1 MLPPN
6 TYKVD
11 DFETIRQTIF
21 DDALNSLSNRF
32 PLENDKYR
40 LTVEDLGYD
49 SIPKY
54 TTLQQK
60 EAVQSDKTLSAKIK
74 GRWTLYDKNTGKI
87 VSQSS
92 RKTIMDVP
100 YMTERGTFIR
110 NGTEMTLPIQ
120 MRLVPGVY
128 ARMTDSGEAKAH
140 INVKPGSGSQLSI
153 TMNPANP
160 VFKVT
165 QGTRNYKL
173 YPLLKHMGISDEYL
187 MNAWGKDI
195 YKANYDDFISG
206 GGWYSAKTAA
216 EENPYD
222 EITKRVFRG
231 DLDPLE
237 TEASLGKGYKTVDP
251 DMMVAAASKL
261 LRISKGEAESDN
273 RDSLE
278 NQRFLMA
285 PELIGE
291 RVRLDAGKVGQTL
304 LWKISRSGDVNKI
317 PAGALNKYINGLF
330 TESRLAQAIE
340 ETNPL
345 DAYMR
350 ATKVTRM
357 GEGGISG
364 VDTAP
369 MSARLVHNTY
379 KGFIDPTVS
388 PECCA
393 NHLVMSN
400 LGWIEI
406 SKVTEDTLIACLI
419 DGKLEYHKPYKV
431 VSYDFN
437 GELYCYNAKA
447 TAYEVTGNHRMW
459 SRLDAFSDYTFEFAE
474 NIFNTHRIFWSGAD
488 TYTDDSKT
496 EITIFANTPDE
507 TYHFKKPYV
516 GKVYCLSV
524 PGGLFYTK
532 LPGKRPFW
540 IGNSLRAGLD
550 SAIALNA
557 VKGKDGFMYTPMI
570 NAISGRREYVNSL
583 VASKV
588 PVAFSEY
595 RDSTQKYIP
604 AMVGNKIEYLP
615 KANVKYF
622 IPNGDSLFALSS
634 NLIPLKSGIKAG
646 RLLMAQKHQ
655 TQAVSLSSRM
665 APYVQ
670 TEHPGDN
677 TISVEKSIGK
687 LMGAVFSKGDG
698 KVLSVTPDEMTVR
711 YNDGTKETI
720 SLYNNYPLNR
730 KSVSGNTSV
739 VILRDG
745 YIKRIK
751 IKDYVFN
758 LGDKVQS
765 VNPYTGRSSWM
776 PISGFEKLPCDK
788 KLYKVTYRSGRS
800 VVVTEDHSLIT
811 LDKGKYLVP
820 ILPSDVIIGE
830 TRSPIAKVERPDSI
844 IQYNKYMATFL
855 GLYLAEGYICPNNRT
870 VCIAVKDPDRSSEV
884 LELINNISPSINAYI
899 NGKNVV
905 FTNSDIALEC
915 MRVCGRYSD
924 KKFISSDIFNWDI
937 DAIKCFIQGYFA
949 GDGCFHTDRNGV
961 INMCAVSV
969 SAELRDALV
978 DLLSMFNI
986 RSTIFYRKLSEHHDT
1001 WNDAYG
1007 LRVKNS
1013 DINNLEKWFFYSD
1026 RNNKLKP
1033 YLKDNYRS
1041 SWLDNVPLINMTR
1054 RDKKELYASIECI
1067 NPFYYKSINT
1077 NKSLSKSRLC
1087 NSSIYDFNK
1096 WANSDVLW
1104 DIIIGIEES
1113 PHEEYVYD
1121 FCVDTAEAFCVNNGL
1136 LVHNTFFNNDARVK
1150 PGDIIKKGQ
1159 VLASSNYTDENGVS
1173 ALGTQLRTAWMPFK
1187 GENYLDAIIVSEDA
1201 AKKLSSEHLYHTG
1214 VDKDSTTT
1222 IDKNAYTS
1230 AFPTKFNKDQLATI
1244 DKDGIVKPGTTVKFG
1259 DPLILSYSKREAT
1272 PGSLHRALVKDNV
1285 VTWEH
1290 EFPGYIT
1297 DVVNSSKGVKVYT
1310 KAYLPLQTGDKCF
1323 SDDTDLLTNTGWKNI
1338 KDITLNDKIATLN
1351 PETNCF
1357 EYLYPDSLHKIP
1369 YNGPMY
1375 TIDTSQLKTCVTPY
1389 HNNFVQKRYSDH
1401 FELVKASDCFNKRV
1415 SFKKDGIW
1423 NGVDTP
1429 TFTWPTGTKVDM
1441 DSVLILLGLFIAGE
1455 SITLDNSV
1463 YNYLNTYRDHIPA
1476 FIFDLSIRQQKL
1488 FFDCLL
1494 NKKGIFTTKYKQ
1506 LADDIQR
1513 LCLHIGLTATIK
1525 AGSIYRVIISHNT
1538 TPIVNSAI
1546 YTNYNGY
1553 VYCPT
1558 MPKWNVV
1565 YSRRNGVPVW
1575 SGNCA
1580 ARYANKG
1587 VTARVVPT
1595 SEMPI
1600 AADGKP
1606 IDVIFGP
1613 TGIVSR
1619 VNSAQLVEAMLGKV
1633 AAKTGKRYVLPGFMN
1648 ENMVEFAKRELEQA
1662 GLTDREDL
1670 TDPTTGI
1677 TIPQITVGNSY
1688 IVKMHHTAESKGG
1701 ARATGAYTMDEL
1713 PGGQGHDGSKLLGN
1727 LILGAIIGHGCFVGS
1742 TNILTDRG
1750 YMEIG
1755 NIVKRRLPVNV
1766 YSYNKETDSFE
1777 YRPVTNWFVYTV
1789 DDSDMWEIHTTA
1801 RSGIESTK
1809 GRGIA
1814 GSHRAIHCTKD
1825 HKFYT
1830 LDRGLVE
1837 ASKLVEGDTVLTIGD
1852 SITDWQKQIIY
1863 GTLMGDGYSLRG
1875 TLRITHGPKQL
1886 AYNEWLYSKL
1896 RTFCNSSPIIKEQ
1909 KSGFGKSIQSRLV
1922 TRSVGWISQIANE
1935 FYHTNKKTVP
1945 SDIITKMGWPG
1956 IGIWFADDGSCGNH
1970 KGKTHSYNFH
1980 TCAFTIQECEL
1991 LISALNEF
1999 TGLIW
2004 SLVLKSGKY
2013 PVIRLNTRSIKDDQ
2027 LSKFAKMIAPYL
2039 PPGFEYKLGDRYTS
2053 DLNYGLF
2060 WTDKVPSD
2068 HIDKPEICFVKK
2080 SAPYIRPDYDTSLVY
2095 DITVEHNHN
2104 FIAAG
2109 VLVSNSTEVL
2119 KDMKLV
2125 KGQKN
2130 TDFWRDFKL
2139 GRTPVMP
2146 STPLIYDKFIASL
2159 QGAGINVHKEKNT
2172 TNIFALTNK
2181 DINDFAHAEVKNSDT
2196 YSANNMAP
2204 LPGGLFDPNIFGPNG
2219 TQWGYIKLDEPVL
2232 NPVME
2237 DPIKLILGLTEAD
2250 LEAVISGNKKL
2261 PNGLT
2266 GGLGLKR
2273 QLESIN
2279 MKQAVQD
2286 ALNDVKNATRTKRD
2300 KAVKKYRYLSSMLK
2314 HNAGPADFMLDK
2326 IPVIPP
2332 RFRRISQ
2339 SGDLTMVADANY
2351 LYRALMDNQ
2360 QDVRDAR
2367 NAGLPEDMVGSGNLK
2382 IYKAFKA
2389 ITGLSDPEDRK
2400 LQEKQISGLLKWVFG
2415 KGSPKCYDSETEIL
2429 TENGWVKF
2437 PEYLDSTIKVAT
2449 LNPSTDAFEWQTPT
2463 DIIHMPY
2470 SGDMIYTHTRYLD
2483 SMVTPNH
2490 NHYVSLRTG
2499 KGINSR
2505 WTPFAKEQASNLV
2518 DVVKRVRYKTAASK
2532 YIGSTPNT
2540 FDITPNANA
2549 FATFIGWYTAE
2560 GWIHTDNTI
2569 AYIAVKA
2576 HGRDE
2581 SILTDLFDNNAF
2593 KYKRAYYTTKA
2604 AKVSPYGIKT
2614 PAGYEMVYFSFYSKE
2629 LCQWLRENVGAS
2641 CYTKRLS
2648 SEILGWSSEYLI
2660 NVWEGFHAGDGE
2672 KRSGLI
2678 TTNSKKTWQSRK
2690 SFTDRGNRACTVSKD
2705 LAESFVELGLKIGAS
2720 VNYVKNKEVYRISVH
2735 AFDYSVAEYR
2745 HQTSKVPYDGMVHC
2759 VTVPNGLVFVR
2770 RNGRVLVSGNSG
2782 AYQRNV
2788 VGGSLDVAGRNVIT
2802 PNASFRLDEIGLPK
2816 KEAWTLYQDFVIRRL
2831 VQNGMDPLVA
2841 TKEVT
2846 NKTKLAEDALRQVV
2860 SERPVLATRAPA
2872 LHKYSIMAFRPRL
2885 VESETLQLNP
2895 AIQKPFNADHDGDD
2909 QVGRVVIRFTQKI
2922 ELPFKY
2928 TLEF

>member
-21 DDALNSLSNRF
+21 DDALHSLSNRF

-400 LGWIEI
+400 LGWVEI
-406 SKVTEDTLIACLI
+406 SKVTEDTLVACLI

-459 SRLDAFSDYTFEFAE
+459 SRLDDFSDYTFEFAE

-488 TYTDDSKT
+488 IYTDDSKT

-507 TYHFKKPYV
+507 TYHFKKPYD

-570 NAISGRREYVNSL
+570 NAVSGRREYVNSL

-730 KSVSGNTSV
+730 KS
-739 VILRDG
+739 
-745 YIKRIK
+745 
-751 IKDYVFN
+751 
-758 LGDKVQS
+758 
-765 VNPYTGRSSWM
+765 
-776 PISGFEKLPCDK
+776 
-788 KLYKVTYRSGRS
+788 
-800 VVVTEDHSLIT
+800 
-811 LDKGKYLVP
+811 
-820 ILPSDVIIGE
+820 
-830 TRSPIAKVERPDSI
+830 
-844 IQYNKYMATFL
+844 
-855 GLYLAEGYICPNNRT
+855 
-870 VCIAVKDPDRSSEV
+870 
-884 LELINNISPSINAYI
+884 
-899 NGKNVV
+899 
-905 FTNSDIALEC
+905 
-915 MRVCGRYSD
+915 
-924 KKFISSDIFNWDI
+924 
-937 DAIKCFIQGYFA
+937 
-949 GDGCFHTDRNGV
+949 
-961 INMCAVSV
+961 
-969 SAELRDALV
+969 
-978 DLLSMFNI
+978 
-986 RSTIFYRKLSEHHDT
+986 
-1001 WNDAYG
+1001 
-1007 LRVKNS
+1007 
-1013 DINNLEKWFFYSD
+1013 
-1026 RNNKLKP
+1026 
-1033 YLKDNYRS
+1033 
-1041 SWLDNVPLINMTR
+1041 
-1054 RDKKELYASIECI
+1054 
-1067 NPFYYKSINT
+1067 YY
-1077 NKSLSKSRLC
+1077 
-1087 NSSIYDFNK
+1087 
-1096 WANSDVLW
+1096 
-1104 DIIIGIEES
+1104 
-1113 PHEEYVYD
+1113 H
-1121 FCVDTAEAFCVNNGL
+1121 
-1136 LVHNTFFNNDARVK
+1136 NDARVK

-1323 SDDTDLLTNTGWKNI
+1323 SEDTDLLTENGWKNI

-1375 TIDTSQLKTCVTPY
+1375 TIDTPQLKTCVTPY
-1389 HNNFVQKRYSDH
+1389 HNNFVQKRHSDH

-1429 TFTWPTGTKVDM
+1429 TFTWPNGTKVDM

-1494 NKKGIFTTKYKQ
+1494 NKKSIFTTKYKQ

-1670 TDPTTGI
+1670 TDPTTGV

-1742 TNILTDRG
+1742 TNILTDHG

-1755 NIVKRRLPVNV
+1755 NIVKHRLPVNV
-1766 YSYNKETDSFE
+1766 YSYNKDTDTFE
-1777 YRPVTNWFVYTV
+1777 YRPVTNWFVYSV
-1789 DDSDMWEIHTTA
+1789 DDSEMWEIQTTLNDSPI
-1801 RSGIESTK
+1801 R
-1809 GRGIA
+1809 
-1814 GSHRAIHCTKD
+1814 CTKD

-1830 LDRGLVE
+1830 PNGLIK
-1837 ASKLVEGDTVLTIGD
+1837 ASNLQCNDPVYVGD
-1852 SITDWQKQIIY
+1852 STTI
-1863 GTLMGDGYSLRG
+1863 S
-1875 TLRITHGPKQL
+1875 GPEL
-1886 AYNEWLYSKL
+1886 SY
-1896 RTFCNSSPIIKEQ
+1896 
-1909 KSGFGKSIQSRLV
+1909 V
-1922 TRSVGWISQIANE
+1922 T
-1935 FYHTNKKTVP
+1935 
-1945 SDIITKMGWPG
+1945 
-1956 IGIWFADDGSCGNH
+1956 
-1970 KGKTHSYNFH
+1970 
-1980 TCAFTIQECEL
+1980 
-1991 LISALNEF
+1991 
-1999 TGLIW
+1999 
-2004 SLVLKSGKY
+2004 
-2013 PVIRLNTRSIKDDQ
+2013 
-2027 LSKFAKMIAPYL
+2027 
-2039 PPGFEYKLGDRYTS
+2039 
-2053 DLNYGLF
+2053 
-2060 WTDKVPSD
+2060 
-2068 HIDKPEICFVKK
+2068 K
-2080 SAPYIRPDYDTSLVY
+2080 SAPYNRPDYDTSLVY

-2266 GGLGLKR
+2266 GGLGLKK

-2314 HNAGPADFMLDK
+2314 HNASPADFMLDK

-2400 LQEKQISGLLKWVFG
+2400 LQEKQVSGLLKWVFG
-2415 KGSPKCYDSETEIL
+2415 KGTPK
-2429 TENGWVKF
+2429 
-2437 PEYLDSTIKVAT
+2437 A
-2449 LNPSTDAFEWQTPT
+2449 
-2463 DIIHMPY
+2463 
-2470 SGDMIYTHTRYLD
+2470 
-2483 SMVTPNH
+2483 
-2490 NHYVSLRTG
+2490 
-2499 KGINSR
+2499 
-2505 WTPFAKEQASNLV
+2505 
-2518 DVVKRVRYKTAASK
+2518 
-2532 YIGSTPNT
+2532 
-2540 FDITPNANA
+2540 
-2549 FATFIGWYTAE
+2549 
-2560 GWIHTDNTI
+2560 
-2569 AYIAVKA
+2569 
-2576 HGRDE
+2576 
-2581 SILTDLFDNNAF
+2581 
-2593 KYKRAYYTTKA
+2593 
-2604 AKVSPYGIKT
+2604 
-2614 PAGYEMVYFSFYSKE
+2614 
-2629 LCQWLRENVGAS
+2629 
-2641 CYTKRLS
+2641 
-2648 SEILGWSSEYLI
+2648 
-2660 NVWEGFHAGDGE
+2660 
-2672 KRSGLI
+2672 
-2678 TTNSKKTWQSRK
+2678 
-2690 SFTDRGNRACTVSKD
+2690 
-2705 LAESFVELGLKIGAS
+2705 
-2720 VNYVKNKEVYRISVH
+2720 
-2735 AFDYSVAEYR
+2735 
-2745 HQTSKVPYDGMVHC
+2745 
-2759 VTVPNGLVFVR
+2759 
-2770 RNGRVLVSGNSG
+2770 G

-2895 AIQKPFNADHDGDD
+2895 AIQKPFNADHDGDS

-2922 ELPFKY
+2922 DSPIKY
-2928 TLEF
+2928 TLDF

>member
-388 PECCA
+388 PE
-393 NHLVMSN
+393 
-400 LGWIEI
+400 
-406 SKVTEDTLIACLI
+406 
-419 DGKLEYHKPYKV
+419 
-431 VSYDFN
+431 
-437 GELYCYNAKA
+437 
-447 TAYEVTGNHRMW
+447 
-459 SRLDAFSDYTFEFAE
+459 
-474 NIFNTHRIFWSGAD
+474 
-488 TYTDDSKT
+488 
-496 EITIFANTPDE
+496 
-507 TYHFKKPYV
+507 
-516 GKVYCLSV
+516 
-524 PGGLFYTK
+524 
-532 LPGKRPFW
+532 
-540 IGNSLRAGLD
+540 SLRAGLD

-677 TISVEKSIGK
+677 TTSVEKSIGK

-1310 KAYLPLQTGDKCF
+1310 KAYLPLQTGDKC
-1323 SDDTDLLTNTGWKNI
+1323 
-1338 KDITLNDKIATLN
+1338 
-1351 PETNCF
+1351 
-1357 EYLYPDSLHKIP
+1357 
-1369 YNGPMY
+1369 
-1375 TIDTSQLKTCVTPY
+1375 
-1389 HNNFVQKRYSDH
+1389 
-1401 FELVKASDCFNKRV
+1401 
-1415 SFKKDGIW
+1415 
-1423 NGVDTP
+1423 
-1429 TFTWPTGTKVDM
+1429 
-1441 DSVLILLGLFIAGE
+1441 
-1455 SITLDNSV
+1455 
-1463 YNYLNTYRDHIPA
+1463 
-1476 FIFDLSIRQQKL
+1476 
-1488 FFDCLL
+1488 
-1494 NKKGIFTTKYKQ
+1494 
-1506 LADDIQR
+1506 
-1513 LCLHIGLTATIK
+1513 
-1525 AGSIYRVIISHNT
+1525 
-1538 TPIVNSAI
+1538 
-1546 YTNYNGY
+1546 
-1553 VYCPT
+1553 
-1558 MPKWNVV
+1558 
-1565 YSRRNGVPVW
+1565 
-1575 SGNCA
+1575 A

-1701 ARATGAYTMDEL
+1701 ARATGSYTMDEL

-1727 LILGAIIGHGCFVGS
+1727 LILGAIIGHG
-1742 TNILTDRG
+1742 
-1750 YMEIG
+1750 
-1755 NIVKRRLPVNV
+1755 
-1766 YSYNKETDSFE
+1766 
-1777 YRPVTNWFVYTV
+1777 
-1789 DDSDMWEIHTTA
+1789 
-1801 RSGIESTK
+1801 
-1809 GRGIA
+1809 
-1814 GSHRAIHCTKD
+1814 
-1825 HKFYT
+1825 
-1830 LDRGLVE
+1830 
-1837 ASKLVEGDTVLTIGD
+1837 
-1852 SITDWQKQIIY
+1852 
-1863 GTLMGDGYSLRG
+1863 
-1875 TLRITHGPKQL
+1875 
-1886 AYNEWLYSKL
+1886 
-1896 RTFCNSSPIIKEQ
+1896 
-1909 KSGFGKSIQSRLV
+1909 
-1922 TRSVGWISQIANE
+1922 
-1935 FYHTNKKTVP
+1935 
-1945 SDIITKMGWPG
+1945 
-1956 IGIWFADDGSCGNH
+1956 
-1970 KGKTHSYNFH
+1970 
-1980 TCAFTIQECEL
+1980 
-1991 LISALNEF
+1991 
-1999 TGLIW
+1999 
-2004 SLVLKSGKY
+2004 
-2013 PVIRLNTRSIKDDQ
+2013 
-2027 LSKFAKMIAPYL
+2027 
-2039 PPGFEYKLGDRYTS
+2039 
-2053 DLNYGLF
+2053 
-2060 WTDKVPSD
+2060 
-2068 HIDKPEICFVKK
+2068 
-2080 SAPYIRPDYDTSLVY
+2080 
-2095 DITVEHNHN
+2095 
-2104 FIAAG
+2104 
-2109 VLVSNSTEVL
+2109 STEVL

-2266 GGLGLKR
+2266 GGLGLKK

-2314 HNAGPADFMLDK
+2314 HNASPADFMLDK

-2400 LQEKQISGLLKWVFG
+2400 LQEKQVSGLLKWVFG

-2540 FDITPNANA
+2540 FDITPNADA
-2549 FATFIGWYTAE
+2549 FATFIGWYAAE

-2569 AYIAVKA
+2569 VYIAVKA

-2593 KYKRAYYTTKA
+2593 KYKKAYYTTKA

-2629 LCQWLRENVGAS
+2629 LCQWLKDNVGAS
-2641 CYTKRLS
+2641 CYTKHLS

-2735 AFDYSVAEYR
+2735 AFDYSLAEYR
-2745 HQTSKVPYDGMVHC
+2745 HQTNKVPYDGMVHC

-2895 AIQKPFNADHDGDD
+2895 AIQKPFNADHDGDS
-2909 QVGRVVIRFTQKI
+2909 QVGRVIVRFKRNI
-2922 ELPFKY
+2922 DVPFKY
-2928 TLEF
+2928 RLDF

>member
-261 LRISKGEAESDN
+261 LRISRGEAESDN

-730 KSVSGNTSV
+730 KS
-739 VILRDG
+739 
-745 YIKRIK
+745 
-751 IKDYVFN
+751 
-758 LGDKVQS
+758 
-765 VNPYTGRSSWM
+765 
-776 PISGFEKLPCDK
+776 
-788 KLYKVTYRSGRS
+788 
-800 VVVTEDHSLIT
+800 
-811 LDKGKYLVP
+811 
-820 ILPSDVIIGE
+820 
-830 TRSPIAKVERPDSI
+830 
-844 IQYNKYMATFL
+844 
-855 GLYLAEGYICPNNRT
+855 
-870 VCIAVKDPDRSSEV
+870 
-884 LELINNISPSINAYI
+884 
-899 NGKNVV
+899 
-905 FTNSDIALEC
+905 
-915 MRVCGRYSD
+915 
-924 KKFISSDIFNWDI
+924 
-937 DAIKCFIQGYFA
+937 
-949 GDGCFHTDRNGV
+949 
-961 INMCAVSV
+961 
-969 SAELRDALV
+969 
-978 DLLSMFNI
+978 
-986 RSTIFYRKLSEHHDT
+986 
-1001 WNDAYG
+1001 
-1007 LRVKNS
+1007 
-1013 DINNLEKWFFYSD
+1013 
-1026 RNNKLKP
+1026 
-1033 YLKDNYRS
+1033 
-1041 SWLDNVPLINMTR
+1041 
-1054 RDKKELYASIECI
+1054 
-1067 NPFYYKSINT
+1067 YY
-1077 NKSLSKSRLC
+1077 
-1087 NSSIYDFNK
+1087 
-1096 WANSDVLW
+1096 
-1104 DIIIGIEES
+1104 
-1113 PHEEYVYD
+1113 H
-1121 FCVDTAEAFCVNNGL
+1121 
-1136 LVHNTFFNNDARVK
+1136 NDARVK

-1323 SDDTDLLTNTGWKNI
+1323 SDDTDLLTETGWKNI

-1375 TIDTSQLKTCVTPY
+1375 TIDTPQLKTCVTPY

-1429 TFTWPTGTKVDM
+1429 TFTWPNGTKVDM

-1494 NKKGIFTTKYKQ
+1494 NKKSIFTTKYKQ

-1565 YSRRNGVPVW
+1565 YTRRNGVPVW

-1670 TDPTTGI
+1670 TDPTTGV

-1755 NIVKRRLPVNV
+1755 TIVKHRLPVNV
-1766 YSYNKETDSFE
+1766 YSYNKEIDSFE
-1777 YRPVTNWFVYTV
+1777 YRPVTNWFVYSV
-1789 DDSDMWEIHTTA
+1789 DSSEMWEIQTTFNA
-1801 RSGIESTK
+1801 TRI
-1809 GRGIA
+1809 R
-1814 GSHRAIHCTKD
+1814 CTKD

-1830 LDRGLVE
+1830 PNGLIK
-1837 ASKLVEGDTVLTIGD
+1837 ASDLEEYDPVYIGD
-1852 SITDWQKQIIY
+1852 PMTD
-1863 GTLMGDGYSLRG
+1863 
-1875 TLRITHGPKQL
+1875 
-1886 AYNEWLYSKL
+1886 
-1896 RTFCNSSPIIKEQ
+1896 
-1909 KSGFGKSIQSRLV
+1909 V
-1922 TRSVGWISQIANE
+1922 
-1935 FYHTNKKTVP
+1935 
-1945 SDIITKMGWPG
+1945 
-1956 IGIWFADDGSCGNH
+1956 
-1970 KGKTHSYNFH
+1970 KG
-1980 TCAFTIQECEL
+1980 
-1991 LISALNEF
+1991 
-1999 TGLIW
+1999 
-2004 SLVLKSGKY
+2004 
-2013 PVIRLNTRSIKDDQ
+2013 
-2027 LSKFAKMIAPYL
+2027 
-2039 PPGFEYKLGDRYTS
+2039 
-2053 DLNYGLF
+2053 
-2060 WTDKVPSD
+2060 
-2068 HIDKPEICFVKK
+2068 PEIYYITK
-2080 SAPYIRPDYDTSLVY
+2080 SAPYIRSDYDTSLVY

-2266 GGLGLKR
+2266 GGLGLKK

-2314 HNAGPADFMLDK
+2314 HNASPADFMLDK

-2415 KGSPKCYDSETEIL
+2415 KGTPKCYDSETEIL

-2470 SGDMIYTHTRYLD
+2470 SGNMVYTHTRYLD

-2490 NHYVSLRTG
+2490 NHYVSLRIG

-2505 WTPFAKEQASNLV
+2505 WTSFTKEQASNLV

-2569 AYIAVKA
+2569 VYIAVKA

-2641 CYTKRLS
+2641 CYTKHLS

-2678 TTNSKKTWQSRK
+2678 TTNTKKTWQSRK
-2690 SFTDRGNRACTVSKD
+2690 SFTDRGNRAYTVSKD
-2705 LAESFVELGLKIGAS
+2705 LAESFIELGLKIGAS

-2846 NKTKLAEDALRQVV
+2846 NKTKLAKDALRQVV

-2895 AIQKPFNADHDGDD
+2895 AIQKPFNADHDGDF
-2909 QVGRVVIRFTQKI
+2909 QVGRVIVRFKRNVDV
-2922 ELPFKY
+2922 PFKY
-2928 TLEF
+2928 RLDF

>member
-406 SKVTEDTLIACLI
+406 SKVTEDTLVACLI

-437 GELYCYNAKA
+437 GELYCYNATA

-507 TYHFKKPYV
+507 TYHFKKTYV

-570 NAISGRREYVNSL
+570 NAVSGRREYVNSL

-730 KSVSGNTSV
+730 
-739 VILRDG
+739 
-745 YIKRIK
+745 
-751 IKDYVFN
+751 
-758 LGDKVQS
+758 
-765 VNPYTGRSSWM
+765 RS
-776 PISGFEKLPCDK
+776 
-788 KLYKVTYRSGRS
+788 
-800 VVVTEDHSLIT
+800 
-811 LDKGKYLVP
+811 
-820 ILPSDVIIGE
+820 
-830 TRSPIAKVERPDSI
+830 
-844 IQYNKYMATFL
+844 
-855 GLYLAEGYICPNNRT
+855 
-870 VCIAVKDPDRSSEV
+870 
-884 LELINNISPSINAYI
+884 
-899 NGKNVV
+899 
-905 FTNSDIALEC
+905 
-915 MRVCGRYSD
+915 
-924 KKFISSDIFNWDI
+924 
-937 DAIKCFIQGYFA
+937 
-949 GDGCFHTDRNGV
+949 
-961 INMCAVSV
+961 
-969 SAELRDALV
+969 
-978 DLLSMFNI
+978 
-986 RSTIFYRKLSEHHDT
+986 
-1001 WNDAYG
+1001 
-1007 LRVKNS
+1007 
-1013 DINNLEKWFFYSD
+1013 
-1026 RNNKLKP
+1026 
-1033 YLKDNYRS
+1033 
-1041 SWLDNVPLINMTR
+1041 
-1054 RDKKELYASIECI
+1054 
-1067 NPFYYKSINT
+1067 YYHN
-1077 NKSLSKSRLC
+1077 
-1087 NSSIYDFNK
+1087 
-1096 WANSDVLW
+1096 
-1104 DIIIGIEES
+1104 ES
-1113 PHEEYVYD
+1113 
-1121 FCVDTAEAFCVNNGL
+1121 
-1136 LVHNTFFNNDARVK
+1136 RVK

-1323 SDDTDLLTNTGWKNI
+1323 SEDTDLLTETGWKNI

-1375 TIDTSQLKTCVTPY
+1375 TIDTPQLKTCVTPY

-1429 TFTWPTGTKVDM
+1429 TFTWPNGTKVDM

-1494 NKKGIFTTKYKQ
+1494 NKKSIFTTKYKQ

-1755 NIVKRRLPVNV
+1755 TIVKHRLPVNV
-1766 YSYNKETDSFE
+1766 YSYNKEIDSFE
-1777 YRPVTNWFVYTV
+1777 YRPVTNWFVYSV
-1789 DDSDMWEIHTTA
+1789 DSSEMWEIQTTFNA
-1801 RSGIESTK
+1801 TRI
-1809 GRGIA
+1809 R
-1814 GSHRAIHCTKD
+1814 CTKD

-1830 LDRGLVE
+1830 PNGLIK
-1837 ASKLVEGDTVLTIGD
+1837 ASDLEEYDPVYIGD
-1852 SITDWQKQIIY
+1852 PMTD
-1863 GTLMGDGYSLRG
+1863 
-1875 TLRITHGPKQL
+1875 
-1886 AYNEWLYSKL
+1886 
-1896 RTFCNSSPIIKEQ
+1896 
-1909 KSGFGKSIQSRLV
+1909 V
-1922 TRSVGWISQIANE
+1922 
-1935 FYHTNKKTVP
+1935 
-1945 SDIITKMGWPG
+1945 
-1956 IGIWFADDGSCGNH
+1956 
-1970 KGKTHSYNFH
+1970 KG
-1980 TCAFTIQECEL
+1980 
-1991 LISALNEF
+1991 
-1999 TGLIW
+1999 
-2004 SLVLKSGKY
+2004 
-2013 PVIRLNTRSIKDDQ
+2013 
-2027 LSKFAKMIAPYL
+2027 
-2039 PPGFEYKLGDRYTS
+2039 
-2053 DLNYGLF
+2053 
-2060 WTDKVPSD
+2060 
-2068 HIDKPEICFVKK
+2068 PEIYYITK
-2080 SAPYIRPDYDTSLVY
+2080 SAPYIRSDYDTSLVY

-2266 GGLGLKR
+2266 GGLGLKK

-2314 HNAGPADFMLDK
+2314 HNASPADFMLDK

-2429 TENGWVKF
+2429 TETGWIKF

-2549 FATFIGWYTAE
+2549 FATFIGWYAAE

-2569 AYIAVKA
+2569 VYIAVKA

-2581 SILTDLFDNNAF
+2581 SILTDLFDNNGF
-2593 KYKRAYYTTKA
+2593 KYKKAYYTTKA

-2629 LCQWLRENVGAS
+2629 LCQWLRDNVGAS

-2895 AIQKPFNADHDGDD
+2895 VIQRPFNADNDGD
-2909 QVGRVVIRFTQKI
+2909 QQLGRVIVRFKRNI
-2922 ELPFKY
+2922 DVPFKY
-2928 TLEF
+2928 RLDF

>member
-406 SKVTEDTLIACLI
+406 SKVTEDTLVACLI

-437 GELYCYNAKA
+437 GELYCYNATA

-459 SRLDAFSDYTFEFAE
+459 VCKIGRKARVHVDGRWRNEYKPQYKFEYAAEMHNTNRKLMAGGHKSLEHDIITSYTIGSGEDAITFNIGDWCEFLGWYISEGCYDHTNNSRSAVMITQDYHVNKENCDMINSLLTRMGVSFKYKGNDFKIKSRLIRSVIEPLGYCHEKFIPEEVFMAPEDAQLRFIDAILRGDGRKPKGNENPVLCTTSKQLAEDYERLLFNLGFATSVKFEKDDRE
-474 NIFNTHRIFWSGAD
+474 SRYLGC
-488 TYTDDSKT
+488 YTIRHIANNDIWLRKNGTLSSKGKRQY
-496 EITIFANTPDE
+496 P
-507 TYHFKKPYV
+507 YFKKPYV

-532 LPGKRPFW
+532 LPGRRPFW

-730 KSVSGNTSV
+730 KS
-739 VILRDG
+739 
-745 YIKRIK
+745 
-751 IKDYVFN
+751 
-758 LGDKVQS
+758 
-765 VNPYTGRSSWM
+765 
-776 PISGFEKLPCDK
+776 
-788 KLYKVTYRSGRS
+788 
-800 VVVTEDHSLIT
+800 
-811 LDKGKYLVP
+811 
-820 ILPSDVIIGE
+820 
-830 TRSPIAKVERPDSI
+830 
-844 IQYNKYMATFL
+844 
-855 GLYLAEGYICPNNRT
+855 
-870 VCIAVKDPDRSSEV
+870 
-884 LELINNISPSINAYI
+884 
-899 NGKNVV
+899 
-905 FTNSDIALEC
+905 
-915 MRVCGRYSD
+915 
-924 KKFISSDIFNWDI
+924 
-937 DAIKCFIQGYFA
+937 
-949 GDGCFHTDRNGV
+949 
-961 INMCAVSV
+961 
-969 SAELRDALV
+969 
-978 DLLSMFNI
+978 
-986 RSTIFYRKLSEHHDT
+986 
-1001 WNDAYG
+1001 
-1007 LRVKNS
+1007 
-1013 DINNLEKWFFYSD
+1013 
-1026 RNNKLKP
+1026 
-1033 YLKDNYRS
+1033 
-1041 SWLDNVPLINMTR
+1041 
-1054 RDKKELYASIECI
+1054 
-1067 NPFYYKSINT
+1067 YYHN
-1077 NKSLSKSRLC
+1077 
-1087 NSSIYDFNK
+1087 
-1096 WANSDVLW
+1096 
-1104 DIIIGIEES
+1104 ES
-1113 PHEEYVYD
+1113 
-1121 FCVDTAEAFCVNNGL
+1121 
-1136 LVHNTFFNNDARVK
+1136 RVK

-1310 KAYLPLQTGDKCF
+1310 KAYLPLQTGDK
-1323 SDDTDLLTNTGWKNI
+1323 L
-1338 KDITLNDKIATLN
+1338 
-1351 PETNCF
+1351 
-1357 EYLYPDSLHKIP
+1357 
-1369 YNGPMY
+1369 
-1375 TIDTSQLKTCVTPY
+1375 
-1389 HNNFVQKRYSDH
+1389 
-1401 FELVKASDCFNKRV
+1401 
-1415 SFKKDGIW
+1415 
-1423 NGVDTP
+1423 
-1429 TFTWPTGTKVDM
+1429 
-1441 DSVLILLGLFIAGE
+1441 
-1455 SITLDNSV
+1455 
-1463 YNYLNTYRDHIPA
+1463 
-1476 FIFDLSIRQQKL
+1476 
-1488 FFDCLL
+1488 
-1494 NKKGIFTTKYKQ
+1494 
-1506 LADDIQR
+1506 
-1513 LCLHIGLTATIK
+1513 
-1525 AGSIYRVIISHNT
+1525 
-1538 TPIVNSAI
+1538 
-1546 YTNYNGY
+1546 
-1553 VYCPT
+1553 
-1558 MPKWNVV
+1558 
-1565 YSRRNGVPVW
+1565 
-1575 SGNCA
+1575 A

-1670 TDPTTGI
+1670 TDPTTGV

-1742 TNILTDRG
+1742 TNILTDHG

-1755 NIVKRRLPVNV
+1755 NIVKHRLPVNV
-1766 YSYNKETDSFE
+1766 YSYNKDTDTFE
-1777 YRPVTNWFVYTV
+1777 YRPVTNWFVYSV
-1789 DDSDMWEIHTTA
+1789 DDSEMWEIHTTA
-1801 RSGIESTK
+1801 RSGIESSK

-1830 LDRGLVE
+1830 IDRGLVA
-1837 ASKLVEGDTVLTIGD
+1837 ASDLREGDTVLTIGD
-1852 SITDWQKQIIY
+1852 FITNWQKQLIY
-1863 GTLMGDGYSLRG
+1863 GTLMGDGYALRG
-1875 TLRITHGPKQL
+1875 SLRITHGPKQL
-1886 AYNEWLYSKL
+1886 NYINWLYDKL
-1896 RTFCNSSPIIKEQ
+1896 RVFCNNPPVVKEQ
-1909 KSGFGKSIQSRLV
+1909 KSGFGKSVQGRLV
-1922 TRSVGWISQIANE
+1922 TRSVGWISDIANE
-1935 FYHTNKKTVP
+1935 FYVAAVKTVP
-1945 SDIITKMGWPG
+1945 ANIVKKMGWPG
-1956 IGIWFADDGSCGNH
+1956 IGVWFADDGGCNNS
-1970 KGKTHSYNFH
+1970 KGKTSSYNFH
-1980 TCAFTIQECEL
+1980 TCAFTVEECNNI
-1991 LISALNEF
+1991 ISDLNDF
-1999 TGLIW
+1999 TGLSW
-2004 SLVLKSGKY
+2004 SLILKSGKY
-2013 PVIRLNTRSIKDDQ
+2013 PIIRLNSGKSSNDQ
-2027 LSKFAKMIAPYL
+2027 LSKFAEMIAPYL
-2039 PPGFEYKLGDRYTS
+2039 PPGFEYKLGDRYNCNLKCGS
-2053 DLNYGLF
+2053 F
-2060 WTDKVPSD
+2060 WDDKFSQEHV
-2068 HIDKPEICFVKK
+2068 DKPEICFVKR
-2080 SAPYIRPDYDTSLVY
+2080 STPYNRPNYDTSLVY

-2266 GGLGLKR
+2266 GGLGLKK

-2314 HNAGPADFMLDK
+2314 HNASPADFMLDK

-2400 LQEKQISGLLKWVFG
+2400 LQEKQVSGLLKWVFG
-2415 KGSPKCYDSETEIL
+2415 KGTPK
-2429 TENGWVKF
+2429 
-2437 PEYLDSTIKVAT
+2437 A
-2449 LNPSTDAFEWQTPT
+2449 
-2463 DIIHMPY
+2463 
-2470 SGDMIYTHTRYLD
+2470 
-2483 SMVTPNH
+2483 
-2490 NHYVSLRTG
+2490 
-2499 KGINSR
+2499 
-2505 WTPFAKEQASNLV
+2505 
-2518 DVVKRVRYKTAASK
+2518 
-2532 YIGSTPNT
+2532 
-2540 FDITPNANA
+2540 
-2549 FATFIGWYTAE
+2549 
-2560 GWIHTDNTI
+2560 
-2569 AYIAVKA
+2569 
-2576 HGRDE
+2576 
-2581 SILTDLFDNNAF
+2581 
-2593 KYKRAYYTTKA
+2593 
-2604 AKVSPYGIKT
+2604 
-2614 PAGYEMVYFSFYSKE
+2614 
-2629 LCQWLRENVGAS
+2629 
-2641 CYTKRLS
+2641 
-2648 SEILGWSSEYLI
+2648 
-2660 NVWEGFHAGDGE
+2660 
-2672 KRSGLI
+2672 
-2678 TTNSKKTWQSRK
+2678 
-2690 SFTDRGNRACTVSKD
+2690 
-2705 LAESFVELGLKIGAS
+2705 
-2720 VNYVKNKEVYRISVH
+2720 
-2735 AFDYSVAEYR
+2735 
-2745 HQTSKVPYDGMVHC
+2745 
-2759 VTVPNGLVFVR
+2759 
-2770 RNGRVLVSGNSG
+2770 G

-2909 QVGRVVIRFTQKI
+2909 QVGRVIIRFKRNI
-2922 ELPFKY
+2922 DVPFKY
-2928 TLEF
+2928 RLDF

>member
-400 LGWIEI
+400 LGWVEI
-406 SKVTEDTLIACLI
+406 SKVTEDTLVACLI

-730 KSVSGNTSV
+730 KS
-739 VILRDG
+739 
-745 YIKRIK
+745 
-751 IKDYVFN
+751 
-758 LGDKVQS
+758 
-765 VNPYTGRSSWM
+765 
-776 PISGFEKLPCDK
+776 
-788 KLYKVTYRSGRS
+788 
-800 VVVTEDHSLIT
+800 
-811 LDKGKYLVP
+811 
-820 ILPSDVIIGE
+820 
-830 TRSPIAKVERPDSI
+830 
-844 IQYNKYMATFL
+844 
-855 GLYLAEGYICPNNRT
+855 
-870 VCIAVKDPDRSSEV
+870 
-884 LELINNISPSINAYI
+884 
-899 NGKNVV
+899 
-905 FTNSDIALEC
+905 
-915 MRVCGRYSD
+915 
-924 KKFISSDIFNWDI
+924 
-937 DAIKCFIQGYFA
+937 
-949 GDGCFHTDRNGV
+949 
-961 INMCAVSV
+961 
-969 SAELRDALV
+969 
-978 DLLSMFNI
+978 
-986 RSTIFYRKLSEHHDT
+986 
-1001 WNDAYG
+1001 
-1007 LRVKNS
+1007 
-1013 DINNLEKWFFYSD
+1013 
-1026 RNNKLKP
+1026 
-1033 YLKDNYRS
+1033 
-1041 SWLDNVPLINMTR
+1041 
-1054 RDKKELYASIECI
+1054 
-1067 NPFYYKSINT
+1067 YYHN
-1077 NKSLSKSRLC
+1077 
-1087 NSSIYDFNK
+1087 
-1096 WANSDVLW
+1096 
-1104 DIIIGIEES
+1104 ES
-1113 PHEEYVYD
+1113 
-1121 FCVDTAEAFCVNNGL
+1121 
-1136 LVHNTFFNNDARVK
+1136 RVK

-1323 SDDTDLLTNTGWKNI
+1323 SEDTDLLTETGWKNI
-1338 KDITLNDKIATLN
+1338 KDVTLDDKIATLN
-1351 PETNCF
+1351 PETNVF
-1357 EYLYPDSLHKIP
+1357 EYLTPVALHKIP
-1369 YNGPMY
+1369 YIGYMY
-1375 TIDTSQLKTCVTPY
+1375 TINTPQVNTCVTPY
-1389 HNNFVQKRYSDH
+1389 HNNFVQTRNSDH
-1401 FELVKASDCFNKRV
+1401 FELIKAENCFNRRI

-1423 NGVDTP
+1423 NGKAVDTF
-1429 TFTWPTGTKVDM
+1429 TFPGLPNVKGFEDPLTIDM
-1441 DSVLILLGLFIAGE
+1441 ASYLVLLGMFLSEGSCVWNEKHRNYNVNIVQLKPEGVLALKAAENKYNIGKYFESQGRLINRDKRIVKYFMQFGHAKDKFIPNHVFAL
-1455 SITLDNSV
+1455 SSDQQRLLLDWLMWGDGTIKDGLYKS
-1463 YNYLNTYRDHIPA
+1463 Y
-1476 FIFDLSIRQQKL
+1476 
-1488 FFDCLL
+1488 
-1494 NKKGIFTTKYKQ
+1494 TTISER
-1506 LADDIQR
+1506 LANDIQR
-1513 LCLHIGLTATIK
+1513 LCLHIGIAAHIKRRKKLGGGNINGRPIMGKYICYNVKFVNKKLTPQINHGHAKVKQDFAT
-1525 AGSIYRVIISHNT
+1525 Y
-1538 TPIVNSAI
+1538 
-1546 YTNYNGY
+1546 YNGY

-1565 YSRRNGVPVW
+1565 YTRRNGVPMW

-1727 LILGAIIGHGCFVGS
+1727 LILGAIIGHG
-1742 TNILTDRG
+1742 
-1750 YMEIG
+1750 
-1755 NIVKRRLPVNV
+1755 
-1766 YSYNKETDSFE
+1766 
-1777 YRPVTNWFVYTV
+1777 
-1789 DDSDMWEIHTTA
+1789 
-1801 RSGIESTK
+1801 
-1809 GRGIA
+1809 
-1814 GSHRAIHCTKD
+1814 
-1825 HKFYT
+1825 
-1830 LDRGLVE
+1830 
-1837 ASKLVEGDTVLTIGD
+1837 
-1852 SITDWQKQIIY
+1852 
-1863 GTLMGDGYSLRG
+1863 
-1875 TLRITHGPKQL
+1875 
-1886 AYNEWLYSKL
+1886 
-1896 RTFCNSSPIIKEQ
+1896 
-1909 KSGFGKSIQSRLV
+1909 
-1922 TRSVGWISQIANE
+1922 
-1935 FYHTNKKTVP
+1935 
-1945 SDIITKMGWPG
+1945 
-1956 IGIWFADDGSCGNH
+1956 
-1970 KGKTHSYNFH
+1970 
-1980 TCAFTIQECEL
+1980 
-1991 LISALNEF
+1991 
-1999 TGLIW
+1999 
-2004 SLVLKSGKY
+2004 
-2013 PVIRLNTRSIKDDQ
+2013 
-2027 LSKFAKMIAPYL
+2027 
-2039 PPGFEYKLGDRYTS
+2039 
-2053 DLNYGLF
+2053 
-2060 WTDKVPSD
+2060 
-2068 HIDKPEICFVKK
+2068 
-2080 SAPYIRPDYDTSLVY
+2080 
-2095 DITVEHNHN
+2095 
-2104 FIAAG
+2104 
-2109 VLVSNSTEVL
+2109 STEVL

-2146 STPLIYDKFIASL
+2146 STPLIYEKFLASL

-2266 GGLGLKR
+2266 GGLGLKK

-2314 HNAGPADFMLDK
+2314 HNASPADFMLDK

-2400 LQEKQISGLLKWVFG
+2400 LQEKQVSGLLKWVFG
-2415 KGSPKCYDSETEIL
+2415 KGTPK
-2429 TENGWVKF
+2429 
-2437 PEYLDSTIKVAT
+2437 A
-2449 LNPSTDAFEWQTPT
+2449 
-2463 DIIHMPY
+2463 
-2470 SGDMIYTHTRYLD
+2470 
-2483 SMVTPNH
+2483 
-2490 NHYVSLRTG
+2490 
-2499 KGINSR
+2499 
-2505 WTPFAKEQASNLV
+2505 
-2518 DVVKRVRYKTAASK
+2518 
-2532 YIGSTPNT
+2532 
-2540 FDITPNANA
+2540 
-2549 FATFIGWYTAE
+2549 
-2560 GWIHTDNTI
+2560 
-2569 AYIAVKA
+2569 
-2576 HGRDE
+2576 
-2581 SILTDLFDNNAF
+2581 
-2593 KYKRAYYTTKA
+2593 
-2604 AKVSPYGIKT
+2604 
-2614 PAGYEMVYFSFYSKE
+2614 
-2629 LCQWLRENVGAS
+2629 
-2641 CYTKRLS
+2641 
-2648 SEILGWSSEYLI
+2648 
-2660 NVWEGFHAGDGE
+2660 
-2672 KRSGLI
+2672 
-2678 TTNSKKTWQSRK
+2678 
-2690 SFTDRGNRACTVSKD
+2690 
-2705 LAESFVELGLKIGAS
+2705 
-2720 VNYVKNKEVYRISVH
+2720 
-2735 AFDYSVAEYR
+2735 
-2745 HQTSKVPYDGMVHC
+2745 
-2759 VTVPNGLVFVR
+2759 
-2770 RNGRVLVSGNSG
+2770 G

-2816 KEAWTLYQDFVIRRL
+2816 KEAWTLYQDFIIRRL

-2895 AIQKPFNADHDGDD
+2895 AIQKPFNADHDGDS
-2909 QVGRVVIRFTQKI
+2909 QVGRVIVRFKRNI
-2922 ELPFKY
+2922 DVPFKY
-2928 TLEF
+2928 RLDF

>member
-400 LGWIEI
+400 LGWVEI
-406 SKVTEDTLIACLI
+406 SKVTEDTLVACLI

-730 KSVSGNTSV
+730 KS
-739 VILRDG
+739 
-745 YIKRIK
+745 
-751 IKDYVFN
+751 
-758 LGDKVQS
+758 
-765 VNPYTGRSSWM
+765 
-776 PISGFEKLPCDK
+776 
-788 KLYKVTYRSGRS
+788 
-800 VVVTEDHSLIT
+800 
-811 LDKGKYLVP
+811 
-820 ILPSDVIIGE
+820 
-830 TRSPIAKVERPDSI
+830 
-844 IQYNKYMATFL
+844 
-855 GLYLAEGYICPNNRT
+855 
-870 VCIAVKDPDRSSEV
+870 
-884 LELINNISPSINAYI
+884 
-899 NGKNVV
+899 
-905 FTNSDIALEC
+905 
-915 MRVCGRYSD
+915 
-924 KKFISSDIFNWDI
+924 
-937 DAIKCFIQGYFA
+937 
-949 GDGCFHTDRNGV
+949 
-961 INMCAVSV
+961 
-969 SAELRDALV
+969 
-978 DLLSMFNI
+978 
-986 RSTIFYRKLSEHHDT
+986 
-1001 WNDAYG
+1001 
-1007 LRVKNS
+1007 
-1013 DINNLEKWFFYSD
+1013 
-1026 RNNKLKP
+1026 
-1033 YLKDNYRS
+1033 
-1041 SWLDNVPLINMTR
+1041 
-1054 RDKKELYASIECI
+1054 
-1067 NPFYYKSINT
+1067 YY
-1077 NKSLSKSRLC
+1077 
-1087 NSSIYDFNK
+1087 
-1096 WANSDVLW
+1096 
-1104 DIIIGIEES
+1104 
-1113 PHEEYVYD
+1113 H
-1121 FCVDTAEAFCVNNGL
+1121 
-1136 LVHNTFFNNDARVK
+1136 NDARVK

-1323 SDDTDLLTNTGWKNI
+1323 SDDTDLLTETGWKNI
-1338 KDITLNDKIATLN
+1338 KDVTLDDKIATLN

-1375 TIDTSQLKTCVTPY
+1375 TIDTPQLKTCVTPY
-1389 HNNFVQKRYSDH
+1389 HNNFVQKRHSDH

-1429 TFTWPTGTKVDM
+1429 TFTWPNGTKVDM

-1455 SITLDNSV
+1455 PITLDNSV

-1494 NKKGIFTTKYKQ
+1494 NKKSIFTTKYKQ

-1538 TPIVNSAI
+1538 TPIINSAI

-1565 YSRRNGVPVW
+1565 YSRRNGVPMW

-1742 TNILTDRG
+1742 TNILTDHG

-1755 NIVKRRLPVNV
+1755 NIVKHRLPVNV
-1766 YSYNKETDSFE
+1766 YSYNKDTDTFE
-1777 YRPVTNWFVYTV
+1777 YRPVTNWFVYSV
-1789 DDSDMWEIHTTA
+1789 DDSEMWEIQTTLNDSPI
-1801 RSGIESTK
+1801 R
-1809 GRGIA
+1809 
-1814 GSHRAIHCTKD
+1814 CTKD

-1830 LDRGLVE
+1830 PNGLIK
-1837 ASKLVEGDTVLTIGD
+1837 ASNLQCNDPVYVGD
-1852 SITDWQKQIIY
+1852 STTI
-1863 GTLMGDGYSLRG
+1863 S
-1875 TLRITHGPKQL
+1875 GPEL
-1886 AYNEWLYSKL
+1886 SY
-1896 RTFCNSSPIIKEQ
+1896 
-1909 KSGFGKSIQSRLV
+1909 V
-1922 TRSVGWISQIANE
+1922 T
-1935 FYHTNKKTVP
+1935 
-1945 SDIITKMGWPG
+1945 
-1956 IGIWFADDGSCGNH
+1956 
-1970 KGKTHSYNFH
+1970 
-1980 TCAFTIQECEL
+1980 
-1991 LISALNEF
+1991 
-1999 TGLIW
+1999 
-2004 SLVLKSGKY
+2004 
-2013 PVIRLNTRSIKDDQ
+2013 
-2027 LSKFAKMIAPYL
+2027 
-2039 PPGFEYKLGDRYTS
+2039 
-2053 DLNYGLF
+2053 
-2060 WTDKVPSD
+2060 
-2068 HIDKPEICFVKK
+2068 K
-2080 SAPYIRPDYDTSLVY
+2080 SAPYNRPDYDTSLVY

-2266 GGLGLKR
+2266 GGLGLKK

-2314 HNAGPADFMLDK
+2314 HNASPADFMLDK

-2400 LQEKQISGLLKWVFG
+2400 LQEKQVSGLLKWVFG
-2415 KGSPKCYDSETEIL
+2415 KGTPK
-2429 TENGWVKF
+2429 
-2437 PEYLDSTIKVAT
+2437 A
-2449 LNPSTDAFEWQTPT
+2449 
-2463 DIIHMPY
+2463 
-2470 SGDMIYTHTRYLD
+2470 
-2483 SMVTPNH
+2483 
-2490 NHYVSLRTG
+2490 
-2499 KGINSR
+2499 
-2505 WTPFAKEQASNLV
+2505 
-2518 DVVKRVRYKTAASK
+2518 
-2532 YIGSTPNT
+2532 
-2540 FDITPNANA
+2540 
-2549 FATFIGWYTAE
+2549 
-2560 GWIHTDNTI
+2560 
-2569 AYIAVKA
+2569 
-2576 HGRDE
+2576 
-2581 SILTDLFDNNAF
+2581 
-2593 KYKRAYYTTKA
+2593 
-2604 AKVSPYGIKT
+2604 
-2614 PAGYEMVYFSFYSKE
+2614 
-2629 LCQWLRENVGAS
+2629 
-2641 CYTKRLS
+2641 
-2648 SEILGWSSEYLI
+2648 
-2660 NVWEGFHAGDGE
+2660 
-2672 KRSGLI
+2672 
-2678 TTNSKKTWQSRK
+2678 
-2690 SFTDRGNRACTVSKD
+2690 
-2705 LAESFVELGLKIGAS
+2705 
-2720 VNYVKNKEVYRISVH
+2720 
-2735 AFDYSVAEYR
+2735 
-2745 HQTSKVPYDGMVHC
+2745 
-2759 VTVPNGLVFVR
+2759 
-2770 RNGRVLVSGNSG
+2770 G

>member
-400 LGWIEI
+400 LGWVEI
-406 SKVTEDTLIACLI
+406 SKVTEDTLVACLI

-474 NIFNTHRIFWSGAD
+474 NIFNTHRIFCSGAD

-730 KSVSGNTSV
+730 KS
-739 VILRDG
+739 
-745 YIKRIK
+745 
-751 IKDYVFN
+751 
-758 LGDKVQS
+758 
-765 VNPYTGRSSWM
+765 
-776 PISGFEKLPCDK
+776 
-788 KLYKVTYRSGRS
+788 
-800 VVVTEDHSLIT
+800 
-811 LDKGKYLVP
+811 
-820 ILPSDVIIGE
+820 
-830 TRSPIAKVERPDSI
+830 
-844 IQYNKYMATFL
+844 
-855 GLYLAEGYICPNNRT
+855 
-870 VCIAVKDPDRSSEV
+870 
-884 LELINNISPSINAYI
+884 
-899 NGKNVV
+899 
-905 FTNSDIALEC
+905 
-915 MRVCGRYSD
+915 
-924 KKFISSDIFNWDI
+924 
-937 DAIKCFIQGYFA
+937 
-949 GDGCFHTDRNGV
+949 
-961 INMCAVSV
+961 
-969 SAELRDALV
+969 
-978 DLLSMFNI
+978 
-986 RSTIFYRKLSEHHDT
+986 
-1001 WNDAYG
+1001 
-1007 LRVKNS
+1007 
-1013 DINNLEKWFFYSD
+1013 
-1026 RNNKLKP
+1026 
-1033 YLKDNYRS
+1033 
-1041 SWLDNVPLINMTR
+1041 
-1054 RDKKELYASIECI
+1054 
-1067 NPFYYKSINT
+1067 YYHN
-1077 NKSLSKSRLC
+1077 
-1087 NSSIYDFNK
+1087 
-1096 WANSDVLW
+1096 
-1104 DIIIGIEES
+1104 ES
-1113 PHEEYVYD
+1113 
-1121 FCVDTAEAFCVNNGL
+1121 
-1136 LVHNTFFNNDARVK
+1136 RVK

-1310 KAYLPLQTGDKCF
+1310 KAYLPLQTGDK
-1323 SDDTDLLTNTGWKNI
+1323 L
-1338 KDITLNDKIATLN
+1338 
-1351 PETNCF
+1351 
-1357 EYLYPDSLHKIP
+1357 
-1369 YNGPMY
+1369 
-1375 TIDTSQLKTCVTPY
+1375 
-1389 HNNFVQKRYSDH
+1389 
-1401 FELVKASDCFNKRV
+1401 
-1415 SFKKDGIW
+1415 
-1423 NGVDTP
+1423 
-1429 TFTWPTGTKVDM
+1429 
-1441 DSVLILLGLFIAGE
+1441 
-1455 SITLDNSV
+1455 
-1463 YNYLNTYRDHIPA
+1463 
-1476 FIFDLSIRQQKL
+1476 
-1488 FFDCLL
+1488 
-1494 NKKGIFTTKYKQ
+1494 
-1506 LADDIQR
+1506 
-1513 LCLHIGLTATIK
+1513 
-1525 AGSIYRVIISHNT
+1525 
-1538 TPIVNSAI
+1538 
-1546 YTNYNGY
+1546 
-1553 VYCPT
+1553 
-1558 MPKWNVV
+1558 
-1565 YSRRNGVPVW
+1565 
-1575 SGNCA
+1575 A

-1789 DDSDMWEIHTTA
+1789 DDSEMWEIHTTA
-1801 RSGIESTK
+1801 RSGIESAK

-1886 AYNEWLYSKL
+1886 SYNEWLYSKL
-1896 RTFCNSSPIIKEQ
+1896 KTFCNSSPIIKEQ
-1909 KSGFGKSIQSRLV
+1909 KSGFGKSVQSRLV

-1956 IGIWFADDGSCGNH
+1956 IGIWFADDGSYDNH
-1970 KGKTHSYNFH
+1970 KGKTHSYSFH

-2013 PVIRLNTRSIKDDQ
+2013 PIIRLNTRSIRDDQ

-2060 WTDKVPSD
+2060 WVDKVPFD
-2068 HIDKPEICFVKK
+2068 HIDKPEVCFVKK

-2266 GGLGLKR
+2266 GGLGLKK

-2314 HNAGPADFMLDK
+2314 HNASPADFMLDK

-2400 LQEKQISGLLKWVFG
+2400 LQEKQVSGLLKWVFG

-2429 TENGWVKF
+2429 TETGWVKF

-2470 SGDMIYTHTRYLD
+2470 RGDMIYTHTRYLD

-2499 KGINSR
+2499 RGINSR
-2505 WTPFAKEQASNLV
+2505 WTSFTKEQASNLV

-2549 FATFIGWYTAE
+2549 FATFIGWYAAE

-2569 AYIAVKA
+2569 VYIAVKA

-2593 KYKRAYYTTKA
+2593 KYKKAYYTTKA

-2629 LCQWLRENVGAS
+2629 LCQWLKDNVGAS
-2641 CYTKRLS
+2641 CYTKHLS

-2678 TTNSKKTWQSRK
+2678 TANTKRTWQSRK
-2690 SFTDRGNRACTVSKD
+2690 SFTDRGNRAYTVSKD

-2745 HQTSKVPYDGMVHC
+2745 HQTSKVPYDGVVHC
-2759 VTVPNGLVFVR
+2759 VTVPNGLIFVR

-2895 AIQKPFNADHDGDD
+2895 AIQKPFNADHDGDF
-2909 QVGRVVIRFTQKI
+2909 QVGRVIVKFKRNIDV
-2922 ELPFKY
+2922 PFKY
-2928 TLEF
+2928 GLDF

>member
-21 DDALNSLSNRF
+21 DDAYNALSKRF

-40 LTVEDLGYD
+40 LVVEDLGYD
-49 SIPKY
+49 NIPKY
-54 TTLQQK
+54 TKLQQK
-60 EAVQSDKTLSAKIK
+60 EAIQSDKTLSAKLR
-74 GRWTLYDKNTGKI
+74 GRWVLYDKATGRV
-87 VSQSS
+87 VSRSP

-128 ARMTDSGEAKAH
+128 TRVADNGEARAH
-140 INVKPGSGSQLSI
+140 INVRPGTGSQLSI

-187 MNAWGKDI
+187 ISAWGKDI

-216 EENPYD
+216 EENPYN

-231 DLDPLE
+231 ELDPLE
-237 TEASLGKGYKTVDP
+237 TETALGKPFKTVDP
-251 DMMVAAASKL
+251 DMMVAAATKL
-261 LRISKGEAESDN
+261 LKVTRGEAEPDN

-278 NQRFLMA
+278 NQRFFMA
-285 PELIGE
+285 PDLISE

-304 LWKISRSGDVNKI
+304 LWKLSRSGDVNKI

-364 VDTAP
+364 VETAP

-406 SKVTEDTLIACLI
+406 SKVTEDTLVACLI

-437 GELYCYNAKA
+437 GELYCYSKQDIS
-447 TAYEVTGNHRMW
+447 YEVTGNHRMW
-459 SRLDAFSDYTFEFAE
+459 SRQKDSKEYTFDFAE
-474 NIFNTHRIFWSGAD
+474 NIFNTNRIFWSGAD
-488 TYTDDSKT
+488 TYTDDSKV
-496 EITIFANTPDE
+496 EIEIFTNTPTE
-507 TYHFKKPYV
+507 AFHFKKPYV

-550 SAIALNA
+550 SAIALNS

-570 NAISGRREYVNSL
+570 NSISGKREYVNSL
-583 VASKV
+583 VASKS

-595 RDSTQKYIP
+595 RNSPQKYIP
-604 AMVGNKIEYLP
+604 AMIGNKIEYMP
-615 KANVKYF
+615 KSQVKYF

-655 TQAVSLSSRM
+655 TQAVSLTNRM

-670 TEHPGDN
+670 TVHPGDEK
-677 TISVEKSIGK
+677 ISVESSIGK

-698 KVLSVTPDEMTVR
+698 KVISVTPDEMTVR
-711 YNDGTKETI
+711 YMDGTKETI
-720 SLYNNYPLNR
+720 SLYNNHPLNR
-730 KSVSGNTSV
+730 KT
-739 VILRDG
+739 L
-745 YIKRIK
+745 
-751 IKDYVFN
+751 
-758 LGDKVQS
+758 
-765 VNPYTGRSSWM
+765 
-776 PISGFEKLPCDK
+776 ISNE
-788 KLYKVTYRSGRS
+788 
-800 VVVTEDHSLIT
+800 
-811 LDKGKYLVP
+811 
-820 ILPSDVIIGE
+820 
-830 TRSPIAKVERPDSI
+830 
-844 IQYNKYMATFL
+844 
-855 GLYLAEGYICPNNRT
+855 
-870 VCIAVKDPDRSSEV
+870 
-884 LELINNISPSINAYI
+884 
-899 NGKNVV
+899 
-905 FTNSDIALEC
+905 
-915 MRVCGRYSD
+915 
-924 KKFISSDIFNWDI
+924 
-937 DAIKCFIQGYFA
+937 
-949 GDGCFHTDRNGV
+949 
-961 INMCAVSV
+961 
-969 SAELRDALV
+969 
-978 DLLSMFNI
+978 
-986 RSTIFYRKLSEHHDT
+986 
-1001 WNDAYG
+1001 
-1007 LRVKNS
+1007 
-1013 DINNLEKWFFYSD
+1013 
-1026 RNNKLKP
+1026 
-1033 YLKDNYRS
+1033 
-1041 SWLDNVPLINMTR
+1041 
-1054 RDKKELYASIECI
+1054 
-1067 NPFYYKSINT
+1067 
-1077 NKSLSKSRLC
+1077 
-1087 NSSIYDFNK
+1087 
-1096 WANSDVLW
+1096 
-1104 DIIIGIEES
+1104 
-1113 PHEEYVYD
+1113 
-1121 FCVDTAEAFCVNNGL
+1121 
-1136 LVHNTFFNNDARVK
+1136 ARVK
-1150 PGDIIKKGQ
+1150 PGDIVKKGQ

-1173 ALGTQLRTAWMPFK
+1173 ALGTQLRTAWLPFK
-1187 GENYLDAIIVSEDA
+1187 GENYLDAVIVSEDA
-1201 AKKLSSEHLYHTG
+1201 AKKLTSEHFYHTG
-1214 VDKDSTTT
+1214 VDKDSGTT
-1222 IDKNAYTS
+1222 IGKNAYVA

-1244 DKDGIVKPGTTVKFG
+1244 DKDGLVKPGTMVKFG
-1259 DPLILSYSKREAT
+1259 DPLILSYTKRDAT
-1272 PGSLHRALVKDNV
+1272 PGSLHRALVKDGV
-1285 VTWEH
+1285 VKWEH

-1310 KAYLPLQTGDKCF
+1310 KAHLPLQTGDK
-1323 SDDTDLLTNTGWKNI
+1323 L
-1338 KDITLNDKIATLN
+1338 
-1351 PETNCF
+1351 
-1357 EYLYPDSLHKIP
+1357 
-1369 YNGPMY
+1369 
-1375 TIDTSQLKTCVTPY
+1375 
-1389 HNNFVQKRYSDH
+1389 
-1401 FELVKASDCFNKRV
+1401 
-1415 SFKKDGIW
+1415 
-1423 NGVDTP
+1423 
-1429 TFTWPTGTKVDM
+1429 
-1441 DSVLILLGLFIAGE
+1441 
-1455 SITLDNSV
+1455 
-1463 YNYLNTYRDHIPA
+1463 
-1476 FIFDLSIRQQKL
+1476 
-1488 FFDCLL
+1488 
-1494 NKKGIFTTKYKQ
+1494 
-1506 LADDIQR
+1506 
-1513 LCLHIGLTATIK
+1513 
-1525 AGSIYRVIISHNT
+1525 
-1538 TPIVNSAI
+1538 
-1546 YTNYNGY
+1546 
-1553 VYCPT
+1553 
-1558 MPKWNVV
+1558 
-1565 YSRRNGVPVW
+1565 
-1575 SGNCA
+1575 A
-1580 ARYANKG
+1580 ARFANKG
-1587 VTARVVPT
+1587 VTAKVVPT

-1619 VNSAQLVEAMLGKV
+1619 VNSAQIVEAMLGKV
-1633 AAKTGKRYVLPGFMN
+1633 AAKTGKRYVLPGFMD
-1648 ENMVEFAKRELEQA
+1648 ENMVEFAKRELANA
-1662 GLTDREDL
+1662 GLTDREDV

-1677 TIPQITVGNSY
+1677 VIPQVTVGNSY

-1701 ARATGAYTMDEL
+1701 ARATGSYTIDDL
-1713 PGGQGHDGSKLLGN
+1713 PGGSGHDSAKTLGN
-1727 LILGAIIGHGCFVGS
+1727 LVLGALIGHGCFVGS

-1789 DDSDMWEIHTTA
+1789 DDSEMWEIHTTA

-1886 AYNEWLYSKL
+1886 TYNEWLYSKL
-1896 RTFCNSSPIIKEQ
+1896 KTFCNSSPIIKEQ
-1909 KSGFGKSIQSRLV
+1909 KSGFGKSVQSRLV
-1922 TRSVGWISQIANE
+1922 TRAVGWISQIANE
-1935 FYHTNKKTVP
+1935 FYHTDKKTVP

-1956 IGIWFADDGSCGNH
+1956 IGIWFADDGSCDNH
-1970 KGKTHSYNFH
+1970 KGKTHSYSFH

-2013 PVIRLNTRSIKDDQ
+2013 PIIRLNSRSIRDDQ

-2060 WTDKVPSD
+2060 WVDKVPSD
-2068 HIDKPEICFVKK
+2068 HIDKPEVCFVKK

-2109 VLVSNSTEVL
+2109 VLVSNSTEIL

-2146 STPLIYDKFIASL
+2146 STPLIYEKFLASL

-2172 TNIFALTNK
+2172 TNIFALTNS
-2181 DINDFAHAEVKNSDT
+2181 DINDFAKAEVKNSDT
-2196 YSANNMAP
+2196 YSSQNMQP
-2204 LPGGLFDPNIFGPNG
+2204 MPGGLFDPNIFGPDG
-2219 TQWGYIKLDEPVL
+2219 TQWGYIKLDEPLL
-2232 NPVME
+2232 NPIME

-2266 GGLGLKR
+2266 GGIGLKK

-2286 ALNDVKNATRTKRD
+2286 ALNDIKTATKTRRD
-2300 KAVKKYRYLSSMLK
+2300 KAVKKYRYLQSMAN
-2314 HNAGPADFMLDK
+2314 HGVSPADFMLDK
-2326 IPVIPP
+2326 VPVIPP
-2332 RFRRISQ
+2332 RFRRITQ

-2367 NAGLPEDMVGSGNLK
+2367 NIGLPDDIVGSGNLK
-2382 IYKAFKA
+2382 VYKAFKA
-2389 ITGLSDPEDRK
+2389 ITGISDPEDRK
-2400 LQEKQISGLLKWVFG
+2400 LQEKQVSGLLKWVFG
-2415 KGSPKCYDSETEIL
+2415 KGTPK
-2429 TENGWVKF
+2429 
-2437 PEYLDSTIKVAT
+2437 A
-2449 LNPSTDAFEWQTPT
+2449 
-2463 DIIHMPY
+2463 
-2470 SGDMIYTHTRYLD
+2470 
-2483 SMVTPNH
+2483 
-2490 NHYVSLRTG
+2490 
-2499 KGINSR
+2499 
-2505 WTPFAKEQASNLV
+2505 
-2518 DVVKRVRYKTAASK
+2518 
-2532 YIGSTPNT
+2532 
-2540 FDITPNANA
+2540 
-2549 FATFIGWYTAE
+2549 
-2560 GWIHTDNTI
+2560 
-2569 AYIAVKA
+2569 
-2576 HGRDE
+2576 
-2581 SILTDLFDNNAF
+2581 
-2593 KYKRAYYTTKA
+2593 
-2604 AKVSPYGIKT
+2604 
-2614 PAGYEMVYFSFYSKE
+2614 
-2629 LCQWLRENVGAS
+2629 
-2641 CYTKRLS
+2641 
-2648 SEILGWSSEYLI
+2648 
-2660 NVWEGFHAGDGE
+2660 
-2672 KRSGLI
+2672 
-2678 TTNSKKTWQSRK
+2678 
-2690 SFTDRGNRACTVSKD
+2690 
-2705 LAESFVELGLKIGAS
+2705 
-2720 VNYVKNKEVYRISVH
+2720 
-2735 AFDYSVAEYR
+2735 
-2745 HQTSKVPYDGMVHC
+2745 
-2759 VTVPNGLVFVR
+2759 
-2770 RNGRVLVSGNSG
+2770 G

-2788 VGGSLDVAGRNVIT
+2788 VGGTLDVAGRNVIT
-2802 PNASFRLDEIGLPK
+2802 PNSALRLDEVGLPE

-2846 NKTKLAEDALRQVV
+2846 NRTKLAEDALKQVV
-2860 SERPVLATRAPA
+2860 NERPVLLTRAPA

-2885 VESETLQLNP
+2885 VKGETIQLSP
-2895 AIQKPFNADHDGDD
+2895 PIEKPFNADFDGDE
-2909 QVGRVVIRFTQKI
+2909 QLGRVIVRFKRNI
-2922 ELPFKY
+2922 DVPFKY
-2928 TLEF
+2928 RLDF

>member
-400 LGWIEI
+400 LGWVEI

-459 SRLDAFSDYTFEFAE
+459 SRLDDFSDYTFEFAE

-496 EITIFANTPDE
+496 EIPIFANTPDE
-507 TYHFKKPYV
+507 TYHFKKPYD

-730 KSVSGNTSV
+730 KS
-739 VILRDG
+739 
-745 YIKRIK
+745 
-751 IKDYVFN
+751 
-758 LGDKVQS
+758 
-765 VNPYTGRSSWM
+765 
-776 PISGFEKLPCDK
+776 
-788 KLYKVTYRSGRS
+788 
-800 VVVTEDHSLIT
+800 
-811 LDKGKYLVP
+811 
-820 ILPSDVIIGE
+820 
-830 TRSPIAKVERPDSI
+830 
-844 IQYNKYMATFL
+844 
-855 GLYLAEGYICPNNRT
+855 
-870 VCIAVKDPDRSSEV
+870 
-884 LELINNISPSINAYI
+884 
-899 NGKNVV
+899 
-905 FTNSDIALEC
+905 
-915 MRVCGRYSD
+915 
-924 KKFISSDIFNWDI
+924 
-937 DAIKCFIQGYFA
+937 
-949 GDGCFHTDRNGV
+949 
-961 INMCAVSV
+961 
-969 SAELRDALV
+969 
-978 DLLSMFNI
+978 
-986 RSTIFYRKLSEHHDT
+986 
-1001 WNDAYG
+1001 
-1007 LRVKNS
+1007 
-1013 DINNLEKWFFYSD
+1013 
-1026 RNNKLKP
+1026 
-1033 YLKDNYRS
+1033 
-1041 SWLDNVPLINMTR
+1041 
-1054 RDKKELYASIECI
+1054 
-1067 NPFYYKSINT
+1067 YYHN
-1077 NKSLSKSRLC
+1077 
-1087 NSSIYDFNK
+1087 
-1096 WANSDVLW
+1096 
-1104 DIIIGIEES
+1104 ES
-1113 PHEEYVYD
+1113 
-1121 FCVDTAEAFCVNNGL
+1121 
-1136 LVHNTFFNNDARVK
+1136 RVK

-1323 SDDTDLLTNTGWKNI
+1323 SEDTDLLTENGWKNI
-1338 KDITLNDKIATLN
+1338 KDVTLDDKIATLN
-1351 PETNCF
+1351 PETNVF
-1357 EYLYPDSLHKIP
+1357 EYLTPVALHKIP
-1369 YNGPMY
+1369 YVGYMY
-1375 TIDTSQLKTCVTPY
+1375 TIDTPQVNTCVTPY
-1389 HNNFVQKRYSDH
+1389 HNNFVQTRNSDH
-1401 FELVKASDCFNKRV
+1401 FELIKAENCFNRRI

-1423 NGVDTP
+1423 NGKVVDTF
-1429 TFTWPTGTKVDM
+1429 TFPGLPDVKGFEDPLTIDM
-1441 DSVLILLGLFIAGE
+1441 ASYLVLLGMFLSEGSCVWNEKHRNYNVNIVQLKPEGVLALKAAEKKYNIGKYFESQGRLINRDKRIVKYFMQFGHAKDKFIPNHVFAL
-1455 SITLDNSV
+1455 SSDQQRLLLDWLMWGDGTIKDGLYKS
-1463 YNYLNTYRDHIPA
+1463 Y
-1476 FIFDLSIRQQKL
+1476 
-1488 FFDCLL
+1488 
-1494 NKKGIFTTKYKQ
+1494 TTISER
-1506 LADDIQR
+1506 LANDIQR
-1513 LCLHIGLTATIK
+1513 LCLHIGIAAHIKRRKKLGGGNINGRPIMGKYICYNVKFVNKKLTPQINHGHVEVKQDFAT
-1525 AGSIYRVIISHNT
+1525 Y
-1538 TPIVNSAI
+1538 
-1546 YTNYNGY
+1546 YNGY

-1565 YSRRNGVPVW
+1565 YTRRNGVPMW

-1670 TDPTTGI
+1670 TDPTTGV

-1742 TNILTDRG
+1742 TNILTDHG

-1755 NIVKRRLPVNV
+1755 NIVKHRLPVNV
-1766 YSYNKETDSFE
+1766 YSYNKDTDTFE
-1777 YRPVTNWFVYTV
+1777 YRPVINWFVYSV
-1789 DDSDMWEIHTTA
+1789 DDSEMWEIQTTLNDSPI
-1801 RSGIESTK
+1801 R
-1809 GRGIA
+1809 
-1814 GSHRAIHCTKD
+1814 CTKD

-1830 LDRGLVE
+1830 PNGLIK
-1837 ASKLVEGDTVLTIGD
+1837 ASNLQCNDPVYVGD
-1852 SITDWQKQIIY
+1852 STTI
-1863 GTLMGDGYSLRG
+1863 S
-1875 TLRITHGPKQL
+1875 GPEL
-1886 AYNEWLYSKL
+1886 SY
-1896 RTFCNSSPIIKEQ
+1896 
-1909 KSGFGKSIQSRLV
+1909 V
-1922 TRSVGWISQIANE
+1922 T
-1935 FYHTNKKTVP
+1935 
-1945 SDIITKMGWPG
+1945 
-1956 IGIWFADDGSCGNH
+1956 
-1970 KGKTHSYNFH
+1970 
-1980 TCAFTIQECEL
+1980 
-1991 LISALNEF
+1991 
-1999 TGLIW
+1999 
-2004 SLVLKSGKY
+2004 
-2013 PVIRLNTRSIKDDQ
+2013 
-2027 LSKFAKMIAPYL
+2027 
-2039 PPGFEYKLGDRYTS
+2039 
-2053 DLNYGLF
+2053 
-2060 WTDKVPSD
+2060 
-2068 HIDKPEICFVKK
+2068 K
-2080 SAPYIRPDYDTSLVY
+2080 SAPYNRPDYDTSLVY

-2266 GGLGLKR
+2266 GGLGLKK

-2314 HNAGPADFMLDK
+2314 HNASPADFMLDK

-2367 NAGLPEDMVGSGNLK
+2367 NAGLPEDMVGGGNLK

-2400 LQEKQISGLLKWVFG
+2400 LQEKQVSGLLKWVFG

-2549 FATFIGWYTAE
+2549 FATFVGWYVAE

-2581 SILTDLFDNNAF
+2581 SILTDLFDNNTF
-2593 KYKRAYYTTKA
+2593 KYKKAYYTTKA

-2648 SEILGWSSEYLI
+2648 SEILDWSSEYLI

-2690 SFTDRGNRACTVSKD
+2690 SFTDRGNRAYTVSKD

-2770 RNGRVLVSGNSG
+2770 RNGKVLVSGNSG

-2909 QVGRVVIRFTQKI
+2909 QVGRVIIRFKRNI
-2922 ELPFKY
+2922 DVPFKY
-2928 TLEF
+2928 RLDF

>member
-6 TYKVD
+6 TYRVD

-21 DDALNSLSNRF
+21 DDAYNALSKRF

-40 LTVEDLGYD
+40 LVVEDLGYD
-49 SIPKY
+49 NIPKY
-54 TTLQQK
+54 TKLQQK
-60 EAVQSDKTLSAKIK
+60 EAIQSDKTLSAKLR
-74 GRWTLYDKNTGKI
+74 GRWVLYDKATGKA
-87 VSQSS
+87 VSRSP

-128 ARMTDSGEAKAH
+128 TRVADNGEARAH
-140 INVKPGSGSQLSI
+140 INVRPGTGSQLSI

-187 MNAWGKDI
+187 ISAWGKDI

-216 EENPYD
+216 EENPYN

-231 DLDPLE
+231 ELDPLE
-237 TEASLGKGYKTVDP
+237 TETALGKPFKTVDP
-251 DMMVAAASKL
+251 DMMVAAATKL
-261 LRISKGEAESDN
+261 LRVTRGEAEPDN

-278 NQRFLMA
+278 NQRFFMA
-285 PELIGE
+285 PDLISE

-304 LWKISRSGDVNKI
+304 LWKLSRSGDVNKI

-364 VDTAP
+364 VETAP

-406 SKVTEDTLIACLI
+406 SKVTEDTLVACLI

-437 GELYCYNAKA
+437 GELYCYSKQDIS
-447 TAYEVTGNHRMW
+447 YEVTGNHRMW
-459 SRLDAFSDYTFEFAE
+459 SRQKGSKEYTFEFAE
-474 NIFNTHRIFWSGAD
+474 NIFNTNRIFWSGAD
-488 TYTDDSKT
+488 TYTDDSKV
-496 EITIFANTPDE
+496 EIEIFTNTPTE
-507 TYHFKKPYV
+507 AFHFKKPYV

-550 SAIALNA
+550 SAITLNS

-570 NAISGRREYVNSL
+570 NSVSGKREYVNSL
-583 VASKV
+583 VASKS

-595 RDSTQKYIP
+595 RNSPQKYIP
-604 AMVGNKIEYLP
+604 AMIGNKIEYMP
-615 KANVKYF
+615 KSQVKYF

-655 TQAVSLSSRM
+655 TQAVSLTHRM

-670 TEHPGDN
+670 TVHPGDEK
-677 TISVEKSIGK
+677 ISVESSIGK

-698 KVLSVTPDEMTVR
+698 KVISVTPDEMTVR
-711 YNDGTKETI
+711 YMDGTKETI
-720 SLYNNYPLNR
+720 SLYNNQPLNR
-730 KSVSGNTSV
+730 KT
-739 VILRDG
+739 
-745 YIKRIK
+745 
-751 IKDYVFN
+751 
-758 LGDKVQS
+758 
-765 VNPYTGRSSWM
+765 
-776 PISGFEKLPCDK
+776 
-788 KLYKVTYRSGRS
+788 
-800 VVVTEDHSLIT
+800 
-811 LDKGKYLVP
+811 
-820 ILPSDVIIGE
+820 
-830 TRSPIAKVERPDSI
+830 
-844 IQYNKYMATFL
+844 
-855 GLYLAEGYICPNNRT
+855 
-870 VCIAVKDPDRSSEV
+870 
-884 LELINNISPSINAYI
+884 
-899 NGKNVV
+899 
-905 FTNSDIALEC
+905 
-915 MRVCGRYSD
+915 
-924 KKFISSDIFNWDI
+924 
-937 DAIKCFIQGYFA
+937 
-949 GDGCFHTDRNGV
+949 
-961 INMCAVSV
+961 
-969 SAELRDALV
+969 
-978 DLLSMFNI
+978 LLSN
-986 RSTIFYRKLSEHHDT
+986 E
-1001 WNDAYG
+1001 
-1007 LRVKNS
+1007 
-1013 DINNLEKWFFYSD
+1013 
-1026 RNNKLKP
+1026 
-1033 YLKDNYRS
+1033 
-1041 SWLDNVPLINMTR
+1041 
-1054 RDKKELYASIECI
+1054 
-1067 NPFYYKSINT
+1067 
-1077 NKSLSKSRLC
+1077 
-1087 NSSIYDFNK
+1087 
-1096 WANSDVLW
+1096 
-1104 DIIIGIEES
+1104 
-1113 PHEEYVYD
+1113 
-1121 FCVDTAEAFCVNNGL
+1121 
-1136 LVHNTFFNNDARVK
+1136 ARVK
-1150 PGDIIKKGQ
+1150 PGDIVKKGQ

-1173 ALGTQLRTAWMPFK
+1173 ALGTQLRTAWLPFK
-1187 GENYLDAIIVSEDA
+1187 GDNYLDAIIVSEDA
-1201 AKKLSSEHLYHTG
+1201 AKKLTSEHFYHTG
-1214 VDKDSTTT
+1214 VDKDSGTT
-1222 IDKNAYTS
+1222 IGKNAYVA

-1244 DKDGIVKPGTTVKFG
+1244 DKDGLVKPGTMVKFG
-1259 DPLILSYSKREAT
+1259 DPLILSYTKRDAT
-1272 PGSLHRALVKDNV
+1272 PGSLHRALVKDGV
-1285 VTWEH
+1285 VKWEH
-1290 EFPGYIT
+1290 EFPGYVT

-1323 SDDTDLLTNTGWKNI
+1323 SEDTDLLTENGWKNV
-1338 KDITLNDKIATLN
+1338 KDVTLDDKIATLN
-1351 PETNCF
+1351 PETSVF
-1357 EYLYPDSLHKIP
+1357 EYLTPVALHKIP
-1369 YNGPMY
+1369 YVGYMY
-1375 TIDTSQLKTCVTPY
+1375 TIDTPQVNTCVTPY
-1389 HNNFVQKRYSDH
+1389 HNNFVQTRNSDH
-1401 FELVKASDCFNKRV
+1401 FELIKAENCFNRRI

-1423 NGVDTP
+1423 NGKAVE
-1429 TFTWPTGTKVDM
+1429 TFTFPGLPNVKGFEDPLTIDM
-1441 DSVLILLGLFIAGE
+1441 ASYLVLLGAYLFKNITPVKDRRVLKYFNTNGKRIP
-1455 SITLDNSV
+1455 SIVFTLTSLQQSLLIDF
-1463 YNYLNTYRDHIPA
+1463 LNRGDI
-1476 FIFDLSIRQQKL
+1476 
-1488 FFDCLL
+1488 
-1494 NKKGIFTTKYKQ
+1494 YKTVVTRSKDF
-1506 LADDIQR
+1506 ADDIQR
-1513 LCLHIGLTATIK
+1513 LCLHVGFTANIK
-1525 AGSIYRVIISHNT
+1525 HLSGGVYSVKVITNKP
-1538 TPIVNSAI
+1538 TPQINNSNAKVKQDFAT
-1546 YTNYNGY
+1546 YYNGY

-1558 MPKWNVV
+1558 MPKWNIV
-1565 YSRRNGVPVW
+1565 YTRRNGVPMW

-1580 ARYANKG
+1580 ARFANKG

-1619 VNSAQLVEAMLGKV
+1619 VNSAQIVEAMLGKV
-1633 AAKTGKRYVLPGFMN
+1633 AAKTGKRYVLPGFMD
-1648 ENMVEFAKRELEQA
+1648 ENMVEFAKRELANA
-1662 GLTDREDL
+1662 GLTDREDV

-1677 TIPQITVGNSY
+1677 VIPQVTVGNSY

-1701 ARATGAYTMDEL
+1701 ARSTGSYTIDDL
-1713 PGGQGHDGSKLLGN
+1713 PGGSGHDSAKTLGN
-1727 LILGAIIGHGCFVGS
+1727 LVLGALIGHGCFVGS

-1789 DDSDMWEIHTTA
+1789 DDSEMWEIRTTLNDTSI
-1801 RSGIESTK
+1801 R
-1809 GRGIA
+1809 
-1814 GSHRAIHCTKD
+1814 CTKD

-1830 LDRGLVE
+1830 PNGLVKACE
-1837 ASKLVEGDTVLTIGD
+1837 LKESDSVYIGD
-1852 SITDWQKQIIY
+1852 LNKAST
-1863 GTLMGDGYSLRG
+1863 
-1875 TLRITHGPKQL
+1875 GP
-1886 AYNEWLYSKL
+1886 AI
-1896 RTFCNSSPIIKEQ
+1896 C
-1909 KSGFGKSIQSRLV
+1909 
-1922 TRSVGWISQIANE
+1922 
-1935 FYHTNKKTVP
+1935 
-1945 SDIITKMGWPG
+1945 
-1956 IGIWFADDGSCGNH
+1956 
-1970 KGKTHSYNFH
+1970 
-1980 TCAFTIQECEL
+1980 
-1991 LISALNEF
+1991 LI
-1999 TGLIW
+1999 
-2004 SLVLKSGKY
+2004 
-2013 PVIRLNTRSIKDDQ
+2013 
-2027 LSKFAKMIAPYL
+2027 
-2039 PPGFEYKLGDRYTS
+2039 
-2053 DLNYGLF
+2053 
-2060 WTDKVPSD
+2060 
-2068 HIDKPEICFVKK
+2068 KK

-2109 VLVSNSTEVL
+2109 VLVSNSTEIL

-2146 STPLIYDKFIASL
+2146 STPLIYEKFLASL

-2172 TNIFALTNK
+2172 TNIFALTNS
-2181 DINDFAHAEVKNSDT
+2181 DINDFAKAEVKNSDT
-2196 YSANNMAP
+2196 YSSQNMQP
-2204 LPGGLFDPNIFGPNG
+2204 MPGGLFDPNIFGPDG
-2219 TQWGYIKLDEPVL
+2219 TQWGYIKLDEPLL
-2232 NPVME
+2232 NPIME

-2266 GGLGLKR
+2266 GGIGLKK

-2286 ALNDVKNATRTKRD
+2286 ALNDIKTATKTRRD
-2300 KAVKKYRYLSSMLK
+2300 KAVKKYRYLQSMAN
-2314 HNAGPADFMLDK
+2314 HGVSPADFMLDK
-2326 IPVIPP
+2326 VPVIPP
-2332 RFRRISQ
+2332 RFRRITQ

-2367 NAGLPEDMVGSGNLK
+2367 NIGLPDDIVGSGNLK
-2382 IYKAFKA
+2382 VYKAFKA
-2389 ITGLSDPEDRK
+2389 ITGISDPEDRK
-2400 LQEKQISGLLKWVFG
+2400 LQEKQVSGLLKWVFG

-2490 NHYVSLRTG
+2490 NHYVSLRIG

-2505 WTPFAKEQASNLV
+2505 WTPFTKEQASNLV

-2540 FDITPNANA
+2540 FDITPNADA
-2549 FATFIGWYTAE
+2549 FATFIGWYAAE

-2581 SILTDLFDNNAF
+2581 SILTDLFDNNVF
-2593 KYKRAYYTTKA
+2593 KYKKAYYTTKA

-2629 LCQWLRENVGAS
+2629 LCQWLRDNVGAS

-2678 TTNSKKTWQSRK
+2678 TTNTKKTWQSRK
-2690 SFTDRGNRACTVSKD
+2690 SFTDRGNRADTVSKD

-2720 VNYVKNKEVYRISVH
+2720 VNYVKNKELYRISVH
-2735 AFDYSVAEYR
+2735 AFDYSIAEYR

-2782 AYQRNV
+2782 AYQRSV
-2788 VGGSLDVAGRNVIT
+2788 VGGTLDVAGRNVIT
-2802 PNASFRLDEIGLPK
+2802 PNSSFRLDEIGLPK

-2846 NKTKLAEDALRQVV
+2846 NRTKLAEDALRQVV
-2860 SERPVLATRAPA
+2860 NERPILATRAPA

-2895 AIQKPFNADHDGDD
+2895 AIQRPYNADHDGD
-2909 QVGRVVIRFTQKI
+2909 QQLGRVIVRFKRNI
-2922 ELPFKY
+2922 DVPFKY
-2928 TLEF
+2928 RLDF

>member
-388 PECCA
+388 PE
-393 NHLVMSN
+393 
-400 LGWIEI
+400 
-406 SKVTEDTLIACLI
+406 
-419 DGKLEYHKPYKV
+419 
-431 VSYDFN
+431 
-437 GELYCYNAKA
+437 
-447 TAYEVTGNHRMW
+447 
-459 SRLDAFSDYTFEFAE
+459 
-474 NIFNTHRIFWSGAD
+474 
-488 TYTDDSKT
+488 
-496 EITIFANTPDE
+496 
-507 TYHFKKPYV
+507 
-516 GKVYCLSV
+516 
-524 PGGLFYTK
+524 
-532 LPGKRPFW
+532 
-540 IGNSLRAGLD
+540 SLRAGLD

-730 KSVSGNTSV
+730 KS
-739 VILRDG
+739 
-745 YIKRIK
+745 
-751 IKDYVFN
+751 
-758 LGDKVQS
+758 
-765 VNPYTGRSSWM
+765 
-776 PISGFEKLPCDK
+776 
-788 KLYKVTYRSGRS
+788 
-800 VVVTEDHSLIT
+800 
-811 LDKGKYLVP
+811 
-820 ILPSDVIIGE
+820 
-830 TRSPIAKVERPDSI
+830 
-844 IQYNKYMATFL
+844 
-855 GLYLAEGYICPNNRT
+855 
-870 VCIAVKDPDRSSEV
+870 
-884 LELINNISPSINAYI
+884 
-899 NGKNVV
+899 
-905 FTNSDIALEC
+905 
-915 MRVCGRYSD
+915 
-924 KKFISSDIFNWDI
+924 
-937 DAIKCFIQGYFA
+937 
-949 GDGCFHTDRNGV
+949 
-961 INMCAVSV
+961 
-969 SAELRDALV
+969 
-978 DLLSMFNI
+978 
-986 RSTIFYRKLSEHHDT
+986 
-1001 WNDAYG
+1001 
-1007 LRVKNS
+1007 
-1013 DINNLEKWFFYSD
+1013 
-1026 RNNKLKP
+1026 
-1033 YLKDNYRS
+1033 
-1041 SWLDNVPLINMTR
+1041 
-1054 RDKKELYASIECI
+1054 
-1067 NPFYYKSINT
+1067 YYHN
-1077 NKSLSKSRLC
+1077 
-1087 NSSIYDFNK
+1087 
-1096 WANSDVLW
+1096 
-1104 DIIIGIEES
+1104 ES
-1113 PHEEYVYD
+1113 
-1121 FCVDTAEAFCVNNGL
+1121 
-1136 LVHNTFFNNDARVK
+1136 RVK
-1150 PGDIIKKGQ
+1150 PGDIIKRGQ

-1323 SDDTDLLTNTGWKNI
+1323 SDDTDLLTETGWKNI
-1338 KDITLNDKIATLN
+1338 KDVTLDDKIATLN

-1375 TIDTSQLKTCVTPY
+1375 TIDTPQLKTCVTPY

-1429 TFTWPTGTKVDM
+1429 TFTWPNGTKVDM

-1455 SITLDNSV
+1455 SITLDNSI

-1494 NKKGIFTTKYKQ
+1494 NKKSIFTTKYKQ

-1538 TPIVNSAI
+1538 TTIVNSAI

-1727 LILGAIIGHGCFVGS
+1727 LILGAIIGHG
-1742 TNILTDRG
+1742 
-1750 YMEIG
+1750 
-1755 NIVKRRLPVNV
+1755 
-1766 YSYNKETDSFE
+1766 
-1777 YRPVTNWFVYTV
+1777 
-1789 DDSDMWEIHTTA
+1789 
-1801 RSGIESTK
+1801 
-1809 GRGIA
+1809 
-1814 GSHRAIHCTKD
+1814 
-1825 HKFYT
+1825 
-1830 LDRGLVE
+1830 
-1837 ASKLVEGDTVLTIGD
+1837 
-1852 SITDWQKQIIY
+1852 
-1863 GTLMGDGYSLRG
+1863 
-1875 TLRITHGPKQL
+1875 
-1886 AYNEWLYSKL
+1886 
-1896 RTFCNSSPIIKEQ
+1896 
-1909 KSGFGKSIQSRLV
+1909 
-1922 TRSVGWISQIANE
+1922 
-1935 FYHTNKKTVP
+1935 
-1945 SDIITKMGWPG
+1945 
-1956 IGIWFADDGSCGNH
+1956 
-1970 KGKTHSYNFH
+1970 
-1980 TCAFTIQECEL
+1980 
-1991 LISALNEF
+1991 
-1999 TGLIW
+1999 
-2004 SLVLKSGKY
+2004 
-2013 PVIRLNTRSIKDDQ
+2013 
-2027 LSKFAKMIAPYL
+2027 
-2039 PPGFEYKLGDRYTS
+2039 
-2053 DLNYGLF
+2053 
-2060 WTDKVPSD
+2060 
-2068 HIDKPEICFVKK
+2068 
-2080 SAPYIRPDYDTSLVY
+2080 
-2095 DITVEHNHN
+2095 
-2104 FIAAG
+2104 
-2109 VLVSNSTEVL
+2109 STEVL

-2146 STPLIYDKFIASL
+2146 STPLIYEKFLASL

-2266 GGLGLKR
+2266 GGLGLKK

-2314 HNAGPADFMLDK
+2314 HNASPADFMLDK

-2400 LQEKQISGLLKWVFG
+2400 LQEKQVSGLLKWVFG

-2449 LNPSTDAFEWQTPT
+2449 LNPSTDVFEWQTPT
-2463 DIIHMPY
+2463 DIIHIPY

-2490 NHYVSLRTG
+2490 NHYVSLRIG

-2505 WTPFAKEQASNLV
+2505 WTPFTKEQASSLV

-2540 FDITPNANA
+2540 FDITPNADA
-2549 FATFIGWYTAE
+2549 FATFIGWYAAE

-2569 AYIAVKA
+2569 VYIAVKA

-2593 KYKRAYYTTKA
+2593 KYKKAYYTTKA

-2629 LCQWLRENVGAS
+2629 LCQWLKDNVGAS
-2641 CYTKRLS
+2641 CYTKHLS
-2648 SEILGWSSEYLI
+2648 HEILGWSSEYLI

-2678 TTNSKKTWQSRK
+2678 TTNTKRTWQSRK
-2690 SFTDRGNRACTVSKD
+2690 SFTDRGNRAYTVSKD

-2895 AIQKPFNADHDGDD
+2895 AIQKPFNADHDGDS
-2909 QVGRVVIRFTQKI
+2909 QVGRVIVRFKRNVDV
-2922 ELPFKY
+2922 PFKY
-2928 TLEF
+2928 RLDF

>member
-21 DDALNSLSNRF
+21 DDAYNALSKRF

-40 LTVEDLGYD
+40 LVVEDLGYD
-49 SIPKY
+49 NIPKY
-54 TTLQQK
+54 TKLQQK
-60 EAVQSDKTLSAKIK
+60 EAIQSDKTLSAKLR
-74 GRWTLYDKNTGKI
+74 GRWVLYDKATGKA
-87 VSQSS
+87 VSRSP

-128 ARMTDSGEAKAH
+128 TRVADNGEARAH
-140 INVKPGSGSQLSI
+140 INVRPGTGSQLSI

-187 MNAWGKDI
+187 ISAWGKDI

-216 EENPYD
+216 EENPYN

-231 DLDPLE
+231 ELDPLE
-237 TEASLGKGYKTVDP
+237 TETALGKPFKTVDP
-251 DMMVAAASKL
+251 DMMVAAATKL
-261 LRISKGEAESDN
+261 LKVIRGEAEPDN

-278 NQRFLMA
+278 NQRFFMA
-285 PELIGE
+285 PDLISE

-304 LWKISRSGDVNKI
+304 LWKLSRSGDVNKI

-364 VDTAP
+364 VETAP
-369 MSARLVHNTY
+369 MSARLVQNTY

-400 LGWIEI
+400 LGWVEI
-406 SKVTEDTLIACLI
+406 YKVTEDTLVACLI

-437 GELYCYNAKA
+437 GELYCYSKQDIS
-447 TAYEVTGNHRMW
+447 YEVTGNHRMW
-459 SRLDAFSDYTFEFAE
+459 SRQKDSKEYTFEFAE
-474 NIFNTHRIFWSGAD
+474 NIFNTNRIFWSGAD
-488 TYTDDSKT
+488 TYTDDSKV
-496 EITIFANTPDE
+496 EIEIFTNTPTE
-507 TYHFKKPYV
+507 AFHFKKPYV

-550 SAIALNA
+550 SAIALNS

-570 NAISGRREYVNSL
+570 NSISGKREYVNSL
-583 VASKV
+583 VASKS

-595 RDSTQKYIP
+595 RNSPQKYIP
-604 AMVGNKIEYLP
+604 AMIGNKIEYMP
-615 KANVKYF
+615 KSQVKYF

-655 TQAVSLSSRM
+655 TQAVSLTHRM

-670 TEHPGDN
+670 TVHPGDEKV
-677 TISVEKSIGK
+677 SVESSIGK

-698 KVLSVTPDEMTVR
+698 KVISVTPDEMTVR
-711 YNDGTKETI
+711 YMDGTKETI
-720 SLYNNYPLNR
+720 SLYNNHPLNR
-730 KSVSGNTSV
+730 KT
-739 VILRDG
+739 L
-745 YIKRIK
+745 
-751 IKDYVFN
+751 
-758 LGDKVQS
+758 
-765 VNPYTGRSSWM
+765 
-776 PISGFEKLPCDK
+776 IS
-788 KLYKVTYRSGRS
+788 
-800 VVVTEDHSLIT
+800 
-811 LDKGKYLVP
+811 
-820 ILPSDVIIGE
+820 
-830 TRSPIAKVERPDSI
+830 
-844 IQYNKYMATFL
+844 N
-855 GLYLAEGYICPNNRT
+855 
-870 VCIAVKDPDRSSEV
+870 EV
-884 LELINNISPSINAYI
+884 
-899 NGKNVV
+899 
-905 FTNSDIALEC
+905 
-915 MRVCGRYSD
+915 
-924 KKFISSDIFNWDI
+924 
-937 DAIKCFIQGYFA
+937 
-949 GDGCFHTDRNGV
+949 
-961 INMCAVSV
+961 
-969 SAELRDALV
+969 
-978 DLLSMFNI
+978 
-986 RSTIFYRKLSEHHDT
+986 
-1001 WNDAYG
+1001 
-1007 LRVKNS
+1007 
-1013 DINNLEKWFFYSD
+1013 
-1026 RNNKLKP
+1026 
-1033 YLKDNYRS
+1033 
-1041 SWLDNVPLINMTR
+1041 
-1054 RDKKELYASIECI
+1054 
-1067 NPFYYKSINT
+1067 
-1077 NKSLSKSRLC
+1077 
-1087 NSSIYDFNK
+1087 
-1096 WANSDVLW
+1096 
-1104 DIIIGIEES
+1104 
-1113 PHEEYVYD
+1113 
-1121 FCVDTAEAFCVNNGL
+1121 
-1136 LVHNTFFNNDARVK
+1136 RVK
-1150 PGDIIKKGQ
+1150 PGDIVKKGQ

-1173 ALGTQLRTAWMPFK
+1173 ALGTQLRTAWLPFK
-1187 GENYLDAIIVSEDA
+1187 GDNYLDAIIVSEDA
-1201 AKKLSSEHLYHTG
+1201 AKKLTSEHFYHTG
-1214 VDKDSTTT
+1214 VDKDSGTT
-1222 IDKNAYTS
+1222 IGKNAYVA

-1244 DKDGIVKPGTTVKFG
+1244 DKDGLVKPGTMVKFG
-1259 DPLILSYSKREAT
+1259 DPLILSYTKRDAT
-1272 PGSLHRALVKDNV
+1272 PGSLHRALVKDGV
-1285 VTWEH
+1285 VKWEH
-1290 EFPGYIT
+1290 EFPGYVT

-1310 KAYLPLQTGDKCF
+1310 KAYLPLQTGDK
-1323 SDDTDLLTNTGWKNI
+1323 L
-1338 KDITLNDKIATLN
+1338 
-1351 PETNCF
+1351 
-1357 EYLYPDSLHKIP
+1357 
-1369 YNGPMY
+1369 
-1375 TIDTSQLKTCVTPY
+1375 
-1389 HNNFVQKRYSDH
+1389 
-1401 FELVKASDCFNKRV
+1401 
-1415 SFKKDGIW
+1415 
-1423 NGVDTP
+1423 
-1429 TFTWPTGTKVDM
+1429 
-1441 DSVLILLGLFIAGE
+1441 
-1455 SITLDNSV
+1455 
-1463 YNYLNTYRDHIPA
+1463 
-1476 FIFDLSIRQQKL
+1476 
-1488 FFDCLL
+1488 
-1494 NKKGIFTTKYKQ
+1494 
-1506 LADDIQR
+1506 
-1513 LCLHIGLTATIK
+1513 
-1525 AGSIYRVIISHNT
+1525 
-1538 TPIVNSAI
+1538 
-1546 YTNYNGY
+1546 
-1553 VYCPT
+1553 
-1558 MPKWNVV
+1558 
-1565 YSRRNGVPVW
+1565 
-1575 SGNCA
+1575 A
-1580 ARYANKG
+1580 ARFANKG
-1587 VTARVVPT
+1587 VTAKVVPT

-1619 VNSAQLVEAMLGKV
+1619 VNSAQIVEAMLGKV
-1633 AAKTGKRYVLPGFMN
+1633 AAKTGKRYVLPGFMD
-1648 ENMVEFAKRELEQA
+1648 ENMVEFAKRELANA
-1662 GLTDREDL
+1662 GLTDREDI

-1677 TIPQITVGNSY
+1677 VIPQVTVGNSY

-1701 ARATGAYTMDEL
+1701 ARATGSYTIDDL
-1713 PGGQGHDGSKLLGN
+1713 PGGSGHNSAKTLGN
-1727 LILGAIIGHGCFVGS
+1727 LVLGALIGHGCFVGS

-1755 NIVKRRLPVNV
+1755 NIVKRRLPINV

-1789 DDSDMWEIHTTA
+1789 DDSEMWEIHTTA
-1801 RSGIESTK
+1801 RSGIESAK

-1852 SITDWQKQIIY
+1852 SITEWQKQIIY

-1886 AYNEWLYSKL
+1886 SYNEWLYSKL
-1896 RTFCNSSPIIKEQ
+1896 KTFCNSSPIIKEQ
-1909 KSGFGKSIQSRLV
+1909 KSGFGKSVQSRLV

-1956 IGIWFADDGSCGNH
+1956 IGIWFADDGSCDNH

-2013 PVIRLNTRSIKDDQ
+2013 PIIRLNTRSIRDDQ

-2060 WTDKVPSD
+2060 WVDKVPFD
-2068 HIDKPEICFVKK
+2068 HIDKPEVCFVKK

-2109 VLVSNSTEVL
+2109 VLVSNSTEIL

-2146 STPLIYDKFIASL
+2146 STPLIYERFLASL

-2172 TNIFALTNK
+2172 TNIFALTNS
-2181 DINDFAHAEVKNSDT
+2181 DINDFAKAEVKNSDT
-2196 YSANNMAP
+2196 YSSQNMQP
-2204 LPGGLFDPNIFGPNG
+2204 MPGGLFDPNIFGPDG
-2219 TQWGYIKLDEPVL
+2219 TQWGYIKLDEPLL
-2232 NPVME
+2232 NPIME

-2266 GGLGLKR
+2266 GGIGLKK

-2286 ALNDVKNATRTKRD
+2286 ALNDIKTATKTRRD
-2300 KAVKKYRYLSSMLK
+2300 KAVKKYRYLQSMAN
-2314 HNAGPADFMLDK
+2314 HGVSPTDFMLDK
-2326 IPVIPP
+2326 VPVIPP
-2332 RFRRISQ
+2332 RFRRITQ

-2351 LYRALMDNQ
+2351 LYRALMNNQ

-2367 NAGLPEDMVGSGNLK
+2367 NIGLPDDIVGSGNLK

-2389 ITGLSDPEDRK
+2389 ITGISDPEDRK
-2400 LQEKQISGLLKWVFG
+2400 LQEKQVSGLLKWVFG

-2463 DIIHMPY
+2463 DIIHIPY

-2490 NHYVSLRTG
+2490 NHYVSLRIG
-2499 KGINSR
+2499 RGINSR
-2505 WTPFAKEQASNLV
+2505 WTSFTKEQASNLV

-2549 FATFIGWYTAE
+2549 FATFIGWYAAE

-2581 SILTDLFDNNAF
+2581 SILTDLLDNNSF
-2593 KYKRAYYTTKA
+2593 KYKKAYYTTKA

-2629 LCQWLRENVGAS
+2629 LCQWLKDNVGAS
-2641 CYTKRLS
+2641 CYTKHLS

-2678 TTNSKKTWQSRK
+2678 TANTKKTWQSRK
-2690 SFTDRGNRACTVSKD
+2690 SFTDRGNRAYTVSKD
-2705 LAESFVELGLKIGAS
+2705 LAESFVELGLKVGAS

-2735 AFDYSVAEYR
+2735 AFDYSLAEYR

-2770 RNGRVLVSGNSG
+2770 RNGKVLVSGNSG

-2788 VGGSLDVAGRNVIT
+2788 VGGTLDVAGRNVIT
-2802 PNASFRLDEIGLPK
+2802 TNSALRLDEVGLPE

-2846 NKTKLAEDALRQVV
+2846 NRTKLAEDALKQVV
-2860 SERPVLATRAPA
+2860 NERPVLLTRAPA

-2885 VESETLQLNP
+2885 VKGETIQLSP
-2895 AIQKPFNADHDGDD
+2895 PIEKPFNADFDGDF
-2909 QVGRVVIRFTQKI
+2909 QVSRVIVRFKRNI
-2922 ELPFKY
+2922 DVPFKY
-2928 TLEF
+2928 RLDF

>member
-388 PECCA
+388 PE
-393 NHLVMSN
+393 
-400 LGWIEI
+400 
-406 SKVTEDTLIACLI
+406 
-419 DGKLEYHKPYKV
+419 
-431 VSYDFN
+431 
-437 GELYCYNAKA
+437 
-447 TAYEVTGNHRMW
+447 
-459 SRLDAFSDYTFEFAE
+459 
-474 NIFNTHRIFWSGAD
+474 
-488 TYTDDSKT
+488 
-496 EITIFANTPDE
+496 
-507 TYHFKKPYV
+507 
-516 GKVYCLSV
+516 
-524 PGGLFYTK
+524 
-532 LPGKRPFW
+532 
-540 IGNSLRAGLD
+540 SLRAGLD

-730 KSVSGNTSV
+730 KS
-739 VILRDG
+739 
-745 YIKRIK
+745 
-751 IKDYVFN
+751 
-758 LGDKVQS
+758 
-765 VNPYTGRSSWM
+765 
-776 PISGFEKLPCDK
+776 
-788 KLYKVTYRSGRS
+788 
-800 VVVTEDHSLIT
+800 
-811 LDKGKYLVP
+811 
-820 ILPSDVIIGE
+820 
-830 TRSPIAKVERPDSI
+830 
-844 IQYNKYMATFL
+844 
-855 GLYLAEGYICPNNRT
+855 
-870 VCIAVKDPDRSSEV
+870 
-884 LELINNISPSINAYI
+884 
-899 NGKNVV
+899 
-905 FTNSDIALEC
+905 
-915 MRVCGRYSD
+915 
-924 KKFISSDIFNWDI
+924 
-937 DAIKCFIQGYFA
+937 
-949 GDGCFHTDRNGV
+949 
-961 INMCAVSV
+961 
-969 SAELRDALV
+969 
-978 DLLSMFNI
+978 
-986 RSTIFYRKLSEHHDT
+986 
-1001 WNDAYG
+1001 
-1007 LRVKNS
+1007 
-1013 DINNLEKWFFYSD
+1013 
-1026 RNNKLKP
+1026 
-1033 YLKDNYRS
+1033 
-1041 SWLDNVPLINMTR
+1041 
-1054 RDKKELYASIECI
+1054 
-1067 NPFYYKSINT
+1067 YYHN
-1077 NKSLSKSRLC
+1077 
-1087 NSSIYDFNK
+1087 
-1096 WANSDVLW
+1096 
-1104 DIIIGIEES
+1104 ES
-1113 PHEEYVYD
+1113 
-1121 FCVDTAEAFCVNNGL
+1121 
-1136 LVHNTFFNNDARVK
+1136 RVK

-1310 KAYLPLQTGDKCF
+1310 KAYLPLQTGDK
-1323 SDDTDLLTNTGWKNI
+1323 L
-1338 KDITLNDKIATLN
+1338 
-1351 PETNCF
+1351 
-1357 EYLYPDSLHKIP
+1357 
-1369 YNGPMY
+1369 
-1375 TIDTSQLKTCVTPY
+1375 
-1389 HNNFVQKRYSDH
+1389 
-1401 FELVKASDCFNKRV
+1401 
-1415 SFKKDGIW
+1415 
-1423 NGVDTP
+1423 
-1429 TFTWPTGTKVDM
+1429 
-1441 DSVLILLGLFIAGE
+1441 
-1455 SITLDNSV
+1455 
-1463 YNYLNTYRDHIPA
+1463 
-1476 FIFDLSIRQQKL
+1476 
-1488 FFDCLL
+1488 
-1494 NKKGIFTTKYKQ
+1494 
-1506 LADDIQR
+1506 
-1513 LCLHIGLTATIK
+1513 
-1525 AGSIYRVIISHNT
+1525 
-1538 TPIVNSAI
+1538 
-1546 YTNYNGY
+1546 
-1553 VYCPT
+1553 
-1558 MPKWNVV
+1558 
-1565 YSRRNGVPVW
+1565 
-1575 SGNCA
+1575 A

-1648 ENMVEFAKRELEQA
+1648 ENMVEFAKRELAQA

-1742 TNILTDRG
+1742 TNILTDHG

-1755 NIVKRRLPVNV
+1755 NIVKHRLPVNV
-1766 YSYNKETDSFE
+1766 YSYNKDTDTFE
-1777 YRPVTNWFVYTV
+1777 YRPVTNWFVYSV
-1789 DDSDMWEIHTTA
+1789 DDSEMWEIHTTA
-1801 RSGIESTK
+1801 RSGIESAK

-1837 ASKLVEGDTVLTIGD
+1837 ASKLVEGDSVLTIGD

-1886 AYNEWLYSKL
+1886 TYNEWLYSKL
-1896 RTFCNSSPIIKEQ
+1896 KPFCNNSPIIKEQ
-1909 KSGFGKSIQSRLV
+1909 KSGFGKSVQSRLV

-1956 IGIWFADDGSCGNH
+1956 IGIWFADDGSCDNH
-1970 KGKTHSYNFH
+1970 KGKTHSYSFH

-2013 PVIRLNTRSIKDDQ
+2013 PVIRLNSRSIKDDQ

-2039 PPGFEYKLGDRYTS
+2039 PPGFEYKLGDRYTA

-2060 WTDKVPSD
+2060 WVDKVPSD
-2068 HIDKPEICFVKK
+2068 HIDKPEVCFVKR

-2146 STPLIYDKFIASL
+2146 STPLIYEKFLASL

-2266 GGLGLKR
+2266 GGLGLKK

-2314 HNAGPADFMLDK
+2314 HNASPADFMLDK

-2400 LQEKQISGLLKWVFG
+2400 LQEKQVSGLLKWVFG
-2415 KGSPKCYDSETEIL
+2415 KGTPK
-2429 TENGWVKF
+2429 
-2437 PEYLDSTIKVAT
+2437 A
-2449 LNPSTDAFEWQTPT
+2449 
-2463 DIIHMPY
+2463 
-2470 SGDMIYTHTRYLD
+2470 
-2483 SMVTPNH
+2483 
-2490 NHYVSLRTG
+2490 
-2499 KGINSR
+2499 
-2505 WTPFAKEQASNLV
+2505 
-2518 DVVKRVRYKTAASK
+2518 
-2532 YIGSTPNT
+2532 
-2540 FDITPNANA
+2540 
-2549 FATFIGWYTAE
+2549 
-2560 GWIHTDNTI
+2560 
-2569 AYIAVKA
+2569 
-2576 HGRDE
+2576 
-2581 SILTDLFDNNAF
+2581 
-2593 KYKRAYYTTKA
+2593 
-2604 AKVSPYGIKT
+2604 
-2614 PAGYEMVYFSFYSKE
+2614 
-2629 LCQWLRENVGAS
+2629 
-2641 CYTKRLS
+2641 
-2648 SEILGWSSEYLI
+2648 
-2660 NVWEGFHAGDGE
+2660 
-2672 KRSGLI
+2672 
-2678 TTNSKKTWQSRK
+2678 
-2690 SFTDRGNRACTVSKD
+2690 
-2705 LAESFVELGLKIGAS
+2705 
-2720 VNYVKNKEVYRISVH
+2720 
-2735 AFDYSVAEYR
+2735 
-2745 HQTSKVPYDGMVHC
+2745 
-2759 VTVPNGLVFVR
+2759 
-2770 RNGRVLVSGNSG
+2770 G

-2895 AIQKPFNADHDGDD
+2895 AIQKPFNADHDGDF
-2909 QVGRVVIRFTQKI
+2909 QVGRVIVRFKRNVDV
-2922 ELPFKY
+2922 PFKY
-2928 TLEF
+2928 RLDF

>member
-388 PECCA
+388 PE
-393 NHLVMSN
+393 
-400 LGWIEI
+400 
-406 SKVTEDTLIACLI
+406 
-419 DGKLEYHKPYKV
+419 
-431 VSYDFN
+431 
-437 GELYCYNAKA
+437 
-447 TAYEVTGNHRMW
+447 
-459 SRLDAFSDYTFEFAE
+459 
-474 NIFNTHRIFWSGAD
+474 
-488 TYTDDSKT
+488 
-496 EITIFANTPDE
+496 
-507 TYHFKKPYV
+507 
-516 GKVYCLSV
+516 
-524 PGGLFYTK
+524 
-532 LPGKRPFW
+532 
-540 IGNSLRAGLD
+540 SLRAGLD

-730 KSVSGNTSV
+730 KS
-739 VILRDG
+739 
-745 YIKRIK
+745 
-751 IKDYVFN
+751 
-758 LGDKVQS
+758 
-765 VNPYTGRSSWM
+765 
-776 PISGFEKLPCDK
+776 
-788 KLYKVTYRSGRS
+788 
-800 VVVTEDHSLIT
+800 
-811 LDKGKYLVP
+811 
-820 ILPSDVIIGE
+820 
-830 TRSPIAKVERPDSI
+830 
-844 IQYNKYMATFL
+844 
-855 GLYLAEGYICPNNRT
+855 
-870 VCIAVKDPDRSSEV
+870 
-884 LELINNISPSINAYI
+884 
-899 NGKNVV
+899 
-905 FTNSDIALEC
+905 
-915 MRVCGRYSD
+915 
-924 KKFISSDIFNWDI
+924 
-937 DAIKCFIQGYFA
+937 
-949 GDGCFHTDRNGV
+949 
-961 INMCAVSV
+961 
-969 SAELRDALV
+969 
-978 DLLSMFNI
+978 
-986 RSTIFYRKLSEHHDT
+986 
-1001 WNDAYG
+1001 
-1007 LRVKNS
+1007 
-1013 DINNLEKWFFYSD
+1013 
-1026 RNNKLKP
+1026 
-1033 YLKDNYRS
+1033 
-1041 SWLDNVPLINMTR
+1041 
-1054 RDKKELYASIECI
+1054 
-1067 NPFYYKSINT
+1067 YYHN
-1077 NKSLSKSRLC
+1077 
-1087 NSSIYDFNK
+1087 
-1096 WANSDVLW
+1096 
-1104 DIIIGIEES
+1104 ES
-1113 PHEEYVYD
+1113 
-1121 FCVDTAEAFCVNNGL
+1121 
-1136 LVHNTFFNNDARVK
+1136 RVK

-1310 KAYLPLQTGDKCF
+1310 KAYLPLQTGDK
-1323 SDDTDLLTNTGWKNI
+1323 L
-1338 KDITLNDKIATLN
+1338 
-1351 PETNCF
+1351 
-1357 EYLYPDSLHKIP
+1357 
-1369 YNGPMY
+1369 
-1375 TIDTSQLKTCVTPY
+1375 
-1389 HNNFVQKRYSDH
+1389 
-1401 FELVKASDCFNKRV
+1401 
-1415 SFKKDGIW
+1415 
-1423 NGVDTP
+1423 
-1429 TFTWPTGTKVDM
+1429 
-1441 DSVLILLGLFIAGE
+1441 
-1455 SITLDNSV
+1455 
-1463 YNYLNTYRDHIPA
+1463 
-1476 FIFDLSIRQQKL
+1476 
-1488 FFDCLL
+1488 
-1494 NKKGIFTTKYKQ
+1494 
-1506 LADDIQR
+1506 
-1513 LCLHIGLTATIK
+1513 
-1525 AGSIYRVIISHNT
+1525 
-1538 TPIVNSAI
+1538 
-1546 YTNYNGY
+1546 
-1553 VYCPT
+1553 
-1558 MPKWNVV
+1558 
-1565 YSRRNGVPVW
+1565 
-1575 SGNCA
+1575 A

-1648 ENMVEFAKRELEQA
+1648 ENMVEFAKRELAQA

-1701 ARATGAYTMDEL
+1701 ARATGAYAMDEL

-1742 TNILTDRG
+1742 TNILTDHG

-1755 NIVKRRLPVNV
+1755 NIVKHRLPVNV
-1766 YSYNKETDSFE
+1766 YSYNKDTDTFE
-1777 YRPVTNWFVYTV
+1777 YRPVTNWFVYSV
-1789 DDSDMWEIHTTA
+1789 DDSEMWEIHTTA
-1801 RSGIESTK
+1801 RSGIESAK

-1837 ASKLVEGDTVLTIGD
+1837 ASKLVEGDSVLTIGD

-1886 AYNEWLYSKL
+1886 TYNEWLYSKL
-1896 RTFCNSSPIIKEQ
+1896 KPFCNNSPIIKEQ
-1909 KSGFGKSIQSRLV
+1909 KSGFGKSVQSRLV

-1956 IGIWFADDGSCGNH
+1956 IGIWFADDGSCDNH
-1970 KGKTHSYNFH
+1970 KGKTHSYSFH

-2013 PVIRLNTRSIKDDQ
+2013 PVIRLNSRSIKDDQ

-2039 PPGFEYKLGDRYTS
+2039 PPGFEYKLGDRYTA

-2060 WTDKVPSD
+2060 WVDKVPSD
-2068 HIDKPEICFVKK
+2068 HIDKPEVCFVKR

-2146 STPLIYDKFIASL
+2146 STPLIYEKFLASL

-2266 GGLGLKR
+2266 GGLGLKK

-2314 HNAGPADFMLDK
+2314 HNASPADFMLDK

-2400 LQEKQISGLLKWVFG
+2400 LQEKQVSGLLKWVFG
-2415 KGSPKCYDSETEIL
+2415 KGTPK
-2429 TENGWVKF
+2429 
-2437 PEYLDSTIKVAT
+2437 A
-2449 LNPSTDAFEWQTPT
+2449 
-2463 DIIHMPY
+2463 
-2470 SGDMIYTHTRYLD
+2470 
-2483 SMVTPNH
+2483 
-2490 NHYVSLRTG
+2490 
-2499 KGINSR
+2499 
-2505 WTPFAKEQASNLV
+2505 
-2518 DVVKRVRYKTAASK
+2518 
-2532 YIGSTPNT
+2532 
-2540 FDITPNANA
+2540 
-2549 FATFIGWYTAE
+2549 
-2560 GWIHTDNTI
+2560 
-2569 AYIAVKA
+2569 
-2576 HGRDE
+2576 
-2581 SILTDLFDNNAF
+2581 
-2593 KYKRAYYTTKA
+2593 
-2604 AKVSPYGIKT
+2604 
-2614 PAGYEMVYFSFYSKE
+2614 
-2629 LCQWLRENVGAS
+2629 
-2641 CYTKRLS
+2641 
-2648 SEILGWSSEYLI
+2648 
-2660 NVWEGFHAGDGE
+2660 
-2672 KRSGLI
+2672 
-2678 TTNSKKTWQSRK
+2678 
-2690 SFTDRGNRACTVSKD
+2690 
-2705 LAESFVELGLKIGAS
+2705 
-2720 VNYVKNKEVYRISVH
+2720 
-2735 AFDYSVAEYR
+2735 
-2745 HQTSKVPYDGMVHC
+2745 
-2759 VTVPNGLVFVR
+2759 
-2770 RNGRVLVSGNSG
+2770 G

-2895 AIQKPFNADHDGDD
+2895 AIQKPFNADHDGDF
-2909 QVGRVVIRFTQKI
+2909 QVGRVIVRFKRNVDV
-2922 ELPFKY
+2922 PFKY
-2928 TLEF
+2928 RLDF

>member
-21 DDALNSLSNRF
+21 DDAYNALSKRF

-40 LTVEDLGYD
+40 LVVEDLGYD
-49 SIPKY
+49 NIPKY
-54 TTLQQK
+54 TKLQQK
-60 EAVQSDKTLSAKIK
+60 EAIQSDKTLSAKLR
-74 GRWTLYDKNTGKI
+74 GRWVLYDKATGKA
-87 VSQSS
+87 VSRSP

-128 ARMTDSGEAKAH
+128 TRVADNGEARAH
-140 INVKPGSGSQLSI
+140 INVRPGTGSQLSI

-187 MNAWGKDI
+187 MSAWGKDI

-216 EENPYD
+216 EDNPYN

-231 DLDPLE
+231 ELDPLE
-237 TEASLGKGYKTVDP
+237 TETALGKPFKAVDP
-251 DMMVAAASKL
+251 DMMVAAATKL
-261 LRISKGEAESDN
+261 LRVTRGEAEPDN

-278 NQRFLMA
+278 NQRFFMA
-285 PELIGE
+285 PDLISE

-304 LWKISRSGDVNKI
+304 LWKLSRSGDVNKI

-330 TESRLAQAIE
+330 TESKLAQAIE

-388 PECCA
+388 PE
-393 NHLVMSN
+393 
-400 LGWIEI
+400 
-406 SKVTEDTLIACLI
+406 
-419 DGKLEYHKPYKV
+419 
-431 VSYDFN
+431 
-437 GELYCYNAKA
+437 
-447 TAYEVTGNHRMW
+447 
-459 SRLDAFSDYTFEFAE
+459 
-474 NIFNTHRIFWSGAD
+474 
-488 TYTDDSKT
+488 
-496 EITIFANTPDE
+496 
-507 TYHFKKPYV
+507 
-516 GKVYCLSV
+516 
-524 PGGLFYTK
+524 
-532 LPGKRPFW
+532 
-540 IGNSLRAGLD
+540 SLRAGLD
-550 SAIALNA
+550 SAIALNS

-570 NAISGRREYVNSL
+570 NPISGKREYVNSL
-583 VASKV
+583 VASKS

-595 RDSTQKYIP
+595 LNSPQKYIP
-604 AMVGNKIEYLP
+604 AMIGNKIEYMP
-615 KANVKYF
+615 KSQVKYF

-655 TQAVSLSSRM
+655 TQAVSLTHRM

-670 TEHPGDN
+670 TVHPGDEKV
-677 TISVEKSIGK
+677 SVESSIGK

-698 KVLSVTPDEMTVR
+698 KVISVTPDEMTVR
-711 YNDGTKETI
+711 YMDGTKETI
-720 SLYNNYPLNR
+720 SLYNNQPLNR
-730 KSVSGNTSV
+730 KT
-739 VILRDG
+739 
-745 YIKRIK
+745 
-751 IKDYVFN
+751 
-758 LGDKVQS
+758 
-765 VNPYTGRSSWM
+765 
-776 PISGFEKLPCDK
+776 
-788 KLYKVTYRSGRS
+788 
-800 VVVTEDHSLIT
+800 
-811 LDKGKYLVP
+811 
-820 ILPSDVIIGE
+820 
-830 TRSPIAKVERPDSI
+830 
-844 IQYNKYMATFL
+844 
-855 GLYLAEGYICPNNRT
+855 
-870 VCIAVKDPDRSSEV
+870 
-884 LELINNISPSINAYI
+884 
-899 NGKNVV
+899 
-905 FTNSDIALEC
+905 
-915 MRVCGRYSD
+915 
-924 KKFISSDIFNWDI
+924 
-937 DAIKCFIQGYFA
+937 
-949 GDGCFHTDRNGV
+949 
-961 INMCAVSV
+961 
-969 SAELRDALV
+969 
-978 DLLSMFNI
+978 LLSN
-986 RSTIFYRKLSEHHDT
+986 E
-1001 WNDAYG
+1001 
-1007 LRVKNS
+1007 
-1013 DINNLEKWFFYSD
+1013 
-1026 RNNKLKP
+1026 
-1033 YLKDNYRS
+1033 
-1041 SWLDNVPLINMTR
+1041 
-1054 RDKKELYASIECI
+1054 
-1067 NPFYYKSINT
+1067 
-1077 NKSLSKSRLC
+1077 
-1087 NSSIYDFNK
+1087 
-1096 WANSDVLW
+1096 
-1104 DIIIGIEES
+1104 
-1113 PHEEYVYD
+1113 
-1121 FCVDTAEAFCVNNGL
+1121 
-1136 LVHNTFFNNDARVK
+1136 ARVK
-1150 PGDIIKKGQ
+1150 PGDIVKKGQ

-1173 ALGTQLRTAWMPFK
+1173 ALGTQLRTAWLPFK
-1187 GENYLDAIIVSEDA
+1187 GENYLDAVIVSEDA
-1201 AKKLSSEHLYHTG
+1201 AKKLTSEHFYHTG
-1214 VDKDSTTT
+1214 VDKDSGTT
-1222 IDKNAYTS
+1222 IGKNAYVA

-1244 DKDGIVKPGTTVKFG
+1244 DKDGLVKPGTMVKFG
-1259 DPLILSYSKREAT
+1259 DPLILSYTKRDAT
-1272 PGSLHRALVKDNV
+1272 PGSLHRALVKDGV
-1285 VTWEH
+1285 VKWEH
-1290 EFPGYIT
+1290 EFPGYVT

-1323 SDDTDLLTNTGWKNI
+1323 SEDTDLLTETGWKNI
-1338 KDITLNDKIATLN
+1338 KDVTLDDKIATLN
-1351 PETNCF
+1351 PETNVF
-1357 EYLYPDSLHKIP
+1357 EYLTPVALHKLP
-1369 YNGPMY
+1369 YVGYMY
-1375 TIDTSQLKTCVTPY
+1375 TIDTPQVNTCVTPY
-1389 HNNFVQKRYSDH
+1389 HNNFVQTRNSDH
-1401 FELVKASDCFNKRV
+1401 FELIKAENCFNRRV

-1423 NGVDTP
+1423 NGKVVDTF
-1429 TFTWPTGTKVDM
+1429 TFPGLPDVKGFEDPLTIDM
-1441 DSVLILLGLFIAGE
+1441 DSYLVLLGAYLFKNMLPVKDSRIVTYFNTNGKRIP
-1455 SITLDNSV
+1455 SIVFTLTSLQQSLLMDF
-1463 YNYLNTYRDHIPA
+1463 LNRGDTYKPVV
-1476 FIFDLSIRQQKL
+1476 
-1488 FFDCLL
+1488 
-1494 NKKGIFTTKYKQ
+1494 TKSKEF
-1506 LADDIQR
+1506 ADDIQR
-1513 LCLHIGLTATIK
+1513 LCLHVGFTAGIKYLSGNVYSVKIITNKLTPQINHGHAKVKQDFAT
-1525 AGSIYRVIISHNT
+1525 Y
-1538 TPIVNSAI
+1538 
-1546 YTNYNGY
+1546 YNGY

-1565 YSRRNGVPVW
+1565 YTRRNGVPMW

-1580 ARYANKG
+1580 ARFANKG
-1587 VTARVVPT
+1587 VTAKVVPT
-1595 SEMPI
+1595 SEMPVT
-1600 AADGKP
+1600 ADGKP

-1619 VNSAQLVEAMLGKV
+1619 VNSAQIVEAMLGKV
-1633 AAKTGKRYVLPGFMN
+1633 AAKTGKRYVLPGFMD
-1648 ENMVEFAKRELEQA
+1648 ENMVEFAKRELANA
-1662 GLTDREDL
+1662 GLTDREDV

-1677 TIPQITVGNSY
+1677 VIPQVTVGNSY
-1688 IVKMHHTAESKGG
+1688 VVKMHHTAESKGG
-1701 ARATGAYTMDEL
+1701 ARATGSYTMDEQ
-1713 PGGQGHDGSKLLGN
+1713 PGGSGHEGSKTLGN
-1727 LILGAIIGHGCFVGS
+1727 LVLGAIIGHGCFVGS

-1886 AYNEWLYSKL
+1886 TYNEWLYGKL
-1896 RTFCNSSPIIKEQ
+1896 HPFCNSSPIIKEQ
-1909 KSGFGKSIQSRLV
+1909 KSGFGKSVQSRLV

-1956 IGIWFADDGSCGNH
+1956 IGIWFADDGSCDNH

-2004 SLVLKSGKY
+2004 SLVLKAGKY
-2013 PVIRLNTRSIKDDQ
+2013 PIIRLNTRSVKDDQ

-2039 PPGFEYKLGDRYTS
+2039 PPGFEYKLGDRYTP

-2060 WTDKVPSD
+2060 WIDKVPSD
-2068 HIDKPEICFVKK
+2068 HIDKPEVCFIKK

-2109 VLVSNSTEVL
+2109 VLVSNSTEIL

-2146 STPLIYDKFIASL
+2146 STPLIYEKFLASL

-2172 TNIFALTNK
+2172 TNIFALTNR
-2181 DINDFAHAEVKNSDT
+2181 DINDFAKAEVKNSDT
-2196 YSANNMAP
+2196 YSSQNMQP
-2204 LPGGLFDPNIFGPNG
+2204 MPGGLFDPNIFGPDG
-2219 TQWGYIKLDEPVL
+2219 TQWGYIKLDEPLL
-2232 NPVME
+2232 NPIME

-2266 GGLGLKR
+2266 GGIGLKK

-2286 ALNDVKNATRTKRD
+2286 ALNDIKTATKTRRD
-2300 KAVKKYRYLSSMLK
+2300 KAVKKYRYLQSMAN
-2314 HNAGPADFMLDK
+2314 HGVNPADFMLDK
-2326 IPVIPP
+2326 VPVIPP
-2332 RFRRISQ
+2332 RFRRITQ
-2339 SGDLTMVADANY
+2339 AGDLTMVADANY
-2351 LYRALMDNQ
+2351 LYRALMNNQ

-2367 NAGLPEDMVGSGNLK
+2367 NIGLPDDIVGNGNLK
-2382 IYKAFKA
+2382 VYKAFKA
-2389 ITGLSDPEDRK
+2389 ITGISDPEDRK
-2400 LQEKQISGLLKWVFG
+2400 LQEKQVSGLLKWVFG

-2437 PEYLDSTIKVAT
+2437 PEYLDSAIKVAT
-2449 LNPSTDAFEWQTPT
+2449 LNPSTDTFEWQTPT

-2470 SGDMIYTHTRYLD
+2470 SGDMVYTHTCYLD

-2490 NHYVSLRTG
+2490 NHYVSLRSG
-2499 KGINSR
+2499 RGVNSR
-2505 WTPFAKEQASNLV
+2505 WTPFTKEQASNLV

-2581 SILTDLFDNNAF
+2581 SILTDLLDNNAF
-2593 KYKRAYYTTKA
+2593 KYKKAYYTTKA

-2629 LCQWLRENVGAS
+2629 LCQWLKDNVGAS
-2641 CYTKRLS
+2641 CYTKHLS
-2648 SEILGWSSEYLI
+2648 RELLDWSSEYLI

-2678 TTNSKKTWQSRK
+2678 TANVKKTWKSRK
-2690 SFTDRGNRACTVSKD
+2690 SFTDRGNRAYTVSRD

-2720 VNYVKNKEVYRISVH
+2720 VNYVKNKEIYRISVH
-2735 AFDYSVAEYR
+2735 AFDYSLAEYK
-2745 HQTSKVPYDGMVHC
+2745 HQTSKVPYEGMVHC

-2770 RNGRVLVSGNSG
+2770 RNGKVLVSGNSG

-2788 VGGSLDVAGRNVIT
+2788 VGGTLDVAGRNVIT
-2802 PNASFRLDEIGLPK
+2802 PNSALRLDEVGLPE

-2846 NKTKLAEDALRQVV
+2846 NRTKLAEDALKQVV
-2860 SERPVLATRAPA
+2860 NERPVLLTRAPA

-2885 VESETLQLNP
+2885 VKGETIQLSP
-2895 AIQKPFNADHDGDD
+2895 PIEKPFNADFDGDS
-2909 QVGRVVIRFTQKI
+2909 QVGRVIVRFKRNI
-2922 ELPFKY
+2922 DVPFKY
-2928 TLEF
+2928 ILDF

>member
-195 YKANYDDFISG
+195 YKTNYDDFISG

-388 PECCA
+388 PE
-393 NHLVMSN
+393 
-400 LGWIEI
+400 
-406 SKVTEDTLIACLI
+406 
-419 DGKLEYHKPYKV
+419 
-431 VSYDFN
+431 
-437 GELYCYNAKA
+437 
-447 TAYEVTGNHRMW
+447 
-459 SRLDAFSDYTFEFAE
+459 
-474 NIFNTHRIFWSGAD
+474 
-488 TYTDDSKT
+488 
-496 EITIFANTPDE
+496 
-507 TYHFKKPYV
+507 
-516 GKVYCLSV
+516 
-524 PGGLFYTK
+524 
-532 LPGKRPFW
+532 
-540 IGNSLRAGLD
+540 SLRAGLD

-730 KSVSGNTSV
+730 KS
-739 VILRDG
+739 
-745 YIKRIK
+745 
-751 IKDYVFN
+751 
-758 LGDKVQS
+758 
-765 VNPYTGRSSWM
+765 
-776 PISGFEKLPCDK
+776 
-788 KLYKVTYRSGRS
+788 
-800 VVVTEDHSLIT
+800 
-811 LDKGKYLVP
+811 
-820 ILPSDVIIGE
+820 
-830 TRSPIAKVERPDSI
+830 
-844 IQYNKYMATFL
+844 
-855 GLYLAEGYICPNNRT
+855 
-870 VCIAVKDPDRSSEV
+870 
-884 LELINNISPSINAYI
+884 
-899 NGKNVV
+899 
-905 FTNSDIALEC
+905 
-915 MRVCGRYSD
+915 
-924 KKFISSDIFNWDI
+924 
-937 DAIKCFIQGYFA
+937 
-949 GDGCFHTDRNGV
+949 
-961 INMCAVSV
+961 
-969 SAELRDALV
+969 
-978 DLLSMFNI
+978 
-986 RSTIFYRKLSEHHDT
+986 
-1001 WNDAYG
+1001 
-1007 LRVKNS
+1007 
-1013 DINNLEKWFFYSD
+1013 
-1026 RNNKLKP
+1026 
-1033 YLKDNYRS
+1033 
-1041 SWLDNVPLINMTR
+1041 
-1054 RDKKELYASIECI
+1054 
-1067 NPFYYKSINT
+1067 YYHN
-1077 NKSLSKSRLC
+1077 
-1087 NSSIYDFNK
+1087 
-1096 WANSDVLW
+1096 
-1104 DIIIGIEES
+1104 ES
-1113 PHEEYVYD
+1113 
-1121 FCVDTAEAFCVNNGL
+1121 
-1136 LVHNTFFNNDARVK
+1136 RVK

-1310 KAYLPLQTGDKCF
+1310 KAYLPLQTGDK
-1323 SDDTDLLTNTGWKNI
+1323 L
-1338 KDITLNDKIATLN
+1338 
-1351 PETNCF
+1351 
-1357 EYLYPDSLHKIP
+1357 
-1369 YNGPMY
+1369 
-1375 TIDTSQLKTCVTPY
+1375 
-1389 HNNFVQKRYSDH
+1389 
-1401 FELVKASDCFNKRV
+1401 
-1415 SFKKDGIW
+1415 
-1423 NGVDTP
+1423 
-1429 TFTWPTGTKVDM
+1429 
-1441 DSVLILLGLFIAGE
+1441 
-1455 SITLDNSV
+1455 
-1463 YNYLNTYRDHIPA
+1463 
-1476 FIFDLSIRQQKL
+1476 
-1488 FFDCLL
+1488 
-1494 NKKGIFTTKYKQ
+1494 
-1506 LADDIQR
+1506 
-1513 LCLHIGLTATIK
+1513 
-1525 AGSIYRVIISHNT
+1525 
-1538 TPIVNSAI
+1538 
-1546 YTNYNGY
+1546 
-1553 VYCPT
+1553 
-1558 MPKWNVV
+1558 
-1565 YSRRNGVPVW
+1565 
-1575 SGNCA
+1575 A

-1670 TDPTTGI
+1670 TDPTTGV

-1742 TNILTDRG
+1742 TNILTDHG

-1755 NIVKRRLPVNV
+1755 NIVKHRLPVNV
-1766 YSYNKETDSFE
+1766 YSYNKDTDTFE
-1777 YRPVTNWFVYTV
+1777 YRPVTNWFVYSV
-1789 DDSDMWEIHTTA
+1789 DDSEMWEIQTTLNDSPI
-1801 RSGIESTK
+1801 R
-1809 GRGIA
+1809 
-1814 GSHRAIHCTKD
+1814 CTKD

-1830 LDRGLVE
+1830 PNGLIK
-1837 ASKLVEGDTVLTIGD
+1837 ASNLQCNDPVYVGD
-1852 SITDWQKQIIY
+1852 STTI
-1863 GTLMGDGYSLRG
+1863 S
-1875 TLRITHGPKQL
+1875 GPEL
-1886 AYNEWLYSKL
+1886 SY
-1896 RTFCNSSPIIKEQ
+1896 
-1909 KSGFGKSIQSRLV
+1909 V
-1922 TRSVGWISQIANE
+1922 T
-1935 FYHTNKKTVP
+1935 
-1945 SDIITKMGWPG
+1945 
-1956 IGIWFADDGSCGNH
+1956 
-1970 KGKTHSYNFH
+1970 
-1980 TCAFTIQECEL
+1980 
-1991 LISALNEF
+1991 
-1999 TGLIW
+1999 
-2004 SLVLKSGKY
+2004 
-2013 PVIRLNTRSIKDDQ
+2013 
-2027 LSKFAKMIAPYL
+2027 
-2039 PPGFEYKLGDRYTS
+2039 
-2053 DLNYGLF
+2053 
-2060 WTDKVPSD
+2060 
-2068 HIDKPEICFVKK
+2068 K
-2080 SAPYIRPDYDTSLVY
+2080 SAPYNRPDYDTSLVY

-2266 GGLGLKR
+2266 GGLGLKK

-2314 HNAGPADFMLDK
+2314 HNASPADFMLDK

-2400 LQEKQISGLLKWVFG
+2400 LQEKQVSGLLKWVFG

-2449 LNPSTDAFEWQTPT
+2449 LNPSTDTFEWQTPT

-2470 SGDMIYTHTRYLD
+2470 SGDMIYIHTRYLD

-2505 WTPFAKEQASNLV
+2505 WTPFTKEQASNLV

-2549 FATFIGWYTAE
+2549 FATFIGWYVAE

-2593 KYKRAYYTTKA
+2593 KYKKAYYTTKA

-2629 LCQWLRENVGAS
+2629 LCQWLRDNVGAS

-2678 TTNSKKTWQSRK
+2678 TTNTKRTWQSRK
-2690 SFTDRGNRACTVSKD
+2690 SFTDRGNRAYTVSKA

-2895 AIQKPFNADHDGDD
+2895 AIQKPFNADHDGDS
-2909 QVGRVVIRFTQKI
+2909 QVGRVIVRFKRNI
-2922 ELPFKY
+2922 DVPFKY
-2928 TLEF
+2928 RLDF

>member
-388 PECCA
+388 PE
-393 NHLVMSN
+393 
-400 LGWIEI
+400 
-406 SKVTEDTLIACLI
+406 
-419 DGKLEYHKPYKV
+419 
-431 VSYDFN
+431 
-437 GELYCYNAKA
+437 
-447 TAYEVTGNHRMW
+447 
-459 SRLDAFSDYTFEFAE
+459 
-474 NIFNTHRIFWSGAD
+474 
-488 TYTDDSKT
+488 
-496 EITIFANTPDE
+496 
-507 TYHFKKPYV
+507 
-516 GKVYCLSV
+516 
-524 PGGLFYTK
+524 
-532 LPGKRPFW
+532 
-540 IGNSLRAGLD
+540 SLRAGLD

-730 KSVSGNTSV
+730 KS
-739 VILRDG
+739 
-745 YIKRIK
+745 
-751 IKDYVFN
+751 
-758 LGDKVQS
+758 
-765 VNPYTGRSSWM
+765 
-776 PISGFEKLPCDK
+776 
-788 KLYKVTYRSGRS
+788 
-800 VVVTEDHSLIT
+800 
-811 LDKGKYLVP
+811 
-820 ILPSDVIIGE
+820 
-830 TRSPIAKVERPDSI
+830 
-844 IQYNKYMATFL
+844 
-855 GLYLAEGYICPNNRT
+855 
-870 VCIAVKDPDRSSEV
+870 
-884 LELINNISPSINAYI
+884 
-899 NGKNVV
+899 
-905 FTNSDIALEC
+905 
-915 MRVCGRYSD
+915 
-924 KKFISSDIFNWDI
+924 
-937 DAIKCFIQGYFA
+937 
-949 GDGCFHTDRNGV
+949 
-961 INMCAVSV
+961 
-969 SAELRDALV
+969 
-978 DLLSMFNI
+978 
-986 RSTIFYRKLSEHHDT
+986 
-1001 WNDAYG
+1001 
-1007 LRVKNS
+1007 
-1013 DINNLEKWFFYSD
+1013 
-1026 RNNKLKP
+1026 
-1033 YLKDNYRS
+1033 
-1041 SWLDNVPLINMTR
+1041 
-1054 RDKKELYASIECI
+1054 
-1067 NPFYYKSINT
+1067 YYHN
-1077 NKSLSKSRLC
+1077 
-1087 NSSIYDFNK
+1087 
-1096 WANSDVLW
+1096 
-1104 DIIIGIEES
+1104 ES
-1113 PHEEYVYD
+1113 
-1121 FCVDTAEAFCVNNGL
+1121 
-1136 LVHNTFFNNDARVK
+1136 RVK

-1310 KAYLPLQTGDKCF
+1310 KAYLPLQTGDKC
-1323 SDDTDLLTNTGWKNI
+1323 
-1338 KDITLNDKIATLN
+1338 
-1351 PETNCF
+1351 
-1357 EYLYPDSLHKIP
+1357 
-1369 YNGPMY
+1369 
-1375 TIDTSQLKTCVTPY
+1375 
-1389 HNNFVQKRYSDH
+1389 
-1401 FELVKASDCFNKRV
+1401 
-1415 SFKKDGIW
+1415 
-1423 NGVDTP
+1423 
-1429 TFTWPTGTKVDM
+1429 
-1441 DSVLILLGLFIAGE
+1441 
-1455 SITLDNSV
+1455 
-1463 YNYLNTYRDHIPA
+1463 
-1476 FIFDLSIRQQKL
+1476 
-1488 FFDCLL
+1488 
-1494 NKKGIFTTKYKQ
+1494 
-1506 LADDIQR
+1506 
-1513 LCLHIGLTATIK
+1513 
-1525 AGSIYRVIISHNT
+1525 
-1538 TPIVNSAI
+1538 
-1546 YTNYNGY
+1546 
-1553 VYCPT
+1553 
-1558 MPKWNVV
+1558 
-1565 YSRRNGVPVW
+1565 
-1575 SGNCA
+1575 A

-1648 ENMVEFAKRELEQA
+1648 ENMVEFAKRELAQA

-1789 DDSDMWEIHTTA
+1789 DDSEMWEIQTTLNDSPI
-1801 RSGIESTK
+1801 R
-1809 GRGIA
+1809 
-1814 GSHRAIHCTKD
+1814 CTKD

-1830 LDRGLVE
+1830 PNGLIK
-1837 ASKLVEGDTVLTIGD
+1837 ASNLQCNDPVYVGD
-1852 SITDWQKQIIY
+1852 STTI
-1863 GTLMGDGYSLRG
+1863 S
-1875 TLRITHGPKQL
+1875 GPEL
-1886 AYNEWLYSKL
+1886 SY
-1896 RTFCNSSPIIKEQ
+1896 
-1909 KSGFGKSIQSRLV
+1909 V
-1922 TRSVGWISQIANE
+1922 T
-1935 FYHTNKKTVP
+1935 
-1945 SDIITKMGWPG
+1945 
-1956 IGIWFADDGSCGNH
+1956 
-1970 KGKTHSYNFH
+1970 
-1980 TCAFTIQECEL
+1980 
-1991 LISALNEF
+1991 
-1999 TGLIW
+1999 
-2004 SLVLKSGKY
+2004 
-2013 PVIRLNTRSIKDDQ
+2013 
-2027 LSKFAKMIAPYL
+2027 
-2039 PPGFEYKLGDRYTS
+2039 
-2053 DLNYGLF
+2053 
-2060 WTDKVPSD
+2060 
-2068 HIDKPEICFVKK
+2068 K
-2080 SAPYIRPDYDTSLVY
+2080 SAPYNRPDYDTSLVY

-2266 GGLGLKR
+2266 GGLGLKK

-2314 HNAGPADFMLDK
+2314 HNASPADFMLDK

-2400 LQEKQISGLLKWVFG
+2400 LQEKQVSGLLKWVFG

-2463 DIIHMPY
+2463 DIIHIPY

-2505 WTPFAKEQASNLV
+2505 WTPFTKEQASNLV

-2549 FATFIGWYTAE
+2549 FATFIGWYAAE

-2569 AYIAVKA
+2569 VYIAVKA

-2593 KYKRAYYTTKA
+2593 KYKKAYYTTKA

-2629 LCQWLRENVGAS
+2629 LCQWLKDNVGAS
-2641 CYTKRLS
+2641 CYTKHLS
-2648 SEILGWSSEYLI
+2648 HEILGWSSEYLI

-2690 SFTDRGNRACTVSKD
+2690 SFTDRGNRAYTVSKA

-2895 AIQKPFNADHDGDD
+2895 AIQKPFNADHDGDS
-2909 QVGRVVIRFTQKI
+2909 QVGRVIVRFKRNVDV
-2922 ELPFKY
+2922 PFKY
-2928 TLEF
+2928 RLDF

>member
-388 PECCA
+388 PE
-393 NHLVMSN
+393 
-400 LGWIEI
+400 
-406 SKVTEDTLIACLI
+406 
-419 DGKLEYHKPYKV
+419 
-431 VSYDFN
+431 
-437 GELYCYNAKA
+437 
-447 TAYEVTGNHRMW
+447 
-459 SRLDAFSDYTFEFAE
+459 
-474 NIFNTHRIFWSGAD
+474 
-488 TYTDDSKT
+488 
-496 EITIFANTPDE
+496 
-507 TYHFKKPYV
+507 
-516 GKVYCLSV
+516 
-524 PGGLFYTK
+524 
-532 LPGKRPFW
+532 
-540 IGNSLRAGLD
+540 SLRAGLD

-730 KSVSGNTSV
+730 KS
-739 VILRDG
+739 
-745 YIKRIK
+745 
-751 IKDYVFN
+751 
-758 LGDKVQS
+758 
-765 VNPYTGRSSWM
+765 
-776 PISGFEKLPCDK
+776 
-788 KLYKVTYRSGRS
+788 
-800 VVVTEDHSLIT
+800 
-811 LDKGKYLVP
+811 
-820 ILPSDVIIGE
+820 
-830 TRSPIAKVERPDSI
+830 
-844 IQYNKYMATFL
+844 
-855 GLYLAEGYICPNNRT
+855 
-870 VCIAVKDPDRSSEV
+870 
-884 LELINNISPSINAYI
+884 
-899 NGKNVV
+899 
-905 FTNSDIALEC
+905 
-915 MRVCGRYSD
+915 
-924 KKFISSDIFNWDI
+924 
-937 DAIKCFIQGYFA
+937 
-949 GDGCFHTDRNGV
+949 
-961 INMCAVSV
+961 
-969 SAELRDALV
+969 
-978 DLLSMFNI
+978 
-986 RSTIFYRKLSEHHDT
+986 
-1001 WNDAYG
+1001 
-1007 LRVKNS
+1007 
-1013 DINNLEKWFFYSD
+1013 
-1026 RNNKLKP
+1026 
-1033 YLKDNYRS
+1033 
-1041 SWLDNVPLINMTR
+1041 
-1054 RDKKELYASIECI
+1054 
-1067 NPFYYKSINT
+1067 YYHN
-1077 NKSLSKSRLC
+1077 
-1087 NSSIYDFNK
+1087 
-1096 WANSDVLW
+1096 
-1104 DIIIGIEES
+1104 ES
-1113 PHEEYVYD
+1113 
-1121 FCVDTAEAFCVNNGL
+1121 
-1136 LVHNTFFNNDARVK
+1136 RVK

-1310 KAYLPLQTGDKCF
+1310 KAYLPLQTGDK
-1323 SDDTDLLTNTGWKNI
+1323 L
-1338 KDITLNDKIATLN
+1338 
-1351 PETNCF
+1351 
-1357 EYLYPDSLHKIP
+1357 
-1369 YNGPMY
+1369 
-1375 TIDTSQLKTCVTPY
+1375 
-1389 HNNFVQKRYSDH
+1389 
-1401 FELVKASDCFNKRV
+1401 
-1415 SFKKDGIW
+1415 
-1423 NGVDTP
+1423 
-1429 TFTWPTGTKVDM
+1429 
-1441 DSVLILLGLFIAGE
+1441 
-1455 SITLDNSV
+1455 
-1463 YNYLNTYRDHIPA
+1463 
-1476 FIFDLSIRQQKL
+1476 
-1488 FFDCLL
+1488 
-1494 NKKGIFTTKYKQ
+1494 
-1506 LADDIQR
+1506 
-1513 LCLHIGLTATIK
+1513 
-1525 AGSIYRVIISHNT
+1525 
-1538 TPIVNSAI
+1538 
-1546 YTNYNGY
+1546 
-1553 VYCPT
+1553 
-1558 MPKWNVV
+1558 
-1565 YSRRNGVPVW
+1565 
-1575 SGNCA
+1575 A

-1648 ENMVEFAKRELEQA
+1648 ENMVEFAKRELAQA

-1742 TNILTDRG
+1742 TNILTDHG

-1755 NIVKRRLPVNV
+1755 NIVKHRLPVNV
-1766 YSYNKETDSFE
+1766 YSYNKDTDTFE
-1777 YRPVTNWFVYTV
+1777 YRPVTNWFVYSV
-1789 DDSDMWEIHTTA
+1789 DDSEMWEIHTTA
-1801 RSGIESTK
+1801 RSGIESAK

-1837 ASKLVEGDTVLTIGD
+1837 ASKLVEGDSVLTIGD

-1886 AYNEWLYSKL
+1886 TYNEWLYSKL
-1896 RTFCNSSPIIKEQ
+1896 KPFCNNSPIIKEQ
-1909 KSGFGKSIQSRLV
+1909 KSGFGKSVQSRLV

-1956 IGIWFADDGSCGNH
+1956 IGIWFADDGSCDNH
-1970 KGKTHSYNFH
+1970 KGKTHSYSFH

-2013 PVIRLNTRSIKDDQ
+2013 PVIRLNSRSIKDDQ

-2039 PPGFEYKLGDRYTS
+2039 PPGFEYKLGDRYTA

-2060 WTDKVPSD
+2060 WVDKVPSD
-2068 HIDKPEICFVKK
+2068 HIDKPEVCFVKR

-2146 STPLIYDKFIASL
+2146 STPLIYEKFLASL

-2266 GGLGLKR
+2266 GGLGLKK

-2314 HNAGPADFMLDK
+2314 HNASPADFMLDK

-2400 LQEKQISGLLKWVFG
+2400 LQEKQVSGLLKWVFG
-2415 KGSPKCYDSETEIL
+2415 KGTPK
-2429 TENGWVKF
+2429 
-2437 PEYLDSTIKVAT
+2437 A
-2449 LNPSTDAFEWQTPT
+2449 
-2463 DIIHMPY
+2463 
-2470 SGDMIYTHTRYLD
+2470 
-2483 SMVTPNH
+2483 
-2490 NHYVSLRTG
+2490 
-2499 KGINSR
+2499 
-2505 WTPFAKEQASNLV
+2505 
-2518 DVVKRVRYKTAASK
+2518 
-2532 YIGSTPNT
+2532 
-2540 FDITPNANA
+2540 
-2549 FATFIGWYTAE
+2549 
-2560 GWIHTDNTI
+2560 
-2569 AYIAVKA
+2569 
-2576 HGRDE
+2576 
-2581 SILTDLFDNNAF
+2581 
-2593 KYKRAYYTTKA
+2593 
-2604 AKVSPYGIKT
+2604 
-2614 PAGYEMVYFSFYSKE
+2614 
-2629 LCQWLRENVGAS
+2629 
-2641 CYTKRLS
+2641 
-2648 SEILGWSSEYLI
+2648 
-2660 NVWEGFHAGDGE
+2660 
-2672 KRSGLI
+2672 
-2678 TTNSKKTWQSRK
+2678 
-2690 SFTDRGNRACTVSKD
+2690 
-2705 LAESFVELGLKIGAS
+2705 
-2720 VNYVKNKEVYRISVH
+2720 
-2735 AFDYSVAEYR
+2735 
-2745 HQTSKVPYDGMVHC
+2745 
-2759 VTVPNGLVFVR
+2759 
-2770 RNGRVLVSGNSG
+2770 G

-2895 AIQKPFNADHDGDD
+2895 AIQKPFNADHDGDF
-2909 QVGRVVIRFTQKI
+2909 QVGRVIVRFKRNVDV
-2922 ELPFKY
+2922 PFKY
-2928 TLEF
+2928 RPDF

>member
-54 TTLQQK
+54 TILQQK

-400 LGWIEI
+400 LGWVEI
-406 SKVTEDTLIACLI
+406 SKVTEDTLVACLI

-507 TYHFKKPYV
+507 TYHFKKPYD

-677 TISVEKSIGK
+677 TTSVEKSIGK

-730 KSVSGNTSV
+730 
-739 VILRDG
+739 
-745 YIKRIK
+745 
-751 IKDYVFN
+751 
-758 LGDKVQS
+758 
-765 VNPYTGRSSWM
+765 RS
-776 PISGFEKLPCDK
+776 
-788 KLYKVTYRSGRS
+788 
-800 VVVTEDHSLIT
+800 
-811 LDKGKYLVP
+811 
-820 ILPSDVIIGE
+820 
-830 TRSPIAKVERPDSI
+830 
-844 IQYNKYMATFL
+844 
-855 GLYLAEGYICPNNRT
+855 
-870 VCIAVKDPDRSSEV
+870 
-884 LELINNISPSINAYI
+884 
-899 NGKNVV
+899 
-905 FTNSDIALEC
+905 
-915 MRVCGRYSD
+915 
-924 KKFISSDIFNWDI
+924 
-937 DAIKCFIQGYFA
+937 
-949 GDGCFHTDRNGV
+949 
-961 INMCAVSV
+961 
-969 SAELRDALV
+969 
-978 DLLSMFNI
+978 
-986 RSTIFYRKLSEHHDT
+986 
-1001 WNDAYG
+1001 
-1007 LRVKNS
+1007 
-1013 DINNLEKWFFYSD
+1013 
-1026 RNNKLKP
+1026 
-1033 YLKDNYRS
+1033 
-1041 SWLDNVPLINMTR
+1041 
-1054 RDKKELYASIECI
+1054 
-1067 NPFYYKSINT
+1067 YYHN
-1077 NKSLSKSRLC
+1077 
-1087 NSSIYDFNK
+1087 
-1096 WANSDVLW
+1096 
-1104 DIIIGIEES
+1104 ES
-1113 PHEEYVYD
+1113 
-1121 FCVDTAEAFCVNNGL
+1121 
-1136 LVHNTFFNNDARVK
+1136 RVK

-1323 SDDTDLLTNTGWKNI
+1323 SDDTDLLTETGWKNI
-1338 KDITLNDKIATLN
+1338 KDVTLDDKIATLN
-1351 PETNCF
+1351 PETNVF
-1357 EYLYPDSLHKIP
+1357 EYLTPVALHKIP
-1369 YNGPMY
+1369 YVGYMY
-1375 TIDTSQLKTCVTPY
+1375 TIDTPQVNTCVTPY
-1389 HNNFVQKRYSDH
+1389 HNNFVQTRNSDH
-1401 FELVKASDCFNKRV
+1401 FELIKAENCFNRRI

-1423 NGVDTP
+1423 NGKAVE
-1429 TFTWPTGTKVDM
+1429 TFTFPGLPNVKGFEDPLTIDM
-1441 DSVLILLGLFIAGE
+1441 ASYLVLLGMFLSEGSCVWNEKHRNYNVNIVQLKPEGVLALKDAENKYNIGKYFESQGRLINRDKRIVKYFMQFGHAKDKFIPNHVFAL
-1455 SITLDNSV
+1455 SSDQQRLLLDWLMWGDGTIKDGLYKS
-1463 YNYLNTYRDHIPA
+1463 Y
-1476 FIFDLSIRQQKL
+1476 
-1488 FFDCLL
+1488 
-1494 NKKGIFTTKYKQ
+1494 TTISER
-1506 LADDIQR
+1506 LANDIQR
-1513 LCLHIGLTATIK
+1513 LCLHIGIAAHIKRRKKLGGGNINGRPIMGKYICYNVKFVNKKLTPQINHGHVKVKQDFAT
-1525 AGSIYRVIISHNT
+1525 Y
-1538 TPIVNSAI
+1538 
-1546 YTNYNGY
+1546 YNGY

-1565 YSRRNGVPVW
+1565 YTRRNGVPMW

-1742 TNILTDRG
+1742 TNILTDHG

-1755 NIVKRRLPVNV
+1755 NIVKHRLPVNV
-1766 YSYNKETDSFE
+1766 YSYNKDTDTFE
-1777 YRPVTNWFVYTV
+1777 YRPVTNWFVYSV
-1789 DDSDMWEIHTTA
+1789 DDSEMWEIQTTLNDSPI
-1801 RSGIESTK
+1801 R
-1809 GRGIA
+1809 
-1814 GSHRAIHCTKD
+1814 CTKD

-1830 LDRGLVE
+1830 PNGLIK
-1837 ASKLVEGDTVLTIGD
+1837 ASNLQCNDPVYVGD
-1852 SITDWQKQIIY
+1852 STTI
-1863 GTLMGDGYSLRG
+1863 S
-1875 TLRITHGPKQL
+1875 GPEL
-1886 AYNEWLYSKL
+1886 SYV
-1896 RTFCNSSPIIKEQ
+1896 
-1909 KSGFGKSIQSRLV
+1909 IQ
-1922 TRSVGWISQIANE
+1922 
-1935 FYHTNKKTVP
+1935 
-1945 SDIITKMGWPG
+1945 
-1956 IGIWFADDGSCGNH
+1956 
-1970 KGKTHSYNFH
+1970 
-1980 TCAFTIQECEL
+1980 
-1991 LISALNEF
+1991 
-1999 TGLIW
+1999 
-2004 SLVLKSGKY
+2004 
-2013 PVIRLNTRSIKDDQ
+2013 
-2027 LSKFAKMIAPYL
+2027 
-2039 PPGFEYKLGDRYTS
+2039 
-2053 DLNYGLF
+2053 
-2060 WTDKVPSD
+2060 
-2068 HIDKPEICFVKK
+2068 
-2080 SAPYIRPDYDTSLVY
+2080 SAPYNRPNYDTSLVY

-2146 STPLIYDKFIASL
+2146 STPLIYEKFLASL

-2266 GGLGLKR
+2266 GGLGLKK

-2300 KAVKKYRYLSSMLK
+2300 KAVKKYRYLNSMLK
-2314 HNAGPADFMLDK
+2314 HNASPADFMLDK

-2400 LQEKQISGLLKWVFG
+2400 LQEKQVSGLLKWVFG
-2415 KGSPKCYDSETEIL
+2415 KGTPK
-2429 TENGWVKF
+2429 
-2437 PEYLDSTIKVAT
+2437 A
-2449 LNPSTDAFEWQTPT
+2449 
-2463 DIIHMPY
+2463 
-2470 SGDMIYTHTRYLD
+2470 
-2483 SMVTPNH
+2483 
-2490 NHYVSLRTG
+2490 
-2499 KGINSR
+2499 
-2505 WTPFAKEQASNLV
+2505 
-2518 DVVKRVRYKTAASK
+2518 
-2532 YIGSTPNT
+2532 
-2540 FDITPNANA
+2540 
-2549 FATFIGWYTAE
+2549 
-2560 GWIHTDNTI
+2560 
-2569 AYIAVKA
+2569 
-2576 HGRDE
+2576 
-2581 SILTDLFDNNAF
+2581 
-2593 KYKRAYYTTKA
+2593 
-2604 AKVSPYGIKT
+2604 
-2614 PAGYEMVYFSFYSKE
+2614 
-2629 LCQWLRENVGAS
+2629 
-2641 CYTKRLS
+2641 
-2648 SEILGWSSEYLI
+2648 
-2660 NVWEGFHAGDGE
+2660 
-2672 KRSGLI
+2672 
-2678 TTNSKKTWQSRK
+2678 
-2690 SFTDRGNRACTVSKD
+2690 
-2705 LAESFVELGLKIGAS
+2705 
-2720 VNYVKNKEVYRISVH
+2720 
-2735 AFDYSVAEYR
+2735 
-2745 HQTSKVPYDGMVHC
+2745 
-2759 VTVPNGLVFVR
+2759 
-2770 RNGRVLVSGNSG
+2770 G

-2895 AIQKPFNADHDGDD
+2895 AIQKPFNADHDGDF
-2909 QVGRVVIRFTQKI
+2909 QVGRVIIKFKRNIDV
-2922 ELPFKY
+2922 PFKY
-2928 TLEF
+2928 RLDF

>member
-388 PECCA
+388 PE
-393 NHLVMSN
+393 
-400 LGWIEI
+400 
-406 SKVTEDTLIACLI
+406 
-419 DGKLEYHKPYKV
+419 
-431 VSYDFN
+431 
-437 GELYCYNAKA
+437 
-447 TAYEVTGNHRMW
+447 
-459 SRLDAFSDYTFEFAE
+459 
-474 NIFNTHRIFWSGAD
+474 
-488 TYTDDSKT
+488 
-496 EITIFANTPDE
+496 
-507 TYHFKKPYV
+507 
-516 GKVYCLSV
+516 
-524 PGGLFYTK
+524 
-532 LPGKRPFW
+532 
-540 IGNSLRAGLD
+540 SLRAGLD

-1136 LVHNTFFNNDARVK
+1136 LVHNTFFNNESRVK

-1310 KAYLPLQTGDKCF
+1310 KAYLPLQTGDK
-1323 SDDTDLLTNTGWKNI
+1323 L
-1338 KDITLNDKIATLN
+1338 
-1351 PETNCF
+1351 
-1357 EYLYPDSLHKIP
+1357 
-1369 YNGPMY
+1369 
-1375 TIDTSQLKTCVTPY
+1375 
-1389 HNNFVQKRYSDH
+1389 
-1401 FELVKASDCFNKRV
+1401 
-1415 SFKKDGIW
+1415 
-1423 NGVDTP
+1423 
-1429 TFTWPTGTKVDM
+1429 
-1441 DSVLILLGLFIAGE
+1441 
-1455 SITLDNSV
+1455 
-1463 YNYLNTYRDHIPA
+1463 
-1476 FIFDLSIRQQKL
+1476 
-1488 FFDCLL
+1488 
-1494 NKKGIFTTKYKQ
+1494 
-1506 LADDIQR
+1506 
-1513 LCLHIGLTATIK
+1513 
-1525 AGSIYRVIISHNT
+1525 
-1538 TPIVNSAI
+1538 
-1546 YTNYNGY
+1546 
-1553 VYCPT
+1553 
-1558 MPKWNVV
+1558 
-1565 YSRRNGVPVW
+1565 
-1575 SGNCA
+1575 A

-1648 ENMVEFAKRELEQA
+1648 ENMVEFAKRELAQA

-1727 LILGAIIGHGCFVGS
+1727 LILGAIIGHG
-1742 TNILTDRG
+1742 
-1750 YMEIG
+1750 
-1755 NIVKRRLPVNV
+1755 
-1766 YSYNKETDSFE
+1766 
-1777 YRPVTNWFVYTV
+1777 
-1789 DDSDMWEIHTTA
+1789 
-1801 RSGIESTK
+1801 
-1809 GRGIA
+1809 
-1814 GSHRAIHCTKD
+1814 
-1825 HKFYT
+1825 
-1830 LDRGLVE
+1830 
-1837 ASKLVEGDTVLTIGD
+1837 
-1852 SITDWQKQIIY
+1852 
-1863 GTLMGDGYSLRG
+1863 
-1875 TLRITHGPKQL
+1875 
-1886 AYNEWLYSKL
+1886 
-1896 RTFCNSSPIIKEQ
+1896 
-1909 KSGFGKSIQSRLV
+1909 
-1922 TRSVGWISQIANE
+1922 
-1935 FYHTNKKTVP
+1935 
-1945 SDIITKMGWPG
+1945 
-1956 IGIWFADDGSCGNH
+1956 
-1970 KGKTHSYNFH
+1970 
-1980 TCAFTIQECEL
+1980 
-1991 LISALNEF
+1991 
-1999 TGLIW
+1999 
-2004 SLVLKSGKY
+2004 
-2013 PVIRLNTRSIKDDQ
+2013 
-2027 LSKFAKMIAPYL
+2027 
-2039 PPGFEYKLGDRYTS
+2039 
-2053 DLNYGLF
+2053 
-2060 WTDKVPSD
+2060 
-2068 HIDKPEICFVKK
+2068 
-2080 SAPYIRPDYDTSLVY
+2080 
-2095 DITVEHNHN
+2095 
-2104 FIAAG
+2104 
-2109 VLVSNSTEVL
+2109 STEVL

-2146 STPLIYDKFIASL
+2146 STPLIYEKFLASL

-2266 GGLGLKR
+2266 GGLGLKK

-2314 HNAGPADFMLDK
+2314 HNASPADFMLDK

-2400 LQEKQISGLLKWVFG
+2400 LQEKQVSGLLKWVFG
-2415 KGSPKCYDSETEIL
+2415 KGTPK
-2429 TENGWVKF
+2429 
-2437 PEYLDSTIKVAT
+2437 A
-2449 LNPSTDAFEWQTPT
+2449 
-2463 DIIHMPY
+2463 
-2470 SGDMIYTHTRYLD
+2470 
-2483 SMVTPNH
+2483 
-2490 NHYVSLRTG
+2490 
-2499 KGINSR
+2499 
-2505 WTPFAKEQASNLV
+2505 
-2518 DVVKRVRYKTAASK
+2518 
-2532 YIGSTPNT
+2532 
-2540 FDITPNANA
+2540 
-2549 FATFIGWYTAE
+2549 
-2560 GWIHTDNTI
+2560 
-2569 AYIAVKA
+2569 
-2576 HGRDE
+2576 
-2581 SILTDLFDNNAF
+2581 
-2593 KYKRAYYTTKA
+2593 
-2604 AKVSPYGIKT
+2604 
-2614 PAGYEMVYFSFYSKE
+2614 
-2629 LCQWLRENVGAS
+2629 
-2641 CYTKRLS
+2641 
-2648 SEILGWSSEYLI
+2648 
-2660 NVWEGFHAGDGE
+2660 
-2672 KRSGLI
+2672 
-2678 TTNSKKTWQSRK
+2678 
-2690 SFTDRGNRACTVSKD
+2690 
-2705 LAESFVELGLKIGAS
+2705 
-2720 VNYVKNKEVYRISVH
+2720 
-2735 AFDYSVAEYR
+2735 
-2745 HQTSKVPYDGMVHC
+2745 
-2759 VTVPNGLVFVR
+2759 
-2770 RNGRVLVSGNSG
+2770 G

>member
-74 GRWTLYDKNTGKI
+74 GRWILYDKNTGKI

-400 LGWIEI
+400 LGWVEI
-406 SKVTEDTLIACLI
+406 SKVTEDTLVACLI

-437 GELYCYNAKA
+437 GELYCYNATA

-459 SRLDAFSDYTFEFAE
+459 VCKIGRKARVHVDGGWRNEYKPQYKFEYAEEMHNTNRKLMAGGHGPLSHDIITSYTIGSGDTTITFDIGDWCEFLGWYIAEGCYNHTGNSKSVVAITQDYNVNKENCDLIRNLLTRMGVTFKYKGCDFKIKSRLIRREIEPLGYCYEKFIPEEVFMAPESAQLRFIDAILRGDGRKPRGNENAVLCTTSKRLAEDYERLLFNLGFATSVKFEKDDRE
-474 NIFNTHRIFWSGAD
+474 SRYLGC
-488 TYTDDSKT
+488 YTIRHIANNDIWLRKNGTLSSKGKRQY
-496 EITIFANTPDE
+496 P
-507 TYHFKKPYV
+507 YFKKPYV

-730 KSVSGNTSV
+730 KS
-739 VILRDG
+739 
-745 YIKRIK
+745 
-751 IKDYVFN
+751 
-758 LGDKVQS
+758 
-765 VNPYTGRSSWM
+765 
-776 PISGFEKLPCDK
+776 
-788 KLYKVTYRSGRS
+788 
-800 VVVTEDHSLIT
+800 
-811 LDKGKYLVP
+811 
-820 ILPSDVIIGE
+820 
-830 TRSPIAKVERPDSI
+830 
-844 IQYNKYMATFL
+844 
-855 GLYLAEGYICPNNRT
+855 
-870 VCIAVKDPDRSSEV
+870 
-884 LELINNISPSINAYI
+884 
-899 NGKNVV
+899 
-905 FTNSDIALEC
+905 
-915 MRVCGRYSD
+915 
-924 KKFISSDIFNWDI
+924 
-937 DAIKCFIQGYFA
+937 
-949 GDGCFHTDRNGV
+949 
-961 INMCAVSV
+961 
-969 SAELRDALV
+969 
-978 DLLSMFNI
+978 
-986 RSTIFYRKLSEHHDT
+986 
-1001 WNDAYG
+1001 
-1007 LRVKNS
+1007 
-1013 DINNLEKWFFYSD
+1013 
-1026 RNNKLKP
+1026 
-1033 YLKDNYRS
+1033 
-1041 SWLDNVPLINMTR
+1041 
-1054 RDKKELYASIECI
+1054 
-1067 NPFYYKSINT
+1067 YYHN
-1077 NKSLSKSRLC
+1077 
-1087 NSSIYDFNK
+1087 
-1096 WANSDVLW
+1096 
-1104 DIIIGIEES
+1104 ES
-1113 PHEEYVYD
+1113 
-1121 FCVDTAEAFCVNNGL
+1121 
-1136 LVHNTFFNNDARVK
+1136 RVK

-1310 KAYLPLQTGDKCF
+1310 KAYLPLQTGDK
-1323 SDDTDLLTNTGWKNI
+1323 L
-1338 KDITLNDKIATLN
+1338 
-1351 PETNCF
+1351 
-1357 EYLYPDSLHKIP
+1357 
-1369 YNGPMY
+1369 
-1375 TIDTSQLKTCVTPY
+1375 
-1389 HNNFVQKRYSDH
+1389 
-1401 FELVKASDCFNKRV
+1401 
-1415 SFKKDGIW
+1415 
-1423 NGVDTP
+1423 
-1429 TFTWPTGTKVDM
+1429 
-1441 DSVLILLGLFIAGE
+1441 
-1455 SITLDNSV
+1455 
-1463 YNYLNTYRDHIPA
+1463 
-1476 FIFDLSIRQQKL
+1476 
-1488 FFDCLL
+1488 
-1494 NKKGIFTTKYKQ
+1494 
-1506 LADDIQR
+1506 
-1513 LCLHIGLTATIK
+1513 
-1525 AGSIYRVIISHNT
+1525 
-1538 TPIVNSAI
+1538 
-1546 YTNYNGY
+1546 
-1553 VYCPT
+1553 
-1558 MPKWNVV
+1558 
-1565 YSRRNGVPVW
+1565 
-1575 SGNCA
+1575 A

-1648 ENMVEFAKRELEQA
+1648 ENMVEFAKRELAQA

-1755 NIVKRRLPVNV
+1755 NIVKRRLLVNV

-1789 DDSDMWEIHTTA
+1789 DDSEMWEIQTTLNDSPI
-1801 RSGIESTK
+1801 R
-1809 GRGIA
+1809 
-1814 GSHRAIHCTKD
+1814 CTKD

-1830 LDRGLVE
+1830 PNGLIK
-1837 ASKLVEGDTVLTIGD
+1837 ASNLQCNDPVYVGD
-1852 SITDWQKQIIY
+1852 STTI
-1863 GTLMGDGYSLRG
+1863 S
-1875 TLRITHGPKQL
+1875 GPEL
-1886 AYNEWLYSKL
+1886 SY
-1896 RTFCNSSPIIKEQ
+1896 
-1909 KSGFGKSIQSRLV
+1909 V
-1922 TRSVGWISQIANE
+1922 T
-1935 FYHTNKKTVP
+1935 
-1945 SDIITKMGWPG
+1945 
-1956 IGIWFADDGSCGNH
+1956 
-1970 KGKTHSYNFH
+1970 
-1980 TCAFTIQECEL
+1980 
-1991 LISALNEF
+1991 
-1999 TGLIW
+1999 
-2004 SLVLKSGKY
+2004 
-2013 PVIRLNTRSIKDDQ
+2013 
-2027 LSKFAKMIAPYL
+2027 
-2039 PPGFEYKLGDRYTS
+2039 
-2053 DLNYGLF
+2053 
-2060 WTDKVPSD
+2060 
-2068 HIDKPEICFVKK
+2068 K
-2080 SAPYIRPDYDTSLVY
+2080 SAPYNRPDYDTSLVY

-2146 STPLIYDKFIASL
+2146 STPLIYEKFLASL

-2266 GGLGLKR
+2266 GGLGLKK

-2314 HNAGPADFMLDK
+2314 HNASPADFMLDK

-2400 LQEKQISGLLKWVFG
+2400 LQEKQVSGLLKWVFG
-2415 KGSPKCYDSETEIL
+2415 KGTPK
-2429 TENGWVKF
+2429 
-2437 PEYLDSTIKVAT
+2437 A
-2449 LNPSTDAFEWQTPT
+2449 
-2463 DIIHMPY
+2463 
-2470 SGDMIYTHTRYLD
+2470 
-2483 SMVTPNH
+2483 
-2490 NHYVSLRTG
+2490 
-2499 KGINSR
+2499 
-2505 WTPFAKEQASNLV
+2505 
-2518 DVVKRVRYKTAASK
+2518 
-2532 YIGSTPNT
+2532 
-2540 FDITPNANA
+2540 
-2549 FATFIGWYTAE
+2549 
-2560 GWIHTDNTI
+2560 
-2569 AYIAVKA
+2569 
-2576 HGRDE
+2576 
-2581 SILTDLFDNNAF
+2581 
-2593 KYKRAYYTTKA
+2593 
-2604 AKVSPYGIKT
+2604 
-2614 PAGYEMVYFSFYSKE
+2614 
-2629 LCQWLRENVGAS
+2629 
-2641 CYTKRLS
+2641 
-2648 SEILGWSSEYLI
+2648 
-2660 NVWEGFHAGDGE
+2660 
-2672 KRSGLI
+2672 
-2678 TTNSKKTWQSRK
+2678 
-2690 SFTDRGNRACTVSKD
+2690 
-2705 LAESFVELGLKIGAS
+2705 
-2720 VNYVKNKEVYRISVH
+2720 
-2735 AFDYSVAEYR
+2735 
-2745 HQTSKVPYDGMVHC
+2745 
-2759 VTVPNGLVFVR
+2759 
-2770 RNGRVLVSGNSG
+2770 G

-2895 AIQKPFNADHDGDD
+2895 AIQKPFNADHDGDS
-2909 QVGRVVIRFTQKI
+2909 QVGRVIVRFKRNVDV
-2922 ELPFKY
+2922 PFKY
-2928 TLEF
+2928 RLDF

>member
-406 SKVTEDTLIACLI
+406 SKVTEDTLVACLI

-437 GELYCYNAKA
+437 GELYCYNATA

-459 SRLDAFSDYTFEFAE
+459 SRLDDFSDYTFEFAE

-730 KSVSGNTSV
+730 KS
-739 VILRDG
+739 
-745 YIKRIK
+745 
-751 IKDYVFN
+751 
-758 LGDKVQS
+758 
-765 VNPYTGRSSWM
+765 
-776 PISGFEKLPCDK
+776 
-788 KLYKVTYRSGRS
+788 
-800 VVVTEDHSLIT
+800 
-811 LDKGKYLVP
+811 
-820 ILPSDVIIGE
+820 
-830 TRSPIAKVERPDSI
+830 
-844 IQYNKYMATFL
+844 
-855 GLYLAEGYICPNNRT
+855 
-870 VCIAVKDPDRSSEV
+870 
-884 LELINNISPSINAYI
+884 
-899 NGKNVV
+899 
-905 FTNSDIALEC
+905 
-915 MRVCGRYSD
+915 
-924 KKFISSDIFNWDI
+924 
-937 DAIKCFIQGYFA
+937 
-949 GDGCFHTDRNGV
+949 
-961 INMCAVSV
+961 
-969 SAELRDALV
+969 
-978 DLLSMFNI
+978 
-986 RSTIFYRKLSEHHDT
+986 
-1001 WNDAYG
+1001 
-1007 LRVKNS
+1007 
-1013 DINNLEKWFFYSD
+1013 
-1026 RNNKLKP
+1026 
-1033 YLKDNYRS
+1033 
-1041 SWLDNVPLINMTR
+1041 
-1054 RDKKELYASIECI
+1054 
-1067 NPFYYKSINT
+1067 YYHN
-1077 NKSLSKSRLC
+1077 
-1087 NSSIYDFNK
+1087 
-1096 WANSDVLW
+1096 
-1104 DIIIGIEES
+1104 ES
-1113 PHEEYVYD
+1113 
-1121 FCVDTAEAFCVNNGL
+1121 
-1136 LVHNTFFNNDARVK
+1136 RVK

-1323 SDDTDLLTNTGWKNI
+1323 SEDTDLLTETGWKNI
-1338 KDITLNDKIATLN
+1338 KDVTLDDKIATLN

-1375 TIDTSQLKTCVTPY
+1375 TIDTPQLKTCVTPY
-1389 HNNFVQKRYSDH
+1389 HNNFVQKRHSDH
-1401 FELVKASDCFNKRV
+1401 FELIKAENCFNRRI

-1423 NGVDTP
+1423 NGKTVDTF
-1429 TFTWPTGTKVDM
+1429 TFPGLPNVKGFEDPLTIDM
-1441 DSVLILLGLFIAGE
+1441 ASYLVLLGMFLSEGSCVWNEKHRNYNVNIVQLKPEGVLALKDAENKYNIGKYFESQGRLINRDKRIVKYFMQFGHAKDKFIPNHVFAL
-1455 SITLDNSV
+1455 SSDQQRLLLDWLMWGDGTIKDGLYKS
-1463 YNYLNTYRDHIPA
+1463 Y
-1476 FIFDLSIRQQKL
+1476 
-1488 FFDCLL
+1488 
-1494 NKKGIFTTKYKQ
+1494 TTISER
-1506 LADDIQR
+1506 LANDIQR
-1513 LCLHIGLTATIK
+1513 LCLHIGIAAHIKRRKKLGGGNINGRPIMGKYICYNVKFVNKKLTPQINHGHAKVKQDFAT
-1525 AGSIYRVIISHNT
+1525 Y
-1538 TPIVNSAI
+1538 
-1546 YTNYNGY
+1546 YNGY

-1565 YSRRNGVPVW
+1565 YTRRNGVPMW

-1742 TNILTDRG
+1742 TNILTDHG

-1755 NIVKRRLPVNV
+1755 NIVKHRLPVNV
-1766 YSYNKETDSFE
+1766 YSYNKDTDTFE
-1777 YRPVTNWFVYTV
+1777 YRPVTNWFVYSV
-1789 DDSDMWEIHTTA
+1789 DDSEMWEIQTTLNDSPI
-1801 RSGIESTK
+1801 R
-1809 GRGIA
+1809 
-1814 GSHRAIHCTKD
+1814 CTKD

-1830 LDRGLVE
+1830 PNGLIK
-1837 ASKLVEGDTVLTIGD
+1837 ASNLQCNDPVYVGD
-1852 SITDWQKQIIY
+1852 STTI
-1863 GTLMGDGYSLRG
+1863 S
-1875 TLRITHGPKQL
+1875 GPEL
-1886 AYNEWLYSKL
+1886 
-1896 RTFCNSSPIIKEQ
+1896 
-1909 KSGFGKSIQSRLV
+1909 
-1922 TRSVGWISQIANE
+1922 
-1935 FYHTNKKTVP
+1935 
-1945 SDIITKMGWPG
+1945 
-1956 IGIWFADDGSCGNH
+1956 
-1970 KGKTHSYNFH
+1970 SY
-1980 TCAFTIQECEL
+1980 
-1991 LISALNEF
+1991 
-1999 TGLIW
+1999 
-2004 SLVLKSGKY
+2004 
-2013 PVIRLNTRSIKDDQ
+2013 VI
-2027 LSKFAKMIAPYL
+2027 
-2039 PPGFEYKLGDRYTS
+2039 
-2053 DLNYGLF
+2053 
-2060 WTDKVPSD
+2060 
-2068 HIDKPEICFVKK
+2068 K
-2080 SAPYIRPDYDTSLVY
+2080 SAPYNRPDYDTSLVY

-2266 GGLGLKR
+2266 GGIGLKK

-2314 HNAGPADFMLDK
+2314 HNASPADFMLDK

-2415 KGSPKCYDSETEIL
+2415 KGTPK
-2429 TENGWVKF
+2429 
-2437 PEYLDSTIKVAT
+2437 A
-2449 LNPSTDAFEWQTPT
+2449 
-2463 DIIHMPY
+2463 
-2470 SGDMIYTHTRYLD
+2470 
-2483 SMVTPNH
+2483 
-2490 NHYVSLRTG
+2490 
-2499 KGINSR
+2499 
-2505 WTPFAKEQASNLV
+2505 
-2518 DVVKRVRYKTAASK
+2518 
-2532 YIGSTPNT
+2532 
-2540 FDITPNANA
+2540 
-2549 FATFIGWYTAE
+2549 
-2560 GWIHTDNTI
+2560 
-2569 AYIAVKA
+2569 
-2576 HGRDE
+2576 
-2581 SILTDLFDNNAF
+2581 
-2593 KYKRAYYTTKA
+2593 
-2604 AKVSPYGIKT
+2604 
-2614 PAGYEMVYFSFYSKE
+2614 
-2629 LCQWLRENVGAS
+2629 
-2641 CYTKRLS
+2641 
-2648 SEILGWSSEYLI
+2648 
-2660 NVWEGFHAGDGE
+2660 
-2672 KRSGLI
+2672 
-2678 TTNSKKTWQSRK
+2678 
-2690 SFTDRGNRACTVSKD
+2690 
-2705 LAESFVELGLKIGAS
+2705 
-2720 VNYVKNKEVYRISVH
+2720 
-2735 AFDYSVAEYR
+2735 
-2745 HQTSKVPYDGMVHC
+2745 
-2759 VTVPNGLVFVR
+2759 
-2770 RNGRVLVSGNSG
+2770 G

-2895 AIQKPFNADHDGDD
+2895 AIQKPFNADHDGDQ
-2909 QVGRVVIRFTQKI
+2909 QVGRVIVKFKRNIDV
-2922 ELPFKY
+2922 PFKY
-2928 TLEF
+2928 GLDF

>member
-400 LGWIEI
+400 LGWVEI

-459 SRLDAFSDYTFEFAE
+459 SRLDDFSDYTFEFAE

-496 EITIFANTPDE
+496 EIPIFANTPDE
-507 TYHFKKPYV
+507 TYHFKKPYD

-730 KSVSGNTSV
+730 KS
-739 VILRDG
+739 
-745 YIKRIK
+745 
-751 IKDYVFN
+751 
-758 LGDKVQS
+758 
-765 VNPYTGRSSWM
+765 
-776 PISGFEKLPCDK
+776 
-788 KLYKVTYRSGRS
+788 
-800 VVVTEDHSLIT
+800 
-811 LDKGKYLVP
+811 
-820 ILPSDVIIGE
+820 
-830 TRSPIAKVERPDSI
+830 
-844 IQYNKYMATFL
+844 
-855 GLYLAEGYICPNNRT
+855 
-870 VCIAVKDPDRSSEV
+870 
-884 LELINNISPSINAYI
+884 
-899 NGKNVV
+899 
-905 FTNSDIALEC
+905 
-915 MRVCGRYSD
+915 
-924 KKFISSDIFNWDI
+924 
-937 DAIKCFIQGYFA
+937 
-949 GDGCFHTDRNGV
+949 
-961 INMCAVSV
+961 
-969 SAELRDALV
+969 
-978 DLLSMFNI
+978 
-986 RSTIFYRKLSEHHDT
+986 
-1001 WNDAYG
+1001 
-1007 LRVKNS
+1007 
-1013 DINNLEKWFFYSD
+1013 
-1026 RNNKLKP
+1026 
-1033 YLKDNYRS
+1033 
-1041 SWLDNVPLINMTR
+1041 
-1054 RDKKELYASIECI
+1054 
-1067 NPFYYKSINT
+1067 YYHN
-1077 NKSLSKSRLC
+1077 
-1087 NSSIYDFNK
+1087 
-1096 WANSDVLW
+1096 
-1104 DIIIGIEES
+1104 ES
-1113 PHEEYVYD
+1113 
-1121 FCVDTAEAFCVNNGL
+1121 
-1136 LVHNTFFNNDARVK
+1136 RVK

-1323 SDDTDLLTNTGWKNI
+1323 SEDTDLLTENGWKNI
-1338 KDITLNDKIATLN
+1338 KDVTLDDKIATLN
-1351 PETNCF
+1351 PETNVF
-1357 EYLYPDSLHKIP
+1357 EYLTPVALHKIP
-1369 YNGPMY
+1369 YVGYMY
-1375 TIDTSQLKTCVTPY
+1375 TIDTPQVNTCVTPY
-1389 HNNFVQKRYSDH
+1389 HNNFVQTRNSDH
-1401 FELVKASDCFNKRV
+1401 FELIKAENCFNRRI

-1423 NGVDTP
+1423 NGKVVDTF
-1429 TFTWPTGTKVDM
+1429 TFPGLPDVKGFEDPLTIDM
-1441 DSVLILLGLFIAGE
+1441 ASYLVLLGMFLSEGSCVWNEKHRNYNVNIVQLKPEGVLALKAAEKKYNIGKYFESQGRLINRDKRIVKYFMQFGHAKDKFIPNHVFAL
-1455 SITLDNSV
+1455 SSDQQRLLLDWLMWGDGTIKDGLYKS
-1463 YNYLNTYRDHIPA
+1463 Y
-1476 FIFDLSIRQQKL
+1476 
-1488 FFDCLL
+1488 
-1494 NKKGIFTTKYKQ
+1494 TTISER
-1506 LADDIQR
+1506 LANDIQR
-1513 LCLHIGLTATIK
+1513 LCLHIGISAHIKRRKKLGGGNINGRPIMGKYICYNVKFVNKKLTPQINHGHVEVKQDFAT
-1525 AGSIYRVIISHNT
+1525 Y
-1538 TPIVNSAI
+1538 
-1546 YTNYNGY
+1546 YNGY

-1565 YSRRNGVPVW
+1565 YTRRNGVPMW

-1670 TDPTTGI
+1670 TDPTTGV

-1742 TNILTDRG
+1742 TNILTDHG

-1755 NIVKRRLPVNV
+1755 NIVKHRLPVNV
-1766 YSYNKETDSFE
+1766 YSYNKDTDTFE
-1777 YRPVTNWFVYTV
+1777 YRPVINWFVYSV
-1789 DDSDMWEIHTTA
+1789 DDSEMWEIQTTLNDSPI
-1801 RSGIESTK
+1801 R
-1809 GRGIA
+1809 
-1814 GSHRAIHCTKD
+1814 CTKD

-1830 LDRGLVE
+1830 PNGLIK
-1837 ASKLVEGDTVLTIGD
+1837 ASNLQCNDPVYVGD
-1852 SITDWQKQIIY
+1852 STTI
-1863 GTLMGDGYSLRG
+1863 S
-1875 TLRITHGPKQL
+1875 GPEL
-1886 AYNEWLYSKL
+1886 SY
-1896 RTFCNSSPIIKEQ
+1896 
-1909 KSGFGKSIQSRLV
+1909 V
-1922 TRSVGWISQIANE
+1922 T
-1935 FYHTNKKTVP
+1935 
-1945 SDIITKMGWPG
+1945 
-1956 IGIWFADDGSCGNH
+1956 
-1970 KGKTHSYNFH
+1970 
-1980 TCAFTIQECEL
+1980 
-1991 LISALNEF
+1991 
-1999 TGLIW
+1999 
-2004 SLVLKSGKY
+2004 
-2013 PVIRLNTRSIKDDQ
+2013 
-2027 LSKFAKMIAPYL
+2027 
-2039 PPGFEYKLGDRYTS
+2039 
-2053 DLNYGLF
+2053 
-2060 WTDKVPSD
+2060 
-2068 HIDKPEICFVKK
+2068 K
-2080 SAPYIRPDYDTSLVY
+2080 SAPYNRPDYDTSLVY

-2266 GGLGLKR
+2266 GGLGLKK

-2314 HNAGPADFMLDK
+2314 HNASPADFMLDK

-2367 NAGLPEDMVGSGNLK
+2367 NAGLPEDMVGGGNLK

-2400 LQEKQISGLLKWVFG
+2400 LQEKQVSGLLKWVFG

-2549 FATFIGWYTAE
+2549 FATFVGWYVAE

-2581 SILTDLFDNNAF
+2581 SILTDLFDNNTF
-2593 KYKRAYYTTKA
+2593 KYKKAYYTTKA

-2648 SEILGWSSEYLI
+2648 SEILDWSSEYLI

-2690 SFTDRGNRACTVSKD
+2690 SFTDRGNRAYTVSKD

-2770 RNGRVLVSGNSG
+2770 RNGKVLVSGNSG

-2909 QVGRVVIRFTQKI
+2909 QVGRVIIRFKRNI
-2922 ELPFKY
+2922 DVPFKY
-2928 TLEF
+2928 RLDF

>member
-6 TYKVD
+6 TYRVD

-21 DDALNSLSNRF
+21 DDAYNALSKRF

-40 LTVEDLGYD
+40 LVVEDLGYD
-49 SIPKY
+49 NIPKY
-54 TTLQQK
+54 TKLQQK
-60 EAVQSDKTLSAKIK
+60 EAIQSDKTLSAKLR
-74 GRWTLYDKNTGKI
+74 GRWVLYDKATGKA
-87 VSQSS
+87 VSRSP

-128 ARMTDSGEAKAH
+128 TRVADNGEARAH
-140 INVKPGSGSQLSI
+140 INVRPGTGSQLSI

-187 MNAWGKDI
+187 ISAWGKDI

-216 EENPYD
+216 EENPYN

-231 DLDPLE
+231 ELDPLE
-237 TEASLGKGYKTVDP
+237 TETALGKPFKTVDP
-251 DMMVAAASKL
+251 DMMVAAATKL
-261 LRISKGEAESDN
+261 LKVTRGEAEPDN

-278 NQRFLMA
+278 NQRFFMA
-285 PELIGE
+285 PDLISE

-304 LWKISRSGDVNKI
+304 LWKLSRSGDVNKI

-364 VDTAP
+364 VETAP
-369 MSARLVHNTY
+369 MSARLVQNTY

-400 LGWIEI
+400 LGWVEI
-406 SKVTEDTLIACLI
+406 SKVTEDTLVACLI

-437 GELYCYNAKA
+437 GELYCYSKQDIS
-447 TAYEVTGNHRMW
+447 YEVTGNHRMW
-459 SRLDAFSDYTFEFAE
+459 SRQKDSKEYTFEFAE
-474 NIFNTHRIFWSGAD
+474 NIFNTNRIFWSGAD
-488 TYTDDSKT
+488 TYTDDSKV
-496 EITIFANTPDE
+496 EIEVFANTPTE
-507 TYHFKKPYV
+507 AFHFKKPYV

-550 SAIALNA
+550 SAIALNS

-570 NAISGRREYVNSL
+570 NSISGKREYVNSL
-583 VASKV
+583 VASKS

-595 RDSTQKYIP
+595 RNSPQKYIP
-604 AMVGNKIEYLP
+604 AMIGNKIEYMP
-615 KANVKYF
+615 KSQVKYF

-655 TQAVSLSSRM
+655 TQAVSLTHRM

-670 TEHPGDN
+670 TVHPGDDK
-677 TISVEKSIGK
+677 ISVESSIGK
-687 LMGAVFSKGDG
+687 MMGAVFSKGDG
-698 KVLSVTPDEMTVR
+698 KVISVTPDEMTVR
-711 YNDGTKETI
+711 YMDGTKETI
-720 SLYNNYPLNR
+720 SLYNNHPLNR
-730 KSVSGNTSV
+730 KT
-739 VILRDG
+739 
-745 YIKRIK
+745 
-751 IKDYVFN
+751 
-758 LGDKVQS
+758 
-765 VNPYTGRSSWM
+765 
-776 PISGFEKLPCDK
+776 
-788 KLYKVTYRSGRS
+788 
-800 VVVTEDHSLIT
+800 
-811 LDKGKYLVP
+811 
-820 ILPSDVIIGE
+820 
-830 TRSPIAKVERPDSI
+830 
-844 IQYNKYMATFL
+844 
-855 GLYLAEGYICPNNRT
+855 
-870 VCIAVKDPDRSSEV
+870 
-884 LELINNISPSINAYI
+884 
-899 NGKNVV
+899 
-905 FTNSDIALEC
+905 
-915 MRVCGRYSD
+915 
-924 KKFISSDIFNWDI
+924 
-937 DAIKCFIQGYFA
+937 
-949 GDGCFHTDRNGV
+949 
-961 INMCAVSV
+961 
-969 SAELRDALV
+969 
-978 DLLSMFNI
+978 LLSN
-986 RSTIFYRKLSEHHDT
+986 E
-1001 WNDAYG
+1001 
-1007 LRVKNS
+1007 
-1013 DINNLEKWFFYSD
+1013 
-1026 RNNKLKP
+1026 
-1033 YLKDNYRS
+1033 
-1041 SWLDNVPLINMTR
+1041 
-1054 RDKKELYASIECI
+1054 
-1067 NPFYYKSINT
+1067 
-1077 NKSLSKSRLC
+1077 
-1087 NSSIYDFNK
+1087 
-1096 WANSDVLW
+1096 
-1104 DIIIGIEES
+1104 
-1113 PHEEYVYD
+1113 
-1121 FCVDTAEAFCVNNGL
+1121 
-1136 LVHNTFFNNDARVK
+1136 ARVK
-1150 PGDIIKKGQ
+1150 PGDIVKKGQ

-1173 ALGTQLRTAWMPFK
+1173 ALGTQLRTAWLPFK
-1187 GENYLDAIIVSEDA
+1187 GENYLDAVIVSEDA
-1201 AKKLSSEHLYHTG
+1201 AKKLTSEHFYHTG
-1214 VDKDSTTT
+1214 VDKDSGTT
-1222 IDKNAYTS
+1222 IGKNAYVA

-1244 DKDGIVKPGTTVKFG
+1244 DKDGLVKPGTMVKFG
-1259 DPLILSYSKREAT
+1259 DPLILSYTKRDAT
-1272 PGSLHRALVKDNV
+1272 PGSLHRALVKDGV
-1285 VTWEH
+1285 VKWEH
-1290 EFPGYIT
+1290 EFPGYVT

-1323 SDDTDLLTNTGWKNI
+1323 SEDTDLLTETGWKNI
-1338 KDITLNDKIATLN
+1338 KDVTLDDKIATLN
-1351 PETNCF
+1351 PETNVF
-1357 EYLYPDSLHKIP
+1357 EYLTPVALHKIP
-1369 YNGPMY
+1369 YIGYMY
-1375 TIDTSQLKTCVTPY
+1375 TINTPQVNTCVTPY
-1389 HNNFVQKRYSDH
+1389 HNNFVQRRNSDH
-1401 FELVKASDCFNKRV
+1401 FELIKAENCFNRRI
-1415 SFKKDGIW
+1415 SFKKDGVW
-1423 NGVDTP
+1423 NGKAVDTF
-1429 TFTWPTGTKVDM
+1429 TFPGLPNVKGFEDPLTIDM
-1441 DSVLILLGLFIAGE
+1441 ASYLVLLGMFLSEGSCVWNEKHRNYNVNIVQLKPDGVLALKAAENKYNIGKYFESQGRLINRDKRIVKYFMQFGHAKDKFIPNHVFAL
-1455 SITLDNSV
+1455 SSDQQRLLLDWLMWGDGTIKDGLYKS
-1463 YNYLNTYRDHIPA
+1463 Y
-1476 FIFDLSIRQQKL
+1476 
-1488 FFDCLL
+1488 
-1494 NKKGIFTTKYKQ
+1494 TTISER
-1506 LADDIQR
+1506 LANDIQR
-1513 LCLHIGLTATIK
+1513 LCLHIGIAAHIKRRKKLSGGNINGRPIMGKYICYNVKFVNKKLTPQINHGHIKVKHDFAT
-1525 AGSIYRVIISHNT
+1525 Y
-1538 TPIVNSAI
+1538 
-1546 YTNYNGY
+1546 YNGY

-1565 YSRRNGVPVW
+1565 YTRRNGVPMW

-1580 ARYANKG
+1580 ARFANKG
-1587 VTARVVPT
+1587 VTAKVVPT

-1619 VNSAQLVEAMLGKV
+1619 VNSAQIVEAMLGKV
-1633 AAKTGKRYVLPGFMN
+1633 AAKTGKRYVLPGFMD
-1648 ENMVEFAKRELEQA
+1648 ENMVEFAKRELANA
-1662 GLTDREDL
+1662 GLTDREDV

-1677 TIPQITVGNSY
+1677 VIPQVTVGNSY
-1688 IVKMHHTAESKGG
+1688 VVKMHHTAESKGG
-1701 ARATGAYTMDEL
+1701 ARATGSYTIDDQ
-1713 PGGQGHDGSKLLGN
+1713 PGGSGHDSAKTLGN
-1727 LILGAIIGHGCFVGS
+1727 LVLGALIGHG
-1742 TNILTDRG
+1742 
-1750 YMEIG
+1750 
-1755 NIVKRRLPVNV
+1755 
-1766 YSYNKETDSFE
+1766 
-1777 YRPVTNWFVYTV
+1777 
-1789 DDSDMWEIHTTA
+1789 
-1801 RSGIESTK
+1801 
-1809 GRGIA
+1809 
-1814 GSHRAIHCTKD
+1814 
-1825 HKFYT
+1825 
-1830 LDRGLVE
+1830 
-1837 ASKLVEGDTVLTIGD
+1837 
-1852 SITDWQKQIIY
+1852 
-1863 GTLMGDGYSLRG
+1863 
-1875 TLRITHGPKQL
+1875 
-1886 AYNEWLYSKL
+1886 
-1896 RTFCNSSPIIKEQ
+1896 
-1909 KSGFGKSIQSRLV
+1909 
-1922 TRSVGWISQIANE
+1922 
-1935 FYHTNKKTVP
+1935 
-1945 SDIITKMGWPG
+1945 
-1956 IGIWFADDGSCGNH
+1956 
-1970 KGKTHSYNFH
+1970 
-1980 TCAFTIQECEL
+1980 
-1991 LISALNEF
+1991 
-1999 TGLIW
+1999 
-2004 SLVLKSGKY
+2004 
-2013 PVIRLNTRSIKDDQ
+2013 
-2027 LSKFAKMIAPYL
+2027 
-2039 PPGFEYKLGDRYTS
+2039 
-2053 DLNYGLF
+2053 
-2060 WTDKVPSD
+2060 
-2068 HIDKPEICFVKK
+2068 
-2080 SAPYIRPDYDTSLVY
+2080 
-2095 DITVEHNHN
+2095 
-2104 FIAAG
+2104 
-2109 VLVSNSTEVL
+2109 STEIL

-2146 STPLIYDKFIASL
+2146 STPLIYEKFLASL

-2172 TNIFALTNK
+2172 TNIFALTNS
-2181 DINDFAHAEVKNSDT
+2181 DINDFAKAEVKNSDT
-2196 YSANNMAP
+2196 YSSQNMQP
-2204 LPGGLFDPNIFGPNG
+2204 MPGGLFDPNIFGPDG
-2219 TQWGYIKLDEPVL
+2219 TQWGYIKLDEPLL
-2232 NPVME
+2232 NPIME

-2266 GGLGLKR
+2266 GGIGLKK

-2286 ALNDVKNATRTKRD
+2286 ALNDIKTATKTRRD
-2300 KAVKKYRYLSSMLK
+2300 KAVKKYRYLQSMAN
-2314 HNAGPADFMLDK
+2314 HGVSPADFMLDK
-2326 IPVIPP
+2326 VPVIPP
-2332 RFRRISQ
+2332 RFRRITQ

-2367 NAGLPEDMVGSGNLK
+2367 NIGLPDDIVGSGNLK

-2389 ITGLSDPEDRK
+2389 ITGISDPEDRK
-2400 LQEKQISGLLKWVFG
+2400 LQEKQVSGLLKWVFG

-2490 NHYVSLRTG
+2490 NHYVSLRLG
-2499 KGINSR
+2499 RGINSR
-2505 WTPFAKEQASNLV
+2505 WTPFTKEQASNLV

-2540 FDITPNANA
+2540 FDITPNADA

-2581 SILTDLFDNNAF
+2581 SILTDLFDTNAF
-2593 KYKRAYYTTKA
+2593 KYKKAYYTTKA

-2629 LCQWLRENVGAS
+2629 LCQWLRDNVGAS

-2678 TTNSKKTWQSRK
+2678 TTNAKRTWQSRK
-2690 SFTDRGNRACTVSKD
+2690 SFTDRGNRAYTVSKD

-2720 VNYVKNKEVYRISVH
+2720 INYVKNKEVYRISVH
-2735 AFDYSVAEYR
+2735 AFDYSLAEYR
-2745 HQTSKVPYDGMVHC
+2745 HQTSKVTYDGMVHC

-2770 RNGRVLVSGNSG
+2770 RNGKVLVSGNSG

-2788 VGGSLDVAGRNVIT
+2788 VGGTLDVAGRNVIT
-2802 PNASFRLDEIGLPK
+2802 PNSALRLDEVGLPE

-2846 NKTKLAEDALRQVV
+2846 NRTKLAEDALKQVV
-2860 SERPVLATRAPA
+2860 NERPVLLTRAPA

-2885 VESETLQLNP
+2885 VKGETIQLSP
-2895 AIQKPFNADHDGDD
+2895 PIEKPFNADFDGDS
-2909 QVGRVVIRFTQKI
+2909 QLGRVIVRFKRNI
-2922 ELPFKY
+2922 DVPFKY
-2928 TLEF
+2928 RLDF

>member
-400 LGWIEI
+400 LGWVEI

-459 SRLDAFSDYTFEFAE
+459 SRLDDFSDYTFEFAE

-496 EITIFANTPDE
+496 EIPIFANTPDE
-507 TYHFKKPYV
+507 TYHFKKPYD

-730 KSVSGNTSV
+730 KS
-739 VILRDG
+739 
-745 YIKRIK
+745 
-751 IKDYVFN
+751 
-758 LGDKVQS
+758 
-765 VNPYTGRSSWM
+765 
-776 PISGFEKLPCDK
+776 
-788 KLYKVTYRSGRS
+788 
-800 VVVTEDHSLIT
+800 
-811 LDKGKYLVP
+811 
-820 ILPSDVIIGE
+820 
-830 TRSPIAKVERPDSI
+830 
-844 IQYNKYMATFL
+844 
-855 GLYLAEGYICPNNRT
+855 
-870 VCIAVKDPDRSSEV
+870 
-884 LELINNISPSINAYI
+884 
-899 NGKNVV
+899 
-905 FTNSDIALEC
+905 
-915 MRVCGRYSD
+915 
-924 KKFISSDIFNWDI
+924 
-937 DAIKCFIQGYFA
+937 
-949 GDGCFHTDRNGV
+949 
-961 INMCAVSV
+961 
-969 SAELRDALV
+969 
-978 DLLSMFNI
+978 
-986 RSTIFYRKLSEHHDT
+986 
-1001 WNDAYG
+1001 
-1007 LRVKNS
+1007 
-1013 DINNLEKWFFYSD
+1013 
-1026 RNNKLKP
+1026 
-1033 YLKDNYRS
+1033 
-1041 SWLDNVPLINMTR
+1041 
-1054 RDKKELYASIECI
+1054 
-1067 NPFYYKSINT
+1067 YYHN
-1077 NKSLSKSRLC
+1077 
-1087 NSSIYDFNK
+1087 
-1096 WANSDVLW
+1096 
-1104 DIIIGIEES
+1104 ES
-1113 PHEEYVYD
+1113 
-1121 FCVDTAEAFCVNNGL
+1121 
-1136 LVHNTFFNNDARVK
+1136 RVK

-1323 SDDTDLLTNTGWKNI
+1323 SEDTDLLTENGWKNI
-1338 KDITLNDKIATLN
+1338 KDVTLDDKIATLN
-1351 PETNCF
+1351 PETNVF
-1357 EYLYPDSLHKIP
+1357 EYLTPVALHKIP
-1369 YNGPMY
+1369 YVGYMY
-1375 TIDTSQLKTCVTPY
+1375 TIDTPQVNTCVTPY
-1389 HNNFVQKRYSDH
+1389 HNNFVQTRNSDH
-1401 FELVKASDCFNKRV
+1401 FELIKAENCFNRRI

-1423 NGVDTP
+1423 NGKVVDTF
-1429 TFTWPTGTKVDM
+1429 TFPGLPDVKGFEDPLTIDM
-1441 DSVLILLGLFIAGE
+1441 ASYLVLLGMFLSEGSCVWNEKHRNYNVNIVQLKPEGVLALKAAEKKYNIGKYFESQGRLINRDKRIVKYFMQFGHAKDKFIPNHVFAL
-1455 SITLDNSV
+1455 SSDQQRLLLDWLMWGDGTIKDGLYKS
-1463 YNYLNTYRDHIPA
+1463 Y
-1476 FIFDLSIRQQKL
+1476 
-1488 FFDCLL
+1488 
-1494 NKKGIFTTKYKQ
+1494 TTISER
-1506 LADDIQR
+1506 LANDIQR
-1513 LCLHIGLTATIK
+1513 LCLHIGISAHIKRRKKLGGGNINGRPIMGKYICYNVKFVNKKLTPQINHGHVEVKQDFAT
-1525 AGSIYRVIISHNT
+1525 Y
-1538 TPIVNSAI
+1538 
-1546 YTNYNGY
+1546 YNGY

-1565 YSRRNGVPVW
+1565 YTRRNGVPMW

-1670 TDPTTGI
+1670 TDPTTGV

-1742 TNILTDRG
+1742 TNILTDHG

-1755 NIVKRRLPVNV
+1755 NIVKHRLPVNV
-1766 YSYNKETDSFE
+1766 YSYNKDTDTFE
-1777 YRPVTNWFVYTV
+1777 YRPVINWFVYSV
-1789 DDSDMWEIHTTA
+1789 DDSEMWEIQTTLNDSPI
-1801 RSGIESTK
+1801 R
-1809 GRGIA
+1809 
-1814 GSHRAIHCTKD
+1814 CTKD

-1830 LDRGLVE
+1830 PNGLIK
-1837 ASKLVEGDTVLTIGD
+1837 ASNLQCNDPVYVGD
-1852 SITDWQKQIIY
+1852 STTI
-1863 GTLMGDGYSLRG
+1863 S
-1875 TLRITHGPKQL
+1875 GPEL
-1886 AYNEWLYSKL
+1886 SY
-1896 RTFCNSSPIIKEQ
+1896 
-1909 KSGFGKSIQSRLV
+1909 V
-1922 TRSVGWISQIANE
+1922 T
-1935 FYHTNKKTVP
+1935 
-1945 SDIITKMGWPG
+1945 
-1956 IGIWFADDGSCGNH
+1956 
-1970 KGKTHSYNFH
+1970 
-1980 TCAFTIQECEL
+1980 
-1991 LISALNEF
+1991 
-1999 TGLIW
+1999 
-2004 SLVLKSGKY
+2004 
-2013 PVIRLNTRSIKDDQ
+2013 
-2027 LSKFAKMIAPYL
+2027 
-2039 PPGFEYKLGDRYTS
+2039 
-2053 DLNYGLF
+2053 
-2060 WTDKVPSD
+2060 
-2068 HIDKPEICFVKK
+2068 K
-2080 SAPYIRPDYDTSLVY
+2080 SAPYNRPDYDTSLVY

-2266 GGLGLKR
+2266 GGLGLKK

-2314 HNAGPADFMLDK
+2314 HNASPADFMLDK

-2400 LQEKQISGLLKWVFG
+2400 LQEKQVSGLLKWVFG
-2415 KGSPKCYDSETEIL
+2415 KGTPK
-2429 TENGWVKF
+2429 
-2437 PEYLDSTIKVAT
+2437 A
-2449 LNPSTDAFEWQTPT
+2449 
-2463 DIIHMPY
+2463 
-2470 SGDMIYTHTRYLD
+2470 
-2483 SMVTPNH
+2483 
-2490 NHYVSLRTG
+2490 
-2499 KGINSR
+2499 
-2505 WTPFAKEQASNLV
+2505 
-2518 DVVKRVRYKTAASK
+2518 
-2532 YIGSTPNT
+2532 
-2540 FDITPNANA
+2540 
-2549 FATFIGWYTAE
+2549 
-2560 GWIHTDNTI
+2560 
-2569 AYIAVKA
+2569 
-2576 HGRDE
+2576 
-2581 SILTDLFDNNAF
+2581 
-2593 KYKRAYYTTKA
+2593 
-2604 AKVSPYGIKT
+2604 
-2614 PAGYEMVYFSFYSKE
+2614 
-2629 LCQWLRENVGAS
+2629 
-2641 CYTKRLS
+2641 
-2648 SEILGWSSEYLI
+2648 
-2660 NVWEGFHAGDGE
+2660 
-2672 KRSGLI
+2672 
-2678 TTNSKKTWQSRK
+2678 
-2690 SFTDRGNRACTVSKD
+2690 
-2705 LAESFVELGLKIGAS
+2705 
-2720 VNYVKNKEVYRISVH
+2720 
-2735 AFDYSVAEYR
+2735 
-2745 HQTSKVPYDGMVHC
+2745 
-2759 VTVPNGLVFVR
+2759 
-2770 RNGRVLVSGNSG
+2770 G

-2909 QVGRVVIRFTQKI
+2909 QVGRVIIRFKRNI
-2922 ELPFKY
+2922 DVPFKY
-2928 TLEF
+2928 RLDF

>member
-400 LGWIEI
+400 LGWVEI
-406 SKVTEDTLIACLI
+406 SKVTEDTLVACLI

-730 KSVSGNTSV
+730 
-739 VILRDG
+739 
-745 YIKRIK
+745 
-751 IKDYVFN
+751 
-758 LGDKVQS
+758 
-765 VNPYTGRSSWM
+765 RS
-776 PISGFEKLPCDK
+776 
-788 KLYKVTYRSGRS
+788 
-800 VVVTEDHSLIT
+800 
-811 LDKGKYLVP
+811 
-820 ILPSDVIIGE
+820 
-830 TRSPIAKVERPDSI
+830 
-844 IQYNKYMATFL
+844 
-855 GLYLAEGYICPNNRT
+855 
-870 VCIAVKDPDRSSEV
+870 
-884 LELINNISPSINAYI
+884 
-899 NGKNVV
+899 
-905 FTNSDIALEC
+905 
-915 MRVCGRYSD
+915 
-924 KKFISSDIFNWDI
+924 
-937 DAIKCFIQGYFA
+937 
-949 GDGCFHTDRNGV
+949 
-961 INMCAVSV
+961 
-969 SAELRDALV
+969 
-978 DLLSMFNI
+978 
-986 RSTIFYRKLSEHHDT
+986 
-1001 WNDAYG
+1001 
-1007 LRVKNS
+1007 
-1013 DINNLEKWFFYSD
+1013 
-1026 RNNKLKP
+1026 
-1033 YLKDNYRS
+1033 
-1041 SWLDNVPLINMTR
+1041 
-1054 RDKKELYASIECI
+1054 
-1067 NPFYYKSINT
+1067 YYHN
-1077 NKSLSKSRLC
+1077 
-1087 NSSIYDFNK
+1087 
-1096 WANSDVLW
+1096 
-1104 DIIIGIEES
+1104 ES
-1113 PHEEYVYD
+1113 
-1121 FCVDTAEAFCVNNGL
+1121 
-1136 LVHNTFFNNDARVK
+1136 RVK

-1323 SDDTDLLTNTGWKNI
+1323 SDDTDLLTDTGWKNI

-1375 TIDTSQLKTCVTPY
+1375 TIDTPQLKTCVTPY
-1389 HNNFVQKRYSDH
+1389 HNNFVQKRHSDH

-1423 NGVDTP
+1423 SGVDTP
-1429 TFTWPTGTKVDM
+1429 TFTWPNGTKVDM

-1455 SITLDNSV
+1455 SITLDNSI

-1494 NKKGIFTTKYKQ
+1494 NKKSIFTTKYKQ

-1565 YSRRNGVPVW
+1565 YTRRNGVPVW

-1670 TDPTTGI
+1670 TDPTTGV

-1701 ARATGAYTMDEL
+1701 ARATGSYTMDEL

-1742 TNILTDRG
+1742 TNILTDHG

-1755 NIVKRRLPVNV
+1755 NIVKHRLPVNV
-1766 YSYNKETDSFE
+1766 YSYNKDTDTFE
-1777 YRPVTNWFVYTV
+1777 YRPVTNWFVYSV
-1789 DDSDMWEIHTTA
+1789 DDSEMWEIQTTLNDSPI
-1801 RSGIESTK
+1801 R
-1809 GRGIA
+1809 
-1814 GSHRAIHCTKD
+1814 CTKD

-1830 LDRGLVE
+1830 PNGLIK
-1837 ASKLVEGDTVLTIGD
+1837 ASNLQCNDPVYVGD
-1852 SITDWQKQIIY
+1852 STTI
-1863 GTLMGDGYSLRG
+1863 S
-1875 TLRITHGPKQL
+1875 GPEL
-1886 AYNEWLYSKL
+1886 SY
-1896 RTFCNSSPIIKEQ
+1896 
-1909 KSGFGKSIQSRLV
+1909 V
-1922 TRSVGWISQIANE
+1922 T
-1935 FYHTNKKTVP
+1935 
-1945 SDIITKMGWPG
+1945 
-1956 IGIWFADDGSCGNH
+1956 
-1970 KGKTHSYNFH
+1970 
-1980 TCAFTIQECEL
+1980 
-1991 LISALNEF
+1991 
-1999 TGLIW
+1999 
-2004 SLVLKSGKY
+2004 
-2013 PVIRLNTRSIKDDQ
+2013 
-2027 LSKFAKMIAPYL
+2027 
-2039 PPGFEYKLGDRYTS
+2039 
-2053 DLNYGLF
+2053 
-2060 WTDKVPSD
+2060 
-2068 HIDKPEICFVKK
+2068 K
-2080 SAPYIRPDYDTSLVY
+2080 SAPYNRPNYDTSLVY

-2266 GGLGLKR
+2266 GGIGLKK

-2314 HNAGPADFMLDK
+2314 HNASPADFMLDK

-2400 LQEKQISGLLKWVFG
+2400 LQEKQVSGLLKWVFG

-2593 KYKRAYYTTKA
+2593 KYKKAYYTTKA

-2895 AIQKPFNADHDGDD
+2895 AIQKPFNADHDGDS
-2909 QVGRVVIRFTQKI
+2909 QVGRVIVRFKRNI
-2922 ELPFKY
+2922 DVPFKY
-2928 TLEF
+2928 RLDF

>member
-388 PECCA
+388 PE
-393 NHLVMSN
+393 
-400 LGWIEI
+400 
-406 SKVTEDTLIACLI
+406 
-419 DGKLEYHKPYKV
+419 
-431 VSYDFN
+431 
-437 GELYCYNAKA
+437 
-447 TAYEVTGNHRMW
+447 
-459 SRLDAFSDYTFEFAE
+459 
-474 NIFNTHRIFWSGAD
+474 
-488 TYTDDSKT
+488 
-496 EITIFANTPDE
+496 
-507 TYHFKKPYV
+507 
-516 GKVYCLSV
+516 
-524 PGGLFYTK
+524 
-532 LPGKRPFW
+532 
-540 IGNSLRAGLD
+540 SLRAGLD

-730 KSVSGNTSV
+730 KS
-739 VILRDG
+739 
-745 YIKRIK
+745 
-751 IKDYVFN
+751 
-758 LGDKVQS
+758 
-765 VNPYTGRSSWM
+765 
-776 PISGFEKLPCDK
+776 
-788 KLYKVTYRSGRS
+788 
-800 VVVTEDHSLIT
+800 
-811 LDKGKYLVP
+811 
-820 ILPSDVIIGE
+820 
-830 TRSPIAKVERPDSI
+830 
-844 IQYNKYMATFL
+844 
-855 GLYLAEGYICPNNRT
+855 
-870 VCIAVKDPDRSSEV
+870 
-884 LELINNISPSINAYI
+884 
-899 NGKNVV
+899 
-905 FTNSDIALEC
+905 
-915 MRVCGRYSD
+915 
-924 KKFISSDIFNWDI
+924 
-937 DAIKCFIQGYFA
+937 
-949 GDGCFHTDRNGV
+949 
-961 INMCAVSV
+961 
-969 SAELRDALV
+969 
-978 DLLSMFNI
+978 
-986 RSTIFYRKLSEHHDT
+986 
-1001 WNDAYG
+1001 
-1007 LRVKNS
+1007 
-1013 DINNLEKWFFYSD
+1013 
-1026 RNNKLKP
+1026 
-1033 YLKDNYRS
+1033 
-1041 SWLDNVPLINMTR
+1041 
-1054 RDKKELYASIECI
+1054 
-1067 NPFYYKSINT
+1067 YYHN
-1077 NKSLSKSRLC
+1077 
-1087 NSSIYDFNK
+1087 
-1096 WANSDVLW
+1096 
-1104 DIIIGIEES
+1104 ES
-1113 PHEEYVYD
+1113 
-1121 FCVDTAEAFCVNNGL
+1121 
-1136 LVHNTFFNNDARVK
+1136 RVK

-1323 SDDTDLLTNTGWKNI
+1323 SEDTDLLTETGWKNI

-1375 TIDTSQLKTCVTPY
+1375 IIDTPQLKTCVTPY
-1389 HNNFVQKRYSDH
+1389 HNNFVQKRHSDH

-1429 TFTWPTGTKVDM
+1429 TFTWPNGTKVDM
-1441 DSVLILLGLFIAGE
+1441 DSMLILLGLFIAGE
-1455 SITLDNSV
+1455 SITLDNSI

-1494 NKKGIFTTKYKQ
+1494 NKKSIFTTKYKQ

-1565 YSRRNGVPVW
+1565 YTRRNGVPVW

-1727 LILGAIIGHGCFVGS
+1727 LILGAIIGHG
-1742 TNILTDRG
+1742 
-1750 YMEIG
+1750 
-1755 NIVKRRLPVNV
+1755 
-1766 YSYNKETDSFE
+1766 
-1777 YRPVTNWFVYTV
+1777 
-1789 DDSDMWEIHTTA
+1789 
-1801 RSGIESTK
+1801 
-1809 GRGIA
+1809 
-1814 GSHRAIHCTKD
+1814 
-1825 HKFYT
+1825 
-1830 LDRGLVE
+1830 
-1837 ASKLVEGDTVLTIGD
+1837 
-1852 SITDWQKQIIY
+1852 
-1863 GTLMGDGYSLRG
+1863 
-1875 TLRITHGPKQL
+1875 
-1886 AYNEWLYSKL
+1886 
-1896 RTFCNSSPIIKEQ
+1896 
-1909 KSGFGKSIQSRLV
+1909 
-1922 TRSVGWISQIANE
+1922 
-1935 FYHTNKKTVP
+1935 
-1945 SDIITKMGWPG
+1945 
-1956 IGIWFADDGSCGNH
+1956 
-1970 KGKTHSYNFH
+1970 
-1980 TCAFTIQECEL
+1980 
-1991 LISALNEF
+1991 
-1999 TGLIW
+1999 
-2004 SLVLKSGKY
+2004 
-2013 PVIRLNTRSIKDDQ
+2013 
-2027 LSKFAKMIAPYL
+2027 
-2039 PPGFEYKLGDRYTS
+2039 
-2053 DLNYGLF
+2053 
-2060 WTDKVPSD
+2060 
-2068 HIDKPEICFVKK
+2068 
-2080 SAPYIRPDYDTSLVY
+2080 
-2095 DITVEHNHN
+2095 
-2104 FIAAG
+2104 
-2109 VLVSNSTEVL
+2109 STEVL

-2266 GGLGLKR
+2266 GGLGLKK

-2400 LQEKQISGLLKWVFG
+2400 LQEKQVSGLLKWVFG
-2415 KGSPKCYDSETEIL
+2415 KGTPK
-2429 TENGWVKF
+2429 
-2437 PEYLDSTIKVAT
+2437 A
-2449 LNPSTDAFEWQTPT
+2449 
-2463 DIIHMPY
+2463 
-2470 SGDMIYTHTRYLD
+2470 
-2483 SMVTPNH
+2483 
-2490 NHYVSLRTG
+2490 
-2499 KGINSR
+2499 
-2505 WTPFAKEQASNLV
+2505 
-2518 DVVKRVRYKTAASK
+2518 
-2532 YIGSTPNT
+2532 
-2540 FDITPNANA
+2540 
-2549 FATFIGWYTAE
+2549 
-2560 GWIHTDNTI
+2560 
-2569 AYIAVKA
+2569 
-2576 HGRDE
+2576 
-2581 SILTDLFDNNAF
+2581 
-2593 KYKRAYYTTKA
+2593 
-2604 AKVSPYGIKT
+2604 
-2614 PAGYEMVYFSFYSKE
+2614 
-2629 LCQWLRENVGAS
+2629 
-2641 CYTKRLS
+2641 
-2648 SEILGWSSEYLI
+2648 
-2660 NVWEGFHAGDGE
+2660 
-2672 KRSGLI
+2672 
-2678 TTNSKKTWQSRK
+2678 
-2690 SFTDRGNRACTVSKD
+2690 
-2705 LAESFVELGLKIGAS
+2705 
-2720 VNYVKNKEVYRISVH
+2720 
-2735 AFDYSVAEYR
+2735 
-2745 HQTSKVPYDGMVHC
+2745 
-2759 VTVPNGLVFVR
+2759 
-2770 RNGRVLVSGNSG
+2770 G

>member
-400 LGWIEI
+400 LGWVEI
-406 SKVTEDTLIACLI
+406 SKVTEDTLVACLI

-730 KSVSGNTSV
+730 KS
-739 VILRDG
+739 
-745 YIKRIK
+745 
-751 IKDYVFN
+751 
-758 LGDKVQS
+758 
-765 VNPYTGRSSWM
+765 
-776 PISGFEKLPCDK
+776 
-788 KLYKVTYRSGRS
+788 
-800 VVVTEDHSLIT
+800 
-811 LDKGKYLVP
+811 
-820 ILPSDVIIGE
+820 
-830 TRSPIAKVERPDSI
+830 
-844 IQYNKYMATFL
+844 
-855 GLYLAEGYICPNNRT
+855 
-870 VCIAVKDPDRSSEV
+870 
-884 LELINNISPSINAYI
+884 
-899 NGKNVV
+899 
-905 FTNSDIALEC
+905 
-915 MRVCGRYSD
+915 
-924 KKFISSDIFNWDI
+924 
-937 DAIKCFIQGYFA
+937 
-949 GDGCFHTDRNGV
+949 
-961 INMCAVSV
+961 
-969 SAELRDALV
+969 
-978 DLLSMFNI
+978 
-986 RSTIFYRKLSEHHDT
+986 
-1001 WNDAYG
+1001 
-1007 LRVKNS
+1007 
-1013 DINNLEKWFFYSD
+1013 
-1026 RNNKLKP
+1026 
-1033 YLKDNYRS
+1033 
-1041 SWLDNVPLINMTR
+1041 
-1054 RDKKELYASIECI
+1054 
-1067 NPFYYKSINT
+1067 YYHN
-1077 NKSLSKSRLC
+1077 
-1087 NSSIYDFNK
+1087 
-1096 WANSDVLW
+1096 
-1104 DIIIGIEES
+1104 ES
-1113 PHEEYVYD
+1113 
-1121 FCVDTAEAFCVNNGL
+1121 
-1136 LVHNTFFNNDARVK
+1136 RVK

-1323 SDDTDLLTNTGWKNI
+1323 SEDTDLLTNTGWKNI

-1375 TIDTSQLKTCVTPY
+1375 TIDTPQLKTCVTPY

-1429 TFTWPTGTKVDM
+1429 TFTWPNGTKVDM

-1455 SITLDNSV
+1455 SITLDNSI

-1494 NKKGIFTTKYKQ
+1494 NKKSIFTTKYKQ

-1742 TNILTDRG
+1742 TNILTDHG

-1755 NIVKRRLPVNV
+1755 NIVKHRLPVNV
-1766 YSYNKETDSFE
+1766 YSYNKDTDTFE
-1777 YRPVTNWFVYTV
+1777 YRPVTNWFVYSV
-1789 DDSDMWEIHTTA
+1789 DDSEMWEIHTTA

-1886 AYNEWLYSKL
+1886 TYNEWLYSKL
-1896 RTFCNSSPIIKEQ
+1896 KPFCNNSPIIKEQ
-1909 KSGFGKSIQSRLV
+1909 KSGFGKSVQSRLV

-1945 SDIITKMGWPG
+1945 NDIITKMGWPG
-1956 IGIWFADDGSCGNH
+1956 IGIWFADDGSCDNH
-1970 KGKTHSYNFH
+1970 KGKTHSYSFH

-2013 PVIRLNTRSIKDDQ
+2013 PIIRLNTRSIRDDQ

-2053 DLNYGLF
+2053 DLNYDLF
-2060 WTDKVPSD
+2060 WVDKVPSD
-2068 HIDKPEICFVKK
+2068 HIDKPEVCFVKR

-2146 STPLIYDKFIASL
+2146 STPLIYEKFLASL

-2266 GGLGLKR
+2266 GGLGLKK

-2314 HNAGPADFMLDK
+2314 HNASPADFMLDK

-2400 LQEKQISGLLKWVFG
+2400 LQEKQVSGLLKWVFG

-2549 FATFIGWYTAE
+2549 FATFIGWYAAE

-2569 AYIAVKA
+2569 VYIAVKA

-2593 KYKRAYYTTKA
+2593 KYKKAYYTTKA

-2629 LCQWLRENVGAS
+2629 LCQWLRDNVGAS
-2641 CYTKRLS
+2641 CYTKHLS

-2690 SFTDRGNRACTVSKD
+2690 SFTDRGNRAYTVSKD

-2720 VNYVKNKEVYRISVH
+2720 VNYVKNKELYRISVH

-2745 HQTSKVPYDGMVHC
+2745 HQTSNVPYEGMVHC

-2895 AIQKPFNADHDGDD
+2895 AIQKPFNADHDGDS
-2909 QVGRVVIRFTQKI
+2909 QVGRVIVRFKRNI
-2922 ELPFKY
+2922 DVPFKY
-2928 TLEF
+2928 RLDF